1 MEDEELELFHVVQE
15 DLRQKS
21 TVGWQNAVKVLNSAF
36 QHMDRPESQAFL
48 DDSFQKIVSIMLDQ
62 HASKIG
68 SFEKS
73 CVTQCLSLAVPLV
86 IAQMKAGKYFQALPV
101 VTMIFSKK
109 RTFYKDLRTSAMIG
123 SYWNKVPGSPEVR
136 AQCIEAFCEMKGFH
150 LLLSTLELLMQNHH
164 EGDELEA
171 AMDSEEI
178 RILLQ
183 ALLEFRTSVPE
194 NICTNIS
201 VLIMTYFTKISD
213 SVLKKESSDAVGAV
227 IGIIRRL
234 VDAGIVSSEA
244 INALWLD
251 ITERYVQSTS
261 LPLRLFGLEQI
272 NQIVNCAR
280 ASRAYPPRYF
290 VRNAGT
296 ASVNGVYT
304 LKANATSAT
313 YVFRQQET
321 GQVFTLFCCTMK
333 SGLKWWFI
341 SEADKMQ
348 PGSDQDIDYY
358 QHQSQYEEYLPPTHN
373 WIPTGKGEGPA
384 PELIAE
390 SVQENGD
397 EDHSRLDY
405 ILSAWVVE
413 KKILEEIFGDRIHR
427 EIVSRS
433 ALLVKFLAESNKLDA
448 HSIDVIWQSCIQK
461 DQTLVH
467 EIHNLLIATVPFL
480 SNELLLHLVE
490 SIHASLL
497 RSLEKDESFPELI
510 SFLQRL
516 ATNSPSFLME
526 RNVNVTTAILQ
537 LLWSIQM
544 HCSIVNIRLS
554 RSLRDFFQ
562 EGLRSEYGEPL
573 RKAFLNEC
581 IEGIKKSCS
590 LSSSAPDSGTS
601 PTSTLIPPAP
611 GSSSSVTSVTS
622 AELSNKDSTASKSLE
637 LLKFLIDSYRMDQ
650 ALVVESLN
658 SEHGLVSLLFDELA
672 TFVARSTDKQSPNYR
687 TAIGH
692 RLELIHYIHVKS
704 PKLELSIPQIER
716 LWQVLSSS
724 PTEREFCLIFFNQ
737 TSMRS
742 HQQGGAAPGTSTVGG
757 SISSAFNL
765 DVCFYVFNELLCKQ
779 TDFRTLGCMGY
790 KCFNTYFVGLN
801 ARQKLMQRT
810 EESSESSTLNLL
822 GMDALWRIAF
832 EAPLEV
838 AEMATRELLRVYE
851 RSSDQLTHDGDSES
865 DKGVKDFLAR
875 VFKQLSTVDDSS
887 PDSLKLVQQ
896 CSSLLAG
903 LVSSARKKQTFVP
916 HGLSGRGAYFTI
928 KVTAQRIPSSNT
940 SGASASATAGSSHDN
955 VRTMQASAYSNQTL
969 LQFRK
974 QIEKLVGHPMQQTK
988 ILSSGSPITGDQ
1000 KTLAD
1005 LQIAES
1011 SELRVLMFNSVVQRS
1026 SSSVVDQ
1033 DQSMASA
1040 GKESPSSTSP
1050 SSFKHHPGLVISRD
1064 ASYFGILFRVL
1075 DIVEGHSV
1083 HELLWAFLKQIPTSE
1098 ELLNRVSNI
1107 GTAET
1112 SGGDVNMSSLSDGP
1126 ANGGS
1131 KPDWSSLM
1139 KGISSHQAI
1148 YTLQIMDAL
1157 LLPSDAAKISF
1168 AQTYLQR
1175 FISGGG
1181 FHEVLSYFINAN
1193 FHESSFNEGAA
1204 VALRIL
1210 KFCLFDSG
1218 HDNGLYSATANGEVP
1233 AEVLSGSDSQ
1243 TGSGEDAE
1251 PPRAKIIVEQNR
1263 YDQLVLK
1270 IAELVVSEYTRVE
1283 EKTPAKKA
1291 AYRILM
1297 DAVKTVESIV
1307 SIAHDAAAK
1316 YIKALEPHA
1325 IIVNIFTKFESEQVR
1340 DQWLSSLESVCKA
1353 SDAAAEVVF
1362 EECIQSIDRIESV
1375 TAPCDQYTRMLCS
1388 LARLE
1393 GGSSSSHCQ
1402 KLAQAIV
1409 AKLRRGFSSKFLA
1422 CNERSGEV
1430 LIGFLE
1436 FLREVL
1442 AVHADVRAGIARE
1455 IVDVVYE
1462 ECLFTLPSED
1472 RRRCPLCVSL
1482 ETRRPAF
1489 KLLASAIS
1497 SDASILHDLH
1507 GRLTK
1512 LFTRS
1517 DALRFKW
1524 GQENNIETRGNGEH
1538 VGLKNQ
1544 GCSCYMNSFLQQLFM
1559 HPTLCQGLLGAK
1571 VAPRPTTQEPTK
1583 AEAEKFPERLVGCR
1597 VALECLGGR
1606 VYEAN
1611 VVGYDELAR
1620 QHTMRYDNGGE
1631 ATFVLAEGRPGN
1643 ENGRY
1648 VILQPELTGTDATLE
1663 VLRQLQR
1670 TFCYLR
1676 DSEMRYF
1683 NPKAFVDSCTCLNL
1697 EFSVYQQNDATEF
1710 CDKLLDRLE
1719 TGLKT
1724 TPQGTRCLQD
1734 VLGGKL
1740 ISQKLPKDCG
1750 HRYERE
1756 EPFIRL
1762 ELQIRGKE
1770 SIEESL
1776 SAFVEGE
1783 LMDGDNKVECELCAT
1798 KKAAVRRT
1806 CFGSLPNLLIL
1817 HLKRFDLDYTTFE
1830 TVKLNNRCSFPMR
1843 LSMKPYTK
1851 AGIEEQEARSNLQQE
1866 REETSTDEDMA
1877 SDDSSD
1883 SDEFMA
1889 DVNGDTP
1896 AIPTASS
1903 STSPRSSIKLATSL
1917 RSVTGEKRSG
1927 FDEKSSTKS
1936 DPNYEYRL
1944 KGILVHSGVA
1954 QGGHYYS
1961 FIYDHMS
1968 EKWFKYDDEDVTP
1981 FDPANIEAECFG
1993 GVQRRSWHGS
2003 NNAMEMEVFSNAL
2016 MLFYEKV
2023 VPVEPE
2029 TTPATK
2035 TEAGSEASTDVV
2047 VASPDEERCEY
2058 EAEVWKSNEVFLQNS
2073 YLFDVEFHEFLREMV
2088 QSQYIKDTPVP
2099 ATEDDVPMALSP
2111 SPQSSDPS
2119 APPAAPVALVVPA
2132 VRADEEIQM
2141 TLTEIGVEFVLSVL
2155 LHSREKHGI
2164 ARWITV
2170 LASKF
2175 TRSKSICAR
2184 FFSALSTS
2192 KRILWLRG
2200 LLFECPD
2207 SIARQSFV
2215 HLVSRALTAYET
2227 HRKEEQGTL
2236 DEARAE
2242 AAAAAD
2248 TTVIRA
2254 FLEAIASFLDQ
2265 TSIMQQSHLEEC
2277 FMLLRNCAE
2286 ISATARTQL
2295 QQLEMIARLIN
2306 FFLCDRGPSALKDA
2320 FPSSTLQPTA
2330 SRYASPD
2337 YQYLLEAV
2345 IAILGLPRRTTEPL
2359 LTESSTQYPH
2369 RTVLSEKAE
2378 QALTEIFEDYQTPVD
2393 ADGNPGLNLE
2403 ELKKFFSVSLS
2414 SAMNS
2419 PAVEQQARSMLT
2431 KYGTPTDH
2439 TAKDESEG
2447 TASRVELDGFML
2459 YYTDMAASSTKS
2471 VLQDLRVFGFSED
2484 LQRHSLASGDLPTG
2498 AQVLAGLSSVSRGA
2512 LLNDV
2517 FFDSALEE
2525 EAETTCE
2532 LLLRLSLGDHKTSM
2546 RLLRA
2551 LLHCLQ
2557 STETGWKGQPVVD
2570 SCAHA
2575 VQRVLGYEC
2584 DYQKELVEL
2593 ALAHSDYGLLSSARS
2608 RENLRSRYVNTT
2620 HVPLFVY
2627 RQLVLVLE
2635 LRARVPAVSAWL
2647 AEHRMEWEWLYEWLR
2662 LESLQ
2667 PSLGGRLS
2675 LLKREPAKLEMLWRL
2690 GEALSIPYQEEQ
2702 RRYVVEGAGY
2712 APVNGVYVST
2722 SHVHDNCLTYAC
2734 AKSDI
2739 EYTLF
2744 RCCMPSKARRWYI
2757 SYSPNKSLLGTMSD
2771 EDFYFVQSHV
2781 DDESPPVEGWK
2792 VWVKNEKAKPPVP
2805 TVRLYS
2811 STVAALDGEGDLAD
2825 AADSVDGYMAGGGF
2839 GDHEDGSSAPTAPSS
2854 DMVVETVDV
2863 DADAETVE
2871 YDDSED
2877 EIRDSNE
2884 RFRAVHLDT
2893 QEDGSGT
2900 DDFIRVVVDGPNT
2913 ERGSMLKL
2921 LVQFEARRTGAG
2933 NPAGPTGQAR
2943 GRPSPLRSPSEA
2955 AAGDTEEAAR
2965 AEGDAVA
2972 RRKELESPVWV
2983 DVCPRASNARD
2994 AAAAGQALSILYQEE
3009 QR

>member
-1 MEDEELELFHVVQE
+1 MERAPAQDKDGQKRRKKSQESSLAGDMEDDELELFHVVQE
-15 DLRQKS
+15 DLRLKS
-21 TVGWQNAVKVLNSAF
+21 TVGWQNAVKVLNSAY
-36 QHMDRPESQAFL
+36 QHLERPESQAFL
-48 DDSFQKIVSIMLDQ
+48 DDAFFKIISIMLDQ
-62 HASKIG
+62 HKIG

-73 CVTQCLSLAVPLV
+73 CVTQCLALAVPLL
-86 IAQMKAGKYFQALPV
+86 IAQLKAGKYFQALPV
-101 VTMIFSKK
+101 LTLIFSKK
-109 RTFYKDLRTSAMIG
+109 KTFYKDLRTSAMIG

-136 AQCIEAFCEMKGFH
+136 AQCIEAFCELKGFH
-150 LLLSTLELLMQNHH
+150 LLLSTLELLMQNHK
-164 EGDELEA
+164 EGVDLDA
-171 AMDSEEI
+171 AMDSEDI

-194 NICTNIS
+194 NISTNIS

-213 SVLKKESSDAVGAV
+213 TVLKKESSDSVGAV
-227 IGIIRRL
+227 IAIIRRL
-234 VDAGIVSSEA
+234 VDAGIVPSQA
-244 INALWLD
+244 INSLWLD
-251 ITERYVQSTS
+251 ITERYVESTS

-280 ASRAYPPRYF
+280 ASRAFPPRYF
-290 VRNAGT
+290 VQKAGT
-296 ASVNGVYT
+296 AAVNGVYT
-304 LKANATSAT
+304 LKANSTSAT

-373 WIPTGKGEGPA
+373 WIPTGKGEAPA

-390 SVQENGD
+390 SVQENGE
-397 EDHSRLDY
+397 EDKARLDY

-433 ALLVKFLAESNKLDA
+433 ALLVKFLAESNKLDT

-497 RSLEKDESFPELI
+497 RSLEKNESFPELI

-544 HCSIVNIRLS
+544 HCSIANIRLS

-562 EGLRSEYGEPL
+562 EGLRSEFGEPL

-590 LSSSAPDSGTS
+590 LSNSVPEYVTS
-601 PTSTLIPPAP
+601 PISSSIPPAP
-611 GSSSSVTSVTS
+611 GSTSSVISSSSITSPELTS
-622 AELSNKDSTASKSLE
+622 SDSTASKSLE

-692 RLELIHYIHVKS
+692 RLELIHYVHVKS

-724 PTEREFCLIFFNQ
+724 PAEREFCLIFFNQ
-737 TSMRS
+737 TSMRN
-742 HQQGGAAPGTSTVGG
+742 HQQGVAAPGLSSIGG

-801 ARQKLMQRT
+801 AQHKLMHRSD
-810 EESSESSTLNLL
+810 ESGEANTLHLL

-851 RSSDQLTHDGDSES
+851 RSFDELSNEGESKSDE
-865 DKGVKDFLAR
+865 GVKDFLAR
-875 VFKQLSTVDDSS
+875 VFKQLSTVEDSS

-896 CSSLLAG
+896 CSSLLTG
-903 LVSSARKKQTFVP
+903 LVSSASKKQTFVP

-928 KVTAQRIPSSNT
+928 KVIAQRIPSSNA
-940 SGASASATAGSSHDN
+940 SGAAGTSATAVSAHDN
-955 VRTMQASAYSNQTL
+955 AVRTLQASAYSNQTL
-969 LQFRK
+969 WLFRK

-988 ILSSGSPITGDQ
+988 ILSSGSAIAGDK

-1005 LQIAES
+1005 LQITES
-1011 SELRVLMFNSVVQRS
+1011 SELRILMFNSVVQRS
-1026 SSSVVDQ
+1026 SASLMDQ
-1033 DQSMASA
+1033 DQVMTSTD
-1040 GKESPSSTSP
+1040 KESPSSPASH
-1050 SSFKHHPGLVISRD
+1050 SSHHHPGLVIARD
-1064 ASYFGILFRVL
+1064 ASYFGVLFRVL

-1083 HELLWAFLKQIPTSE
+1083 HELLWAFLKQIPTSV
-1098 ELLNRVSNI
+1098 ELLNRVSSI
-1107 GTAET
+1107 GAAET
-1112 SGGDVNMSSLSDGP
+1112 GDGDVNMSSPSDEP
-1126 ANGGS
+1126 VNAGS
-1131 KPDWSSLM
+1131 KPDWSSLL

-1157 LLPSDAAKISF
+1157 LLPSDIAKIQF

-1218 HDNGLYSATANGEVP
+1218 HENGLYSATGNGDNP
-1233 AEVLSGSDSQ
+1233 ATVLSGNESLATDH
-1243 TGSGEDAE
+1243 TKTEGTEA
-1251 PPRAKIIVEQNR
+1251 PRAKIIVEQSR

-1291 AYRILM
+1291 AYRILI

-1316 YIKALEPHA
+1316 YIKALEPRA

-1362 EECIQSIDRIESV
+1362 EECVQSIDRIESV

-1393 GGSSSSHCQ
+1393 GGKTSSYCQ
-1402 KLAQAIV
+1402 KLAQAV
-1409 AKLRRGFSSKFLA
+1409 VSKLRRGFSNKFLA

-1442 AVHADVRAGIARE
+1442 VVHTDVRAEIARD

-1462 ECLFTLPSED
+1462 ECLFTLPSAD
-1472 RRRCPLCVSL
+1472 RHRCPLCVSL

-1497 SDASILHDLH
+1497 SDSTILHALH
-1507 GRLTK
+1507 GRLTR

-1559 HPTLCQGLLGAK
+1559 HPTLRQGLLGAK
-1571 VAPRPTTQEPTK
+1571 VAPRPTPQEPTK

-1611 VVGYDELAR
+1611 VVGYDELTG
-1620 QHTMRYDNGGE
+1620 QHTMRYDSGGE
-1631 ATFVLAEGRPGN
+1631 ASFVLAEGRPGN

-1783 LMDGDNKVECELCAT
+1783 LMDGDNKVECELCST

-1851 AGIEEQEARSNLQQE
+1851 AGIEEQEARSNMQQE
-1866 REETSTDEDMA
+1866 REEMSTDEDMA
-1877 SDDSSD
+1877 FDDSSD

-1889 DVNGDTP
+1889 DVKGDVP
-1896 AIPTASS
+1896 AIRTSSS
-1903 STSPRSSIKLATSL
+1903 STSPRSSIKLAASP
-1917 RSVTGEKRSG
+1917 RSATGDATGES
-1927 FDEKSSTKS
+1927 DEKNIIKS

-1961 FIYDHMS
+1961 FIYDHVS

-2003 NNAMEMEVFSNAL
+2003 NNSMEMEVFSNAL

-2023 VPVEPE
+2023 VPNEPDKTRAE
-2029 TTPATK
+2029 K
-2035 TEAGSEASTDVV
+2035 TEAGSEASTAAI
-2047 VASPDEERCEY
+2047 VAAPDEERCEY
-2058 EAEVWKSNEVFLQNS
+2058 EAEVWKSNEAFLQNS

-2088 QSQYIKDTPVP
+2088 QSQYIKDNPLDSAGDAVPV
-2099 ATEDDVPMALSP
+2099 ALSP
-2111 SPQSSDPS
+2111 PS
-2119 APPAAPVALVVPA
+2119 VPSEMTAPPAAPVAIAVPA
-2132 VRADEEIQM
+2132 IRPDEEIQM

-2175 TRSKSICAR
+2175 TRSKAICAR

-2192 KRILWLRG
+2192 KRVLWLRG

-2215 HLVSRALTAYET
+2215 HLVSRALTAYEA
-2227 HRKEEQGTL
+2227 HRKEEQTTL
-2236 DEARAE
+2236 DATSAE

-2248 TTVIRA
+2248 TTVIRT

-2286 ISATARTQL
+2286 ISATARSQL
-2295 QQLEMIARLIN
+2295 QQLEMIARLVN
-2306 FFLCDRGPSALKDA
+2306 FFLCDRGPSALRDA

-2337 YQYLLEAV
+2337 YQYLLEAI

-2378 QALTEIFEDYQTPVD
+2378 HALTEIFEDHQAQGGPD
-2393 ADGNPGLNLE
+2393 DNPGLGLE
-2403 ELKKFFSVSLS
+2403 ELMKFFSVSLS
-2414 SAMNS
+2414 SATHS
-2419 PAVEQQARSMLT
+2419 PAVEQQARSMLI
-2431 KYGTPTDH
+2431 KYGTPSADSV
-2439 TAKDESEG
+2439 KDESATES
-2447 TASRVELDGFML
+2447 TRVELNGFML
-2459 YYTDMAASSTKS
+2459 YYTDLAASSTKS
-2471 VLQDLRVFGFSED
+2471 VLQDLRAFGFSED
-2484 LQRHSLASGDLPTG
+2484 LQRHTMTNGDVPTG
-2498 AQVLAGLSSVSRGA
+2498 AQVLKELSPLSRGA

-2532 LLLRLSLGDHKTSM
+2532 LLLRLSLGDHETST

-2570 SCAHA
+2570 ACALA
-2575 VQRVLGYEC
+2575 VQRVLGYDC

-2593 ALAHSDYGLLSSARS
+2593 ALVHSEFGLLSSARS
-2608 RENLRSRYVNTT
+2608 RESLRSRYVNTA

-2635 LRARVPAVSAWL
+2635 LRARVPAVSTWL
-2647 AEHRMEWEWLYEWLR
+2647 AEHRSEWEWLYEWLR

-2675 LLKREPAKLEMLWRL
+2675 VLRRETAKLEMLWRL
-2690 GEALSIPYQEEQ
+2690 GEALGIPYQEEQ
-2702 RRYVVEGAGY
+2702 RRYMVEGAGY
-2712 APVNGVYVST
+2712 AVNGVYVST
-2722 SHVHDNCLTYAC
+2722 SHIHDNCLTYAC
-2734 AKSDI
+2734 VKSDI

-2771 EDFYFVQSHV
+2771 EDYYFVQSHI
-2781 DDESPPVEGWK
+2781 DDESPPVDGWK

-2811 STVAALDGEGDLAD
+2811 STVAALDGEGDAP
-2825 AADSVDGYMAGGGF
+2825 DSVDGYMTGGGF
-2839 GDHEDGSSAPTAPSS
+2839 ADHEESSSAPTAPSS

-2900 DDFIRVVVDGPNT
+2900 DDF
-2913 ERGSMLKL
+2913 M
-2921 LVQFEARRTGAG
+2921 
-2933 NPAGPTGQAR
+2933 
-2943 GRPSPLRSPSEA
+2943 
-2955 AAGDTEEAAR
+2955 
-2965 AEGDAVA
+2965 
-2972 RRKELESPVWV
+2972 
-2983 DVCPRASNARD
+2983 
-2994 AAAAGQALSILYQEE
+2994 
-3009 QR
+3009 

>member
-1 MEDEELELFHVVQE
+1 MDRAPAQDKDSQKRRKKSQESTSGLATDMEEEELELFHVVQE
-15 DLRQKS
+15 DLRHKS
-21 TVGWQNAVKVLNSAF
+21 TVGWQNAVKVLNSAY
-36 QHMDRPESQAFL
+36 QHIDRPESQAFL
-48 DDSFQKIVSIMLDQ
+48 DDAFQKIVSIMLDQ

-86 IAQMKAGKYFQALPV
+86 IAQMKAGKYFQTLPV
-101 VTMIFSKK
+101 LTMIFSKK
-109 RTFYKDLRTSAMIG
+109 KTFYKDLRTSAMIG

-150 LLLSTLELLMQNHH
+150 LLLSTLELLMQNHR

-171 AMDSEEI
+171 AMDSEDI

-194 NICTNIS
+194 TICTKIS

-213 SVLKKESSDAVGAV
+213 FVLKKESSDAVGAV

-244 INALWLD
+244 TNALWLD
-251 ITERYVQSTS
+251 ITERYVESTS

-280 ASRAYPPRYF
+280 ASRAFPPRYF

-296 ASVNGVYT
+296 AAVNGVYT
-304 LKANATSAT
+304 LKANSTSAT

-373 WIPTGKGEGPA
+373 WIPTGKGEAPA
-384 PELIAE
+384 PELVAE
-390 SVQENGD
+390 SVQENDD
-397 EDHSRLDY
+397 EDRSRLDY
-405 ILSAWVVE
+405 KLSAWVVE

-433 ALLVKFLAESNKLDA
+433 ALLVKFLADSNKLDT

-480 SNELLLHLVE
+480 TNELLLHLVE

-497 RSLEKDESFPELI
+497 RSLEKNEPFPELI

-516 ATNSPSFLME
+516 ATNSPSFLMD

-544 HCSIVNIRLS
+544 HCSIANIRLS

-581 IEGIKKSCS
+581 LEGIKKSCS
-590 LSSSAPDSGTS
+590 LTSSAPDAATS
-601 PTSTLIPPAP
+601 PSSTLIPPALSSS
-611 GSSSSVTSVTS
+611 SSSSVALTNS
-622 AELSNKDSTASKSLE
+622 AELSAKDATASKSLE
-637 LLKFLIDSYRMDQ
+637 LLKFLIDSYRADQ
-650 ALVVESLN
+650 ALVVETLN

-672 TFVARSTDKQSPNYR
+672 TFVARSTDKQSPSYR

-716 LWQVLSSS
+716 LWHVLSSS
-724 PTEREFCLIFFNQ
+724 PAEREYCLIFFNQ
-737 TSMRS
+737 TSMKS
-742 HQQGGAAPGTSTVGG
+742 GTAPGTSTVGG

-779 TDFRTLGCMGY
+779 TNFRTLGCMGY

-801 ARQKLMQRT
+801 AQRKLMQHA
-810 EESSESSTLNLL
+810 EEASECGSLNLL

-851 RSSDQLTHDGDSES
+851 RSSDEPTHNDDSES
-865 DKGVKDFLAR
+865 DEAVKDFLAR
-875 VFKQLSTVDDSS
+875 VFKQLSTVEDST
-887 PDSLKLVQQ
+887 PDSLKQVQQ

-903 LVSSARKKQTFVP
+903 LVSSARKKQNFVS

-928 KVTAQRIPSSNT
+928 KIIAQRIPSSNT
-940 SGASASATAGSSHDN
+940 SGTGMTTAASSHDN
-955 VRTMQASAYSNQTL
+955 AVRTMQAAAYSNQTL
-969 LQFRK
+969 LHFRK
-974 QIEKLVGHPMQQTK
+974 RIEKLVGHPMLQTK
-988 ILSSGSPITGDQ
+988 ILSSGSAITGDQ

-1005 LQIAES
+1005 LQITES

-1026 SSSVVDQ
+1026 SSSVMDQ
-1033 DQSMASA
+1033 DQVMTS
-1040 GKESPSSTSP
+1040 GKESSSSS
-1050 SSFKHHPGLVISRD
+1050 SSFSPKRHPGLVIARD
-1064 ASYFGILFRVL
+1064 ASYFGIMFRVL
-1075 DIVEGHSV
+1075 DIVEGHAV

-1107 GTAET
+1107 GATET
-1112 SGGDVNMSSLSDGP
+1112 SDGDVNMSPLDDT
-1126 ANGGS
+1126 ANGAS
-1131 KPDWSSLM
+1131 KPDWSSLV

-1157 LLPSDAAKISF
+1157 LLPSDAAKIPF
-1168 AQTYLQR
+1168 AHTYLQR

-1218 HDNGLYSATANGEVP
+1218 HDNGLYSATANG
-1233 AEVLSGSDSQ
+1233 
-1243 TGSGEDAE
+1243 DAPVE
-1251 PPRAKIIVEQNR
+1251 TPRSKIIVEQSR

-1283 EKTPAKKA
+1283 EKIPAKKT
-1291 AYRILM
+1291 AYRILI

-1307 SIAHDAAAK
+1307 SIANDAAAK
-1316 YIKALEPHA
+1316 YIKALEPRA

-1362 EECIQSIDRIESV
+1362 EECIQSVGRIESV
-1375 TAPCDQYTRMLCS
+1375 TAPCDQYTRMLCL

-1393 GGSSSSHCQ
+1393 GGKSSSYCQ
-1402 KLAQAIV
+1402 KLALAV
-1409 AKLRRGFSSKFLA
+1409 VTKLRRGFSSKFLA

-1442 AVHADVRAGIARE
+1442 VVHADVRAGIARD

-1497 SDASILHDLH
+1497 SDARILHDLH

-1512 LFTRS
+1512 LFTQS

-1559 HPTLCQGLLGAK
+1559 HPTLRQGLLGAK
-1571 VAPRPTTQEPTK
+1571 VAPRPTPQEPTK
-1583 AEAEKFPERLVGCR
+1583 AEAEKYPERLIGCR

-1611 VVGYDELAR
+1611 VVGYDDLSG
-1620 QHTMRYDNGGE
+1620 QHTMRYENGGE

-1734 VLGGKL
+1734 VMGGKL

-1851 AGIEEQEARSNLQQE
+1851 AGIEEQEARSNLQQD
-1866 REETSTDEDMA
+1866 RGETSADEDMA

-1896 AIPTASS
+1896 AIPASS
-1903 STSPRSSIKLATSL
+1903 SA
-1917 RSVTGEKRSG
+1917 
-1927 FDEKSSTKS
+1927 STKS

-2003 NNAMEMEVFSNAL
+2003 NNSMEMEVFSNAL

-2023 VPVEPE
+2023 IPVEPE
-2029 TTPATK
+2029 VAPAT
-2035 TEAGSEASTDVV
+2035 ESEASVQVV
-2047 VASPDEERCEY
+2047 TAAPDEERCEY

-2088 QSQYIKDTPVP
+2088 QSQYIKDSLV
-2099 ATEDDVPMALSP
+2099 AAAEDDIPMAISP
-2111 SPQSSDPS
+2111 SPGTNVVT
-2119 APPAAPVALVVPA
+2119 APPAAPVALAVPA
-2132 VRADEEIQM
+2132 LAADEEIQV
-2141 TLTEIGVEFVLSVL
+2141 TLTDIGVEFVLSVL

-2164 ARWITV
+2164 ARWITL

-2175 TRSKSICAR
+2175 TRSKTICVR

-2192 KRILWLRG
+2192 KRVFWLRG

-2215 HLVSRALTAYET
+2215 HLVSRALTAYEV
-2227 HRKEEQGTL
+2227 HRKEEQATVN
-2236 DEARAE
+2236 EARSE

-2254 FLEAIASFLDQ
+2254 FLETIASFLDQ

-2345 IAILGLPRRTTEPL
+2345 TAILGLPRRTTEPL
-2359 LTESSTQYPH
+2359 LTENSTQYPH

-2378 QALTEIFEDYQTPVD
+2378 QALTEIFEDYQTPGG
-2393 ADGNPGLNLE
+2393 ASGNLGLGLE

-2414 SAMNS
+2414 SATTS
-2419 PAVEQQARSMLT
+2419 PAVEQQARHMLT
-2431 KYGTPTDH
+2431 KYGTP
-2439 TAKDESEG
+2439 
-2447 TASRVELDGFML
+2447 LDGFML

-2471 VLQDLRVFGFSED
+2471 VLQDLRAFGFSED
-2484 LQRHSLASGDLPTG
+2484 LQRHSLSSGDVPTG
-2498 AQVLAGLSSVSRGA
+2498 AQILEGLSPLSRGA

-2532 LLLRLSLGDHKTSM
+2532 LLLRLSLGDHETST

-2570 SCAHA
+2570 ACALA

-2593 ALAHSDYGLLSSARS
+2593 ALVHSDYGLLSSARS
-2608 RENLRSRYVNTT
+2608 RENLRSRYVNTA

-2635 LRARVPAVSAWL
+2635 LRARVPAVNSWL
-2647 AEHRMEWEWLYEWLR
+2647 ADHRNKWEWLYEWLR
-2662 LESLQ
+2662 IESLQ

-2675 LLKREPAKLEMLWRL
+2675 QLRREPAKLEMLWRL
-2690 GEALSIPYQEEQ
+2690 GEALGISYQEEQ

-2712 APVNGVYVST
+2712 AAVNGVYVST

-2734 AKSDI
+2734 VKSDI

-2757 SYSPNKSLLGTMSD
+2757 SYSPNKNLLGTMSD
-2771 EDFYFVQSHV
+2771 EDFYFVQSHI
-2781 DDESPPVEGWK
+2781 DDESPPVDGWK
-2792 VWVKNEKAKPPVP
+2792 VWVKNEKAKAPVP
-2805 TVRLYS
+2805 TVRLHS
-2811 STVAALDGEGDLAD
+2811 STVAALDGEGDAAD
-2825 AADSVDGYMAGGGF
+2825 ATDSVDGFMARGGF
-2839 GDHEDGSSAPTAPSS
+2839 DDGSSAPTAPSPE
-2854 DMVVETVDV
+2854 MVVETVDV

-2893 QEDGSGT
+2893 QEDGSST
-2900 DDFIRVVVDGPNT
+2900 DDF
-2913 ERGSMLKL
+2913 M
-2921 LVQFEARRTGAG
+2921 
-2933 NPAGPTGQAR
+2933 
-2943 GRPSPLRSPSEA
+2943 
-2955 AAGDTEEAAR
+2955 
-2965 AEGDAVA
+2965 
-2972 RRKELESPVWV
+2972 
-2983 DVCPRASNARD
+2983 
-2994 AAAAGQALSILYQEE
+2994 
-3009 QR
+3009 

>member
-1 MEDEELELFHVVQE
+1 MEDDELELFHVVQE
-15 DLRQKS
+15 DLRLKS
-21 TVGWQNAVKVLNSAF
+21 TVGWQNAVKVLNSAY
-36 QHMDRPESQAFL
+36 QHLERPESQAFL
-48 DDSFQKIVSIMLDQ
+48 DDAFQKIISIMLDQ
-62 HASKIG
+62 HGSKIG

-73 CVTQCLSLAVPLV
+73 CVTQCLSLAVPLA

-101 VTMIFSKK
+101 LTMVFSKK

-150 LLLSTLELLMQNHH
+150 LLLSTLEMLMQNHR
-164 EGDELEA
+164 EGDDLES
-171 AMDSEEI
+171 AMDSEDI

-194 NICTNIS
+194 TICTKIS

-244 INALWLD
+244 VNSLWLD

-280 ASRAYPPRYF
+280 ASRAFPPRYF

-296 ASVNGVYT
+296 AAVNGVYT
-304 LKANATSAT
+304 LKDNSTSAT

-358 QHQSQYEEYLPPTHN
+358 QHQSQYEESLPPTHN
-373 WIPTGKGEGPA
+373 WIPTGKGEAPA

-397 EDHSRLDY
+397 EDRTRLDY
-405 ILSAWVVE
+405 ILSTWVVE

-433 ALLVKFLAESNKLDA
+433 ALLVKFLAESNKLDTRA
-448 HSIDVIWQSCIQK
+448 IDVIWQSCIQK

-497 RSLEKDESFPELI
+497 RNLEKNEPFPELI

-516 ATNSPSFLME
+516 ATSSPSFLME

-544 HCSIVNIRLS
+544 HCSIANIRLS

-590 LSSSAPDSGTS
+590 LSSSPSDATS
-601 PTSTLIPPAP
+601 PSSTIPPAP
-611 GSSSSVTSVTS
+611 GSTSSVTSVTS
-622 AELSNKDSTASKSLE
+622 AELSSKDSTASKSLE

-672 TFVARSTDKQSPNYR
+672 TFVARSTDKHSPSYR

-692 RLELIHYIHVKS
+692 RLELIHYVHVKS
-704 PKLELSIPQIER
+704 PNLELSIPQIER
-716 LWQVLSSS
+716 LWEVLSSS
-724 PTEREFCLIFFNQ
+724 PAEREFCLIFFNQ
-737 TSMRS
+737 TSLRN
-742 HQQGGAAPGTSTVGG
+742 HQQGGTTGTSTVGG

-801 ARQKLMQRT
+801 AQQKLLQRVEDT
-810 EESSESSTLNLL
+810 SETSMLNLL

-851 RSSDQLTHDGDSES
+851 RSSDEVSHKS
-865 DKGVKDFLAR
+865 DEGVKDFLAR
-875 VFKQLSTVDDSS
+875 VFKQLSTVEDSS
-887 PDSLKLVQQ
+887 PDSLNVVQQ
-896 CSSLLAG
+896 CSSLLTG
-903 LVSSARKKQTFVP
+903 LVSSAHKKQAFVP

-928 KVTAQRIPSSNT
+928 KVIAQRIPSSNASGAGA
-940 SGASASATAGSSHDN
+940 SGASAGTHDN
-955 VRTMQASAYSNQTL
+955 VRTMQAPAYSNQTL
-969 LQFRK
+969 WQFRK

-988 ILSSGSPITGDQ
+988 ILSSGSAITGDQ

-1005 LQIAES
+1005 LDITES

-1026 SSSVVDQ
+1026 SSSVMDHEQ
-1033 DQSMASA
+1033 PA
-1040 GKESPSSTSP
+1040 GKDSSPP
-1050 SSFKHHPGLVISRD
+1050 LAEHHPGLVIARD
-1064 ASYFGILFRVL
+1064 ASYFRVLFRVL

-1107 GTAET
+1107 GATEAG
-1112 SGGDVNMSSLSDGP
+1112 GGDVNMSSPSNDP

-1131 KPDWSSLM
+1131 KPDWSSLV

-1157 LLPSDAAKISF
+1157 LLPSDVAKVSF

-1218 HDNGLYSATANGEVP
+1218 HDNGLYSASEEVP
-1233 AEVLSGSDSQ
+1233 AKVLFGGDSQ
-1243 TGSGEDAE
+1243 TKPGDGADI
-1251 PPRAKIIVEQNR
+1251 PRAKIIVEQSR

-1283 EKTPAKKA
+1283 EKTPAKKT
-1291 AYRILM
+1291 AYRILL

-1316 YIKALEPHA
+1316 YVKALEPRA
-1325 IIVNIFTKFESEQVR
+1325 IIMNIFTKFESDQVR

-1353 SDAAAEVVF
+1353 SGAAAEVVY
-1362 EECIQSIDRIESV
+1362 EECIQSIDRIETV
-1375 TAPCDQYTRMLCS
+1375 TAPCDQYTKMLCS

-1393 GGSSSSHCQ
+1393 NGNTSSSCQ
-1402 KLAQAIV
+1402 KLAEAVV

-1442 AVHADVRAGIARE
+1442 VVHADVRAGIARD

-1472 RRRCPLCVSL
+1472 RHRCPLCVSL

-1489 KLLASAIS
+1489 KLLASAIF
-1497 SDASILHDLH
+1497 SDSSILHDLH

-1512 LFTRS
+1512 LFTRR

-1559 HPTLCQGLLGAK
+1559 HPTLRQGLLGAK
-1571 VAPRPTTQEPTK
+1571 VAPRPSSQEPTK

-1611 VVGYDELAR
+1611 VVGYDDLSG
-1620 QHTMRYDNGGE
+1620 QHTMRYENGGE

-1683 NPKAFVDSCTCLNL
+1683 NPKAFVDSCSCLNL

-1851 AGIEEQEARSNLQQE
+1851 SGIEEQEARSNLQQE
-1866 REETSTDEDMA
+1866 RDETSTDEDMA

-1883 SDEFMA
+1883 SDEFMT

-1896 AIPTASS
+1896 AISTA
-1903 STSPRSSIKLATSL
+1903 SPRSSIKLAASL
-1917 RSVTGEKRSG
+1917 RSVAGDNSEGTDRNSIR
-1927 FDEKSSTKS
+1927 S

-1961 FIYDHMS
+1961 FIYDHVS

-2003 NNAMEMEVFSNAL
+2003 SNSMEMEVFSNAL

-2023 VPVEPE
+2023 IPVEPDAV
-2029 TTPATK
+2029 PTK
-2035 TEAGSEASTDVV
+2035 TETGGEISTNA
-2047 VASPDEERCEY
+2047 VAAPDEERCEY

-2088 QSQYIKDTPVP
+2088 QSQYIKDGT
-2099 ATEDDVPMALSP
+2099 AADDDVPMAL
-2111 SPQSSDPS
+2111 
-2119 APPAAPVALVVPA
+2119 PPATQSDDSSVPPAPVALVVPA
-2132 VRADEEIQM
+2132 VRSDEEIQM

-2175 TRSKSICAR
+2175 TRSKAICVR

-2215 HLVSRALTAYET
+2215 HLVSRALTAYEA
-2227 HRKEEQGTL
+2227 HRREEQVAL
-2236 DEARAE
+2236 DKTSAQAAE
-2242 AAAAAD
+2242 EAD

-2254 FLEAIASFLDQ
+2254 FLETIASFLDQ

-2286 ISATARTQL
+2286 ISLVARIQL

-2306 FFLCDRGPSALKDA
+2306 FFLCDRAPSALKDA

-2359 LTESSTQYPH
+2359 LTEASTQYPH
-2369 RTVLSEKAE
+2369 RTVLSDKAE
-2378 QALTEIFEDYQTPVD
+2378 HALTEIFQDYQTPGG
-2393 ADGNPGLNLE
+2393 ADSNPGLGLE

-2414 SAMNS
+2414 SATSS
-2419 PAVEQQARSMLT
+2419 PVVEQQAQGMLM
-2431 KYGTPTDH
+2431 KYGTPVDDST
-2439 TAKDESEG
+2439 KDEPAS
-2447 TASRVELDGFML
+2447 TSRVELDGFML
-2459 YYTDMAASSTKS
+2459 YYTDMAATSTKS
-2471 VLQDLRVFGFSED
+2471 VLQDLRQFGFSED
-2484 LQRHSLASGDLPTG
+2484 LQRHSLSSGDIPTG
-2498 AQVLAGLSSVSRGA
+2498 AQVLEGLSALSRGA

-2525 EAETTCE
+2525 EAETTCD
-2532 LLLRLSLGDHKTSM
+2532 LLLRLSLGDHATST

-2570 SCAHA
+2570 ACALA

-2593 ALAHSDYGLLSSARS
+2593 ALIHSDYGLLSSARS
-2608 RENLRSRYVNTT
+2608 RENLRSRYVNTG

-2635 LRARVPAVSAWL
+2635 LRARIPAVSEWL
-2647 AEHRMEWEWLYEWLR
+2647 GDHRSEWDWLYEWLR

-2667 PSLGGRLS
+2667 PSLGGRLA
-2675 LLKREPAKLEMLWRL
+2675 LLRREPAKLEMLWRL
-2690 GEALSIPYQEEQ
+2690 GEALGIPYQEEQ

-2712 APVNGVYVST
+2712 ASVNGVYVST
-2722 SHVHDNCLTYAC
+2722 THVHDNCLTYSC
-2734 AKSDI
+2734 AKTDI

-2757 SYSPNKSLLGTMSD
+2757 SYSPNKKLLGTMSD
-2771 EDFYFVQSHV
+2771 EDFYFVQSHI
-2781 DDESPPVEGWK
+2781 DDEAPPVDGWK

-2805 TVRLYS
+2805 TVRLLS
-2811 STVAALDGEGDLAD
+2811 STVAALDGEGDAAD
-2825 AADSVDGYMAGGGF
+2825 ASDSVEGYMTGGGY
-2839 GDHEDGSSAPTAPSS
+2839 GDPEDNSSAPTAPSS

-2900 DDFIRVVVDGPNT
+2900 DDF
-2913 ERGSMLKL
+2913 M
-2921 LVQFEARRTGAG
+2921 
-2933 NPAGPTGQAR
+2933 
-2943 GRPSPLRSPSEA
+2943 
-2955 AAGDTEEAAR
+2955 
-2965 AEGDAVA
+2965 
-2972 RRKELESPVWV
+2972 
-2983 DVCPRASNARD
+2983 
-2994 AAAAGQALSILYQEE
+2994 
-3009 QR
+3009 

>member
-1 MEDEELELFHVVQE
+1 MDRAPAQDKDSQKRRKKSQESTSGLATDMEEEELELFHVVQE
-15 DLRQKS
+15 DLRHKS
-21 TVGWQNAVKVLNSAF
+21 TVGWQNAVKVLNSAY
-36 QHMDRPESQAFL
+36 QHIDRPESQAFL
-48 DDSFQKIVSIMLDQ
+48 DDAFQKIVSIMLDQ

-86 IAQMKAGKYFQALPV
+86 IAQMKAGKYFQTLPV
-101 VTMIFSKK
+101 LTMIFSKK
-109 RTFYKDLRTSAMIG
+109 KTFYKDLRTSAMIG

-150 LLLSTLELLMQNHH
+150 LLLSTLELLMQNHR

-171 AMDSEEI
+171 AMDSEDI

-194 NICTNIS
+194 TICTKIS

-213 SVLKKESSDAVGAV
+213 FVLKKESSDAVGAV

-244 INALWLD
+244 TNALWLD
-251 ITERYVQSTS
+251 ITERYVESTS

-280 ASRAYPPRYF
+280 ASRAFPPRYF

-296 ASVNGVYT
+296 AAVNGVYT
-304 LKANATSAT
+304 LKANSTSAT

-373 WIPTGKGEGPA
+373 WIPTGKGEAPA
-384 PELIAE
+384 PELVAE
-390 SVQENGD
+390 SVQENDD
-397 EDHSRLDY
+397 EDRSRLDY
-405 ILSAWVVE
+405 KLSAWVVE

-433 ALLVKFLAESNKLDA
+433 ALLVKFLADSNKLDT

-480 SNELLLHLVE
+480 TNELLLHLVE

-497 RSLEKDESFPELI
+497 RSLEKNEPFPELI

-516 ATNSPSFLME
+516 ATNSPSFLMD

-544 HCSIVNIRLS
+544 HCSIANIRLS

-581 IEGIKKSCS
+581 LEGIKKSCS
-590 LSSSAPDSGTS
+590 LTSSAPDAATS
-601 PTSTLIPPAP
+601 PSSTLIPPALSSS
-611 GSSSSVTSVTS
+611 SSSSVALTNS
-622 AELSNKDSTASKSLE
+622 AELSAKDATASKSLE
-637 LLKFLIDSYRMDQ
+637 LLKFLIDSYRADQ
-650 ALVVESLN
+650 ALVVETLN

-672 TFVARSTDKQSPNYR
+672 TFVARSTDKQSPSYR

-716 LWQVLSSS
+716 LWHVLSSS
-724 PTEREFCLIFFNQ
+724 PAEREYCLIFFNQ
-737 TSMRS
+737 TSMKS
-742 HQQGGAAPGTSTVGG
+742 GTAPGTSTVGG

-779 TDFRTLGCMGY
+779 TNFRTLGCMGY

-801 ARQKLMQRT
+801 AQRKLMQHA
-810 EESSESSTLNLL
+810 EEASECGSLNLL

-851 RSSDQLTHDGDSES
+851 RSSDEPTHNDDSES
-865 DKGVKDFLAR
+865 DEAVKDFLAR
-875 VFKQLSTVDDSS
+875 VFKQLSTVEDST
-887 PDSLKLVQQ
+887 PDSLKQVQQ

-903 LVSSARKKQTFVP
+903 LVSSARKKQNFVS

-928 KVTAQRIPSSNT
+928 KIIAQRIPSSNT
-940 SGASASATAGSSHDN
+940 SGTGMTTAASSHDN
-955 VRTMQASAYSNQTL
+955 AVRTMQAAAYSNQTL
-969 LQFRK
+969 LHFRK
-974 QIEKLVGHPMQQTK
+974 RIEKLVGHPMLQTK
-988 ILSSGSPITGDQ
+988 ILSSGSAITGDQ

-1005 LQIAES
+1005 LQITES

-1026 SSSVVDQ
+1026 SSSVMDQ
-1033 DQSMASA
+1033 DQVMTS
-1040 GKESPSSTSP
+1040 GKESSSSS
-1050 SSFKHHPGLVISRD
+1050 SSFSPKRHPGLVIARD
-1064 ASYFGILFRVL
+1064 ASYFGIMFRVL
-1075 DIVEGHSV
+1075 DIVEGHAV

-1107 GTAET
+1107 GATET
-1112 SGGDVNMSSLSDGP
+1112 SDGDVNMSPLDDT
-1126 ANGGS
+1126 ANGAS
-1131 KPDWSSLM
+1131 KPDWSSLV

-1157 LLPSDAAKISF
+1157 LLPSDAAKIPF
-1168 AQTYLQR
+1168 AHTYLQR

-1218 HDNGLYSATANGEVP
+1218 HDNGLYSATANGDAPV
-1233 AEVLSGSDSQ
+1233 EVLAGSDPQ
-1243 TGSGEDAE
+1243 TGSGENVE
-1251 PPRAKIIVEQNR
+1251 TPRSKIIVEQSR

-1283 EKTPAKKA
+1283 EKIPAKKT
-1291 AYRILM
+1291 AYRILI

-1307 SIAHDAAAK
+1307 SIANDAAAK
-1316 YIKALEPHA
+1316 YIKALEPRA

-1362 EECIQSIDRIESV
+1362 EECIQSVGRIESV
-1375 TAPCDQYTRMLCS
+1375 TAPCDQYTRMLCL

-1393 GGSSSSHCQ
+1393 GGKSSSYCQ
-1402 KLAQAIV
+1402 KLALAV
-1409 AKLRRGFSSKFLA
+1409 VTKLRRGFSSKFLA

-1442 AVHADVRAGIARE
+1442 VVHADVRAGIARD

-1512 LFTRS
+1512 LFTQS

-1559 HPTLCQGLLGAK
+1559 HPTLRQGLLGAK
-1571 VAPRPTTQEPTK
+1571 VAPRPTPQEPTK
-1583 AEAEKFPERLVGCR
+1583 AEAEKYPERLIGCR

-1611 VVGYDELAR
+1611 VVGYDDLSG
-1620 QHTMRYDNGGE
+1620 QHTMRYENGGE

-1734 VLGGKL
+1734 VMGGKL

-1851 AGIEEQEARSNLQQE
+1851 AGIEEQEARSNLQQD
-1866 REETSTDEDMA
+1866 RGETSADEDMA

-1896 AIPTASS
+1896 AIPASS
-1903 STSPRSSIKLATSL
+1903 SASSPISSIKLASP
-1917 RSVTGEKRSG
+1917 RSG
-1927 FDEKSSTKS
+1927 GKSEGDDRSSTKS

-2003 NNAMEMEVFSNAL
+2003 NNSMEMEVFSNAL

-2023 VPVEPE
+2023 IPVEPE
-2029 TTPATK
+2029 VAPAT
-2035 TEAGSEASTDVV
+2035 ESEASVQVV
-2047 VASPDEERCEY
+2047 TAAPDEERCEY

-2088 QSQYIKDTPVP
+2088 QSQYIKDSLV
-2099 ATEDDVPMALSP
+2099 AAAEDDIPMAISP
-2111 SPQSSDPS
+2111 SPGTNVVT
-2119 APPAAPVALVVPA
+2119 APPAAPVALAVPA
-2132 VRADEEIQM
+2132 LAADEEIQV
-2141 TLTEIGVEFVLSVL
+2141 TLTDIGVEFVLSVL

-2164 ARWITV
+2164 ARWITL

-2175 TRSKSICAR
+2175 TRSKTICVR

-2192 KRILWLRG
+2192 KRVFWLRG

-2215 HLVSRALTAYET
+2215 HLVSRALTAYEV
-2227 HRKEEQGTL
+2227 HRKEEQATVN
-2236 DEARAE
+2236 EARSE

-2254 FLEAIASFLDQ
+2254 FLETIASFLDQ

-2345 IAILGLPRRTTEPL
+2345 TAILGLPRRTTEPL
-2359 LTESSTQYPH
+2359 LTENSTQYPH

-2378 QALTEIFEDYQTPVD
+2378 QALTEIFEDYQTPGG
-2393 ADGNPGLNLE
+2393 ASGNLGLGLE

-2414 SAMNS
+2414 SATTS
-2419 PAVEQQARSMLT
+2419 PAVEQQARHMLT
-2431 KYGTPTDH
+2431 KYGTPVDDTPVDD
-2439 TAKDESEG
+2439 TAKDESEV

-2471 VLQDLRVFGFSED
+2471 VLQDLRAFGFSED
-2484 LQRHSLASGDLPTG
+2484 LQRHSLSSGDVPTG
-2498 AQVLAGLSSVSRGA
+2498 AQILEGLSPLSRGA

-2532 LLLRLSLGDHKTSM
+2532 LLLRLSLGDHETST

-2570 SCAHA
+2570 ACALA

-2593 ALAHSDYGLLSSARS
+2593 ALVHSDYGLLSSARS
-2608 RENLRSRYVNTT
+2608 RENLRSRYVNTA

-2635 LRARVPAVSAWL
+2635 LRARVPAVNSWL
-2647 AEHRMEWEWLYEWLR
+2647 ADHRNKWEWLYEWLR
-2662 LESLQ
+2662 IESLQ

-2675 LLKREPAKLEMLWRL
+2675 QLRREPAKLEMLWRL
-2690 GEALSIPYQEEQ
+2690 GEALGISYQEEQ

-2712 APVNGVYVST
+2712 AAVNGVYVST

-2734 AKSDI
+2734 VKSDI

-2757 SYSPNKSLLGTMSD
+2757 SYSPNKNLLGTMSD
-2771 EDFYFVQSHV
+2771 EDFYFVQSHI
-2781 DDESPPVEGWK
+2781 DDESPPVDGWK
-2792 VWVKNEKAKPPVP
+2792 VWVKNEKAKAPVP
-2805 TVRLYS
+2805 TVRLHS
-2811 STVAALDGEGDLAD
+2811 STVAALDGEGDAAD
-2825 AADSVDGYMAGGGF
+2825 ATDSVDGFMARGGF
-2839 GDHEDGSSAPTAPSS
+2839 DDGSSAPTAPSPE
-2854 DMVVETVDV
+2854 MVVETVDV

-2893 QEDGSGT
+2893 QEDGSST
-2900 DDFIRVVVDGPNT
+2900 DDF
-2913 ERGSMLKL
+2913 M
-2921 LVQFEARRTGAG
+2921 
-2933 NPAGPTGQAR
+2933 
-2943 GRPSPLRSPSEA
+2943 
-2955 AAGDTEEAAR
+2955 
-2965 AEGDAVA
+2965 
-2972 RRKELESPVWV
+2972 
-2983 DVCPRASNARD
+2983 
-2994 AAAAGQALSILYQEE
+2994 
-3009 QR
+3009 

>member
-1 MEDEELELFHVVQE
+1 MERAPGLVKDNQKRRKKSQESTTGHSGDMEEEELELFHVVQE
-15 DLRQKS
+15 DLRLKS
-21 TVGWQNAVKVLNSAF
+21 TVGWQNAVKVLNLAY
-36 QHMDRPESQAFL
+36 QHIERHESQSFL
-48 DDSFQKIVSIMLDQ
+48 DDAFQKVISIMLDQ

-73 CVTQCLSLAVPLV
+73 CVVQCLSLAVPLV
-86 IAQMKAGKYFQALPV
+86 IAQMKAGKYFQTLPILI
-101 VTMIFSKK
+101 MIFSKK
-109 RTFYKDLRTSAMIG
+109 KTFYKDLRTSAMIG

-136 AQCIEAFCEMKGFH
+136 AQCIEAFCELKGFH
-150 LLLSTLELLMQNHH
+150 LLLSTLELLMQNHT

-171 AMDSEEI
+171 TMDSEDI

-194 NICTNIS
+194 SICTKIS
-201 VLIMTYFTKISD
+201 VLIMTYYTRIPD

-227 IGIIRRL
+227 VDIVRRL
-234 VDAGIVSSEA
+234 VDAGVVPSEA
-244 INALWLD
+244 INALWLG

-272 NQIVNCAR
+272 NQIVNCVR
-280 ASRAYPPRYF
+280 ASRALPPRYF

-296 ASVNGVYT
+296 AAVNGVYV
-304 LKANATSAT
+304 LKTNSTSAT
-313 YVFRQQET
+313 YVLRQHET

-373 WIPTGKGEGPA
+373 WIPTGKGEVPP

-390 SVQENGD
+390 SVQEEGA
-397 EDHSRLDY
+397 EDCTQLDY

-413 KKILEEIFGDRIHR
+413 KKILEAIFGDRIHR

-433 ALLVKFLAESNKLDA
+433 ALLVKYLAEANKLDT
-448 HSIDVIWQSCIQK
+448 HSVDVIWHSCIQK

-480 SNELLLHLVE
+480 SNELLLHLMK

-497 RSLEKDESFPELI
+497 RNLDKNETFPELI

-526 RNVNVTTAILQ
+526 RNVDVTKAILQ

-544 HCSIVNIRLS
+544 HCSIANIRLS

-562 EGLRSEYGEPL
+562 EGLRSEFGDPL
-573 RKAFLNEC
+573 RKAFLDEC

-590 LSSSAPDSGTS
+590 LSSPAPDSVAS
-601 PTSTLIPPAP
+601 QSSTINPAAP
-611 GSSSSVTSVTS
+611 CSSSLSTSLTS
-622 AELSNKDSTASKSLE
+622 AALSKKASTASKSLE
-637 LLKFLIDSYRMDQ
+637 LLKFLIDSYRIDQ
-650 ALVVESLN
+650 GVVVESLN
-658 SEHGLVSLLFDELA
+658 LEHGLVSLLFDELA
-672 TFVARSTDKQSPNYR
+672 TFVGRSNDKQSPSYR

-692 RLELIHYIHVKS
+692 RLELIHYVHVKS
-704 PKLELSIPQIER
+704 LKLELSIPQIER
-716 LWQVLSSS
+716 LWSVLSSS
-724 PTEREFCLIFFNQ
+724 PAEREFCLIFFNQ
-737 TSMRS
+737 ASMR
-742 HQQGGAAPGTSTVGG
+742 QGGISPGVSTVGG

-790 KCFNTYFVGLN
+790 KCFNTFFVGLN
-801 ARQKLMQRT
+801 TQHKMMRGDSDL
-810 EESSESSTLNLL
+810 SSSSFSQLL
-822 GMDALWRIAF
+822 GVDALWRIAF

-838 AEMATRELLRVYE
+838 AEMATGELLRVYE
-851 RSSDQLTHDGDSES
+851 QLSNEQVINNSNSDE
-865 DKGVKDFLAR
+865 GVKDFLAR
-875 VFKQLSTVDDSS
+875 VFKQLSTVEESTQ
-887 PDSLKLVQQ
+887 DSLKLVQQ
-896 CSSLLAG
+896 CSSLLTG
-903 LVSSARKKQTFVP
+903 LVSSSRKKQDFVS

-928 KVTAQRIPSSNT
+928 RIVAQKIPLSNA
-940 SGASASATAGSSHDN
+940 SGAGVSATVTSSHEN
-955 VRTMQASAYSNQTL
+955 AVRTMQASAYSNQTL
-969 LQFRK
+969 WHFRK
-974 QIEKLVGHPMQQTK
+974 QIESLVGHPMQQTK
-988 ILSSGSPITGDQ
+988 ILSLGSAITGDH
-1000 KTLAD
+1000 KTLAE
-1005 LQIAES
+1005 LQITEA
-1011 SELRVLMFNSVVQRS
+1011 SELRVLLFKTVVQRCRS
-1026 SSSVVDQ
+1026 SGMDQ
-1033 DQSMASA
+1033 DQVFIS
-1040 GKESPSSTSP
+1040 GKESLSTN
-1050 SSFKHHPGLVISRD
+1050 SSFSTVYHPGPLIARN
-1064 ASYFGILFRVL
+1064 ASYFEILFRVL

-1083 HELLWAFLKQIPTSE
+1083 HEMLWAFLKQIPTSE
-1098 ELLNRVSNI
+1098 NLLKHVSNI
-1107 GTAET
+1107 GAIGMTD
-1112 SGGDVNMSSLSDGP
+1112 GDSSMKSVSECS
-1126 ANGGS
+1126 NGES
-1131 KPDWSSLM
+1131 STLDWSSLM
-1139 KGISSHQAI
+1139 KDISSHQAV

-1157 LLPSDAAKISF
+1157 LLPSDVTKIPF
-1168 AQTYLQR
+1168 AQTYHER
-1175 FISGGG
+1175 FVYGGG
-1181 FHEVLSYFINAN
+1181 FHEVLSYFINTN
-1193 FHESSFNEGAA
+1193 FHASSFNEGAA

-1218 HDNGLYSATANGEVP
+1218 HDSKHNLHSTNIQAPADIYYQSVSEFKFGENVKTIK
-1233 AEVLSGSDSQ
+1233 S
-1243 TGSGEDAE
+1243 
-1251 PPRAKIIVEQNR
+1251 KIIVEQSC

-1270 IAELVVSEYTRVE
+1270 IAELVVSEYARVQA
-1283 EKTPAKKA
+1283 TASA
-1291 AYRILM
+1291 NSSTYRILI

-1307 SIAHDAAAK
+1307 SIANDASTK
-1316 YIKALEPHA
+1316 FIKALEPRS
-1325 IIVNIFTKFESEQVR
+1325 IIVDIFTKFESHQVR
-1340 DQWLSSLESVCKA
+1340 DQWLSSLESVCKS
-1353 SDAAAEVVF
+1353 SDAAAEVVY
-1362 EECIQSIDRIESV
+1362 EECIQSINRIENV
-1375 TAPCDQYTRMLCS
+1375 TTSCDQYTRMICS
-1388 LARLE
+1388 LARLKR
-1393 GGSSSSHCQ
+1393 GNLSFYCQ

-1409 AKLRRGFSSKFLA
+1409 AKLRLGFSSKFLA
-1422 CNERSGEV
+1422 CNERSSEV
-1430 LIGFLE
+1430 LVGFLE
-1436 FLREVL
+1436 FLCEVL
-1442 AVHADVRAGIARE
+1442 AVHADVRAEIASD

-1472 RRRCPLCVSL
+1472 RRRCPLCVSVD
-1482 ETRRPAF
+1482 TRRPAF
-1489 KLLASAIS
+1489 KLLASAIT
-1497 SDASILHDLH
+1497 SDISVLHDLRD
-1507 GRLTK
+1507 RLTK
-1512 LFTRS
+1512 LFTRNDS
-1517 DALRFKW
+1517 LRFKW
-1524 GQENNIETRGNGEH
+1524 GQENNIDTRGNGEH

-1559 HPTLCQGLLGAK
+1559 HPILRQGLLGAK
-1571 VAPRPTTQEPTK
+1571 VAPRPVPQEPSK
-1583 AEAEKFPERLVGCR
+1583 AEAEKFPERLIGCR
-1597 VALECLGGR
+1597 VAVECLGGR

-1611 VVGYDELAR
+1611 VVGYDVLTG
-1620 QHTMRYDNGGE
+1620 QHTMRYENGGE
-1631 ATFVLAEGRPGN
+1631 VTYTLAEGRPGN

-1648 VILQPELTGTDATLE
+1648 VILKPELTGTDATLE

-1676 DSEMRYF
+1676 DTEMRYF

-1806 CFGSLPNLLIL
+1806 CFGSLPSLLIL

-1830 TVKLNNRCSFPMR
+1830 TVKLNNRCSFPMH
-1843 LSMKPYTK
+1843 LSMRPYSK
-1851 AGIEEQEARSNLQQE
+1851 AGIEEHEARSNLQHE
-1866 REETSTDEDMA
+1866 REETPVDEDMA

-1889 DVNGDTP
+1889 DVNGDTQ
-1896 AIPTASS
+1896 AKKSLSS
-1903 STSPRSSIKLATSL
+1903 ALLEPIGKVAAPSQSETDRRGVEGGDNCSNSSDLK
-1917 RSVTGEKRSG
+1917 
-1927 FDEKSSTKS
+1927 
-1936 DPNYEYRL
+1936 YEYRL

-2003 NNAMEMEVFSNAL
+2003 NNSMEMEVFSNAL

-2023 VPVEPE
+2023 IPVEPE
-2029 TTPATK
+2029 MAFDAT
-2035 TEAGSEASTDVV
+2035 TEADSESSMRV
-2047 VASPDEERCEY
+2047 VAVPDEERCEY
-2058 EAEVWKSNEVFLQNS
+2058 EAEVWKSNEAFLQTS

-2088 QSQYIKDTPVP
+2088 QSQDMKEKLASALRDDSPMVP
-2099 ATEDDVPMALSP
+2099 L
-2111 SPQSSDPS
+2111 PS
-2119 APPAAPVALVVPA
+2119 AGSVLVPTAAPTTLRVSTVQN
-2132 VRADEEIQM
+2132 DEEILM
-2141 TLTEIGVEFVLSVL
+2141 TLTEIGIEFVLSVL

-2170 LASKF
+2170 LAAKF
-2175 TRSKSICAR
+2175 TRSKTICVR

-2192 KRILWLRG
+2192 KRLLWLRG

-2215 HLVSRALTAYET
+2215 HLISRALTAYEA
-2227 HRKEEQGTL
+2227 HRKIEYSTL
-2236 DEARAE
+2236 NESKVK

-2248 TTVIRA
+2248 TSIIRA
-2254 FLEAIASFLDQ
+2254 FLETIAIFLDQ

-2277 FMLLRNCAE
+2277 FMLVRNCAE
-2286 ISATARTQL
+2286 ASEMARIQL
-2295 QQLEMIARLIN
+2295 QQLDMIARLIN

-2320 FPSSTLQPTA
+2320 FPSSKLQPTA

-2337 YQYLLEAV
+2337 YQYLLEA
-2345 IAILGLPRRTTEPL
+2345 ITAMLGLPRRTSEPL

-2369 RTVLSEKAE
+2369 RTVLSEKADH
-2378 QALTEIFEDYQTPVD
+2378 ALTEIFKDYEKPNVT
-2393 ADGNPGLNLE
+2393 DGNSGLGLE
-2403 ELKKFFSVSLS
+2403 DLKRFFSVTLS
-2414 SAMNS
+2414 SATNS
-2419 PAVEQQARSMLT
+2419 PAVEQQAQHMLI
-2431 KYGTPTDH
+2431 KYGLPADVA
-2439 TAKDESEG
+2439 AKDD
-2447 TASRVELDGFML
+2447 TKPIASRVELDGFLL
-2459 YYTDMAASSTKS
+2459 YYTDMAATSPKS
-2471 VLQDLRVFGFSED
+2471 VLQNLRAFCFSED
-2484 LQRHSLASGDLPTG
+2484 LQRHSVSTGTLLTG
-2498 AQVLAGLSSVSRGA
+2498 AQILENLSPLSRDA
-2512 LLNDV
+2512 LLSDI

-2532 LLLRLSLGDHKTSM
+2532 LLLRLSLGDNSTSS

-2570 SCAHA
+2570 ACALA
-2575 VQRVLGYEC
+2575 LQRLLSYES
-2584 DYQKELVEL
+2584 DYQMKLVEL
-2593 ALAHSDYGLLSSARS
+2593 ALIHSDYGLLSTSRN
-2608 RENLRSRYVNTT
+2608 RENLRSRYVNTA
-2620 HVPLFVY
+2620 HVPLFIY

-2635 LRARVPAVSAWL
+2635 LRARVSAVSAWL
-2647 AEHRMEWEWLYEWLR
+2647 AEHRNKWEWLYEWLR
-2662 LESLQ
+2662 IESLQ
-2667 PSLGGRLS
+2667 PSLGGRLP
-2675 LLKREPAKLEMLWRL
+2675 LLRREPAKFEMLWRL
-2690 GEALSIPYQEEQ
+2690 GEALGIPYQEEQ

-2712 APVNGVYVST
+2712 NAVNGVYAST
-2722 SHVHDNCLTYAC
+2722 SHVHDNCLTYASV
-2734 AKSDI
+2734 KSKI

-2757 SYSPNKSLLGTMSD
+2757 SYSPNKNLLGTMSD
-2771 EDFYFVQSHV
+2771 EDFYFVQSHTE
-2781 DDESPPVEGWK
+2781 DEAPPVDGWK
-2792 VWVKNEKAKPPVP
+2792 VWVKNDKAKAPVP
-2805 TVRLYS
+2805 TVRLFS
-2811 STVAALDGEGDLAD
+2811 STVAALDGEGDSVD
-2825 AADSVDGYMAGGGF
+2825 VPDSVGGLMT
-2839 GDHEDGSSAPTAPSS
+2839 EDGFSAQDDGSIIPGAPSS
-2854 DMVVETVDV
+2854 VMVEETVDV

-2877 EIRDSNE
+2877 ELRDSNE
-2884 RFRAVHLDT
+2884 RFQAVHLDT
-2893 QEDGSGT
+2893 QEDGSST
-2900 DDFIRVVVDGPNT
+2900 DGF
-2913 ERGSMLKL
+2913 M
-2921 LVQFEARRTGAG
+2921 
-2933 NPAGPTGQAR
+2933 
-2943 GRPSPLRSPSEA
+2943 
-2955 AAGDTEEAAR
+2955 
-2965 AEGDAVA
+2965 
-2972 RRKELESPVWV
+2972 
-2983 DVCPRASNARD
+2983 
-2994 AAAAGQALSILYQEE
+2994 
-3009 QR
+3009 

>member
-1 MEDEELELFHVVQE
+1 MERTPAQDKDSQKRRKKSQEGSSNTMEDDELELFHVVQE
-15 DLRQKS
+15 DLRLKS
-21 TVGWQNAVKVLNSAF
+21 TVGWQNAVKVLNSAY
-36 QHMDRPESQAFL
+36 QHLERPESQAFL
-48 DDSFQKIVSIMLDQ
+48 DDAFQKIISIMLDQ

-73 CVTQCLSLAVPLV
+73 CVTQCLSLAVPLA

-101 VTMIFSKK
+101 LTMVFSKK

-150 LLLSTLELLMQNHH
+150 LLLSTLEMLMQNHR
-164 EGDELEA
+164 EGDDLES
-171 AMDSEEI
+171 AMDSEDI

-194 NICTNIS
+194 TICTKIS

-234 VDAGIVSSEA
+234 VDAGVVSSEA
-244 INALWLD
+244 VNSLWLD

-280 ASRAYPPRYF
+280 ASRAFPPKYF

-296 ASVNGVYT
+296 AAVNGTYT
-304 LKANATSAT
+304 LKANSTSAT

-358 QHQSQYEEYLPPTHN
+358 QHQSQYEEFLPPTHN
-373 WIPTGKGEGPA
+373 WIPTGKGEAPA

-390 SVQENGD
+390 NVQENGE
-397 EDHSRLDY
+397 EDRTRLDF
-405 ILSAWVVE
+405 ILSTWVVE

-433 ALLVKFLAESNKLDA
+433 ALLVKFLAESNKLDTHA
-448 HSIDVIWQSCIQK
+448 IDVIWQSCIQK

-490 SIHASLL
+490 SIHTSLL
-497 RSLEKDESFPELI
+497 RSLEKNEPFPELI

-544 HCSIVNIRLS
+544 HCSIANIRLS

-581 IEGIKKSCS
+581 IDGIKKSCS
-590 LSSSAPDSGTS
+590 LSSSASDSATS
-601 PTSTLIPPAP
+601 PSSTIIPPAP
-611 GSSSSVTSVTS
+611 GSSSSVTSGTS
-622 AELSNKDSTASKSLE
+622 AELSSKDSTASKSLE

-672 TFVARSTDKQSPNYR
+672 TFVARSTDKQSPSYR

-692 RLELIHYIHVKS
+692 RLELIHYVHMKS
-704 PKLELSIPQIER
+704 PNLELSIPQIER
-716 LWQVLSSS
+716 LWGVLSSS
-724 PTEREFCLIFFNQ
+724 PAEREFCLIFFNQ
-737 TSMRS
+737 TSLRS
-742 HQQGGAAPGTSTVGG
+742 HQQGGTAPGTSTVGG
-757 SISSAFNL
+757 SISSAFSL

-801 ARQKLMQRT
+801 AQQKLMQRAEDTT
-810 EESSESSTLNLL
+810 ETSTLNLL

-851 RSSDQLTHDGDSES
+851 RSSDELSYKS
-865 DKGVKDFLAR
+865 DEGVKDFLAR
-875 VFKQLSTVDDSS
+875 VFKQLSTVEDSS
-887 PDSLKLVQQ
+887 PDSLELVQQ
-896 CSSLLAG
+896 CSSLLTG

-916 HGLSGRGAYFTI
+916 HGLSGRGAYFKI
-928 KVTAQRIPSSNT
+928 KVIAQRIPSSNA
-940 SGASASATAGSSHDN
+940 SGASASGTSAGTQDN

-969 LQFRK
+969 WHFRK

-988 ILSSGSPITGDQ
+988 ILSSGSAITGDQ

-1005 LQIAES
+1005 LDITES

-1026 SSSVVDQ
+1026 SSNAMDQ
-1033 DQSMASA
+1033 DQGMAPADKDSPA
-1040 GKESPSSTSP
+1040 SPSSLSE
-1050 SSFKHHPGLVISRD
+1050 HHPGVVIAHD
-1064 ASYFGILFRVL
+1064 ASYFRILFRVL

-1083 HELLWAFLKQIPTSE
+1083 HELLWAFLKQIPTSD

-1107 GTAET
+1107 GATEP
-1112 SGGDVNMSSLSDGP
+1112 GDGDVNMNSPSNDP

-1131 KPDWSSLM
+1131 KPDWSSM
-1139 KGISSHQAI
+1139 VKGISSHQAI

-1157 LLPSDAAKISF
+1157 LLPSDGAKVSF

-1218 HDNGLYSATANGEVP
+1218 HDNGLYSANKEIP
-1233 AEVLSGSDSQ
+1233 AEALSDGDSQ
-1243 TGSGEDAE
+1243 TKSGDGAQI
-1251 PPRAKIIVEQNR
+1251 PRAKIIVEQSR

-1283 EKTPAKKA
+1283 EKTPTKKT
-1291 AYRILM
+1291 AYRILL

-1307 SIAHDAAAK
+1307 SIAQDAAAK
-1316 YIKALEPHA
+1316 YVKALEPRA
-1325 IIVNIFTKFESEQVR
+1325 IIMNIFTRFESDQVR

-1353 SDAAAEVVF
+1353 SDAAAEVVY
-1362 EECIQSIDRIESV
+1362 EECIQSIDRIETV
-1375 TAPCDQYTRMLCS
+1375 TAPCDQYTKMLCS
-1388 LARLE
+1388 LARLDS
-1393 GGSSSSHCQ
+1393 GNTSSSCQ
-1402 KLAQAIV
+1402 KLAEAVV

-1442 AVHADVRAGIARE
+1442 VVHADVRAGIARD

-1472 RRRCPLCVSL
+1472 RHRCPLCVSL

-1489 KLLASAIS
+1489 KLLASAIF
-1497 SDASILHDLH
+1497 SDSSILHDLH

-1559 HPTLCQGLLGAK
+1559 HPTLRQGLLGAK
-1571 VAPRPTTQEPTK
+1571 VAPRPSSQEPTK

-1611 VVGYDELAR
+1611 VVGYDDLSG
-1620 QHTMRYDNGGE
+1620 QHTMRYENGGE

-1648 VILQPELTGTDATLE
+1648 VILQPELTGTEATLE

-1851 AGIEEQEARSNLQQE
+1851 SGIEEQEARSNLQQE

-1896 AIPTASS
+1896 AIHNA
-1903 STSPRSSIKLATSL
+1903 SPRSSIKLAASP
-1917 RSVTGEKRSG
+1917 RSATGDNSEGDDRNS
-1927 FDEKSSTKS
+1927 FRS

-2003 NNAMEMEVFSNAL
+2003 SNSMEMEVFSNAL

-2023 VPVEPE
+2023 IPVEPDAV
-2029 TTPATK
+2029 PGKA
-2035 TEAGSEASTDVV
+2035 EAGGEVSSNV
-2047 VASPDEERCEY
+2047 VAAPDEERCEY

-2088 QSQYIKDTPVP
+2088 QSQYIKEASAAD
-2099 ATEDDVPMALSP
+2099 EDVPMALSP
-2111 SPQSSDPS
+2111 LTQANDIS
-2119 APPAAPVALVVPA
+2119 APPAPVALAVPA

-2175 TRSKSICAR
+2175 TRSKAICVR

-2227 HRKEEQGTL
+2227 HRKEEQTAL
-2236 DEARAE
+2236 DKTSAE
-2242 AAAAAD
+2242 AAEEAD

-2254 FLEAIASFLDQ
+2254 FLETIASFLDQ

-2286 ISATARTQL
+2286 ISLVARTQL

-2306 FFLCDRGPSALKDA
+2306 FFLCDRGPSALRDA

-2359 LTESSTQYPH
+2359 LTEASTQYPH
-2369 RTVLSEKAE
+2369 RTVLSDKAE
-2378 QALTEIFEDYQTPVD
+2378 HALTDIFQDYQTSGG
-2393 ADGNPGLNLE
+2393 ADSNPGMGLE

-2414 SAMNS
+2414 SATSS
-2419 PAVEQQARSMLT
+2419 PAVEQQAQGMLI
-2431 KYGTPTDH
+2431 KYGTPVVDST
-2439 TAKDESEG
+2439 KDEPAS
-2447 TASRVELDGFML
+2447 TSRVELDGFML
-2459 YYTDMAASSTKS
+2459 YYTDMAATSTKS
-2471 VLQDLRVFGFSED
+2471 VLQDLRQFGFSED
-2484 LQRHSLASGDLPTG
+2484 LQRHSLSNGDIPTG
-2498 AQVLAGLSSVSRGA
+2498 AQVLEGLSALSRGA

-2532 LLLRLSLGDHKTSM
+2532 LLLRLSLGDHGTST

-2570 SCAHA
+2570 ACALA

-2593 ALAHSDYGLLSSARS
+2593 ALIHSDYGILSSARS
-2608 RENLRSRYVNTT
+2608 RENLRSRYVNTG

-2635 LRARVPAVSAWL
+2635 LRARVPAVSEWL
-2647 AEHRMEWEWLYEWLR
+2647 DGHRSEWEWLYEWLR

-2667 PSLGGRLS
+2667 PSLGGRLA
-2675 LLKREPAKLEMLWRL
+2675 LLRREPAKLEMLWRL
-2690 GEALSIPYQEEQ
+2690 GEALGIPYQEEQ
-2702 RRYVVEGAGY
+2702 RRYMVESAGY
-2712 APVNGVYVST
+2712 AAVNGVYVST
-2722 SHVHDNCLTYAC
+2722 THVHDNCLTYAC
-2734 AKSDI
+2734 TKTDI

-2757 SYSPNKSLLGTMSD
+2757 SYSPNKKLLGTMSD
-2771 EDFYFVQSHV
+2771 EDFYFVQSHI
-2781 DDESPPVEGWK
+2781 DDEAPPVDGWK

-2811 STVAALDGEGDLAD
+2811 STVAALDGEGDAAD
-2825 AADSVDGYMAGGGF
+2825 ASDSVEGYMASGGF
-2839 GDHEDGSSAPTAPSS
+2839 GDHEDNSSAPTAPAS

-2900 DDFIRVVVDGPNT
+2900 DDF
-2913 ERGSMLKL
+2913 M
-2921 LVQFEARRTGAG
+2921 
-2933 NPAGPTGQAR
+2933 
-2943 GRPSPLRSPSEA
+2943 
-2955 AAGDTEEAAR
+2955 
-2965 AEGDAVA
+2965 
-2972 RRKELESPVWV
+2972 
-2983 DVCPRASNARD
+2983 
-2994 AAAAGQALSILYQEE
+2994 
-3009 QR
+3009 

>member
-1 MEDEELELFHVVQE
+1 MDRAPVHDKDSQKRRKKSQESSSTGHVDAMDDEQLELFQVVQE
-15 DLRQKS
+15 DLCQKS
-21 TVGWQNAVKVLNSAF
+21 TVGWQNAVKVLNSAY
-36 QHMDRPESQAFL
+36 QHLERPESQAFL
-48 DDSFQKIVSIMLDQ
+48 DDAFSKIISIMLDQ

-86 IAQMKAGKYFQALPV
+86 VAQLKAGKYFQALPV
-101 VTMIFSKK
+101 LTMLFSKK
-109 RTFYKDLRTSAMIG
+109 KTFYKDLRTSAMIG

-136 AQCIEAFCEMKGFH
+136 AQCIEAFCELKGFH
-150 LLLSTLELLMQNHH
+150 LLLSTLELLMNNRQ
-164 EGDELEA
+164 ESDDLEA
-171 AMDSEEI
+171 VMDGEDI

-183 ALLEFRTSVPE
+183 ALLEFRTFVPE
-194 NICTNIS
+194 SLCTKIS

-227 IGIIRRL
+227 ISTIRRF
-234 VDAGIVSSEA
+234 VDAGIVSPEA

-251 ITERYVQSTS
+251 ITERYVESTS

-280 ASRAYPPRYF
+280 ASRALPPRYF

-296 ASVNGVYT
+296 AAVNGVYT
-304 LKANATSAT
+304 LKANTSLAT

-333 SGLKWWFI
+333 SGMKWWFI

-373 WIPTGKGEGPA
+373 WIPTGKGEAPA

-390 SVQENGD
+390 SVQENG
-397 EDHSRLDY
+397 EEHVTRLDN
-405 ILSAWVVE
+405 ILSTWVVE
-413 KKILEEIFGDRIHR
+413 EKILEGIFGDRIHR

-433 ALLVKFLAESNKLDA
+433 ALLVKFLAESNRLDT

-461 DQTLVH
+461 DQTLVN
-467 EIHNLLIATVPFL
+467 EIHNLLITTVPFL

-497 RSLEKDESFPELI
+497 RSLEKNESFPELVT
-510 SFLQRL
+510 FLQRL
-516 ATNSPSFLME
+516 ATNSPSFLMD

-544 HCSIVNIRLS
+544 HCSIANIRLS

-581 IEGIKKSCS
+581 IDGIKKSCS
-590 LSSSAPDSGTS
+590 LSSPTRDSVSSPSSTMILPAFGT
-601 PTSTLIPPAP
+601 A
-611 GSSSSVTSVTS
+611 TS
-622 AELSNKDSTASKSLE
+622 AEMTSKCSTASKSLE

-650 ALVVESLN
+650 ALVVESLD

-672 TFVARSTDKQSPNYR
+672 AFVARRTDKQSPSYR
-687 TAIGH
+687 TAVGH
-692 RLELIHYIHVKS
+692 RLELIHYVHVKS
-704 PKLELSIPQIER
+704 PKLELLIPQIER
-716 LWQVLSSS
+716 LWTVLSSS
-724 PTEREFCLIFFNQ
+724 PAERELCLIFLNQ
-737 TSMRS
+737 TSMRRN
-742 HQQGGAAPGTSTVGG
+742 QQGGATPSINTRGG

-801 ARQKLMQRT
+801 ALPKPMQRFET
-810 EESSESSTLNLL
+810 SSESSTSNLL

-838 AEMATRELLRVYE
+838 AEMATRELLRVYGRPMTE
-851 RSSDQLTHDGDSES
+851 LVYDGESNSDD
-865 DKGVKDFLAR
+865 GVKDFLSR
-875 VFKQLSTVDDSS
+875 VFKQLSTVKDSS
-887 PDSLKLVQQ
+887 LDSLKMVQQ
-896 CSSLLAG
+896 CASLLTG

-916 HGLSGRGAYFTI
+916 HGLSGRGAYFTV
-928 KVTAQRIPSSNT
+928 KVIAQRIPSSNT
-940 SGASASATAGSSHDN
+940 SGPGSSATAVSNHDN
-955 VRTMQASAYSNQTL
+955 AVRTMQVSVYSNQTL
-969 LQFRK
+969 SLFRK
-974 QIEKLVGHPMQQTK
+974 QIEKLVSHPTERAK
-988 ILSSGSPITGDQ
+988 ILSSGSAISGDH

-1005 LQIAES
+1005 LQITES
-1011 SELRVLMFNSVVQRS
+1011 SEVRVLMFNSVVQRS
-1026 SSSVVDQ
+1026 GSNAMDQ
-1033 DQSMASA
+1033 DHLMASS
-1040 GKESPSSTSP
+1040 GNGSPTYPPS
-1050 SSFKHHPGLVISRD
+1050 SSFKQHPGLVVARD
-1064 ASYFGILFRVL
+1064 ASYFETLFRVL
-1075 DIVEGHSV
+1075 DVVEGHSV
-1083 HELLWAFLKQIPTSE
+1083 HELLWAFLKQIPTSD
-1098 ELLNRVSNI
+1098 ELLNRVSDI
-1107 GTAET
+1107 GAAEMSDEHVNT
-1112 SGGDVNMSSLSDGP
+1112 SLPLSDRP
-1126 ANGGS
+1126 AKKGS
-1131 KPDWSSLM
+1131 ESNWSSLL
-1139 KGISSHQAI
+1139 KSISSHQAI

-1157 LLPSDAAKISF
+1157 LLPSEIAKIPF

-1181 FHEVLSYFINAN
+1181 FHEVLSYFIGAN

-1218 HDNGLYSATANGEVP
+1218 HDKGLYSVTAAAESPSEELDDKALVATDHVVGGG
-1233 AEVLSGSDSQ
+1233 AE
-1243 TGSGEDAE
+1243 T
-1251 PPRAKIIVEQNR
+1251 PRTKIVMEQDR
-1263 YDQLVLK
+1263 YEQLVLK

-1283 EKTPAKKA
+1283 EKTSEKNTAH
-1291 AYRILM
+1291 RILI

-1307 SIAHDAAAK
+1307 SISQDAAAK
-1316 YIKALEPHA
+1316 YIKAVEPRA
-1325 IIVNIFTKFESEQVR
+1325 IIITIFTNCESEQVR
-1340 DQWLSSLESVCKA
+1340 QQWLSSVESICRA

-1362 EECIQSIDRIESV
+1362 DESIQSVDRIESV
-1375 TAPCDQYTRMLCS
+1375 TAPCDQYARMLCF

-1393 GGSSSSHCQ
+1393 GGNSSLYCL
-1402 KLAQAIV
+1402 KLAKAVV
-1409 AKLRRGFSSKFLA
+1409 AKLRRGFASKFLA

-1430 LIGFLE
+1430 LIGFME

-1442 AVHADVRAGIARE
+1442 VVHADVRAGIARD

-1497 SDASILHDLH
+1497 SDATILHDLH
-1507 GRLTK
+1507 GRLTR

-1517 DALRFKW
+1517 NALRFKW

-1559 HPTLCQGLLGAK
+1559 HPTLRRGLLGAK
-1571 VAPRPTTQEPTK
+1571 VAPRPTPQEPTK
-1583 AEAEKFPERLVGCR
+1583 AEAETFPERLMGCR

-1606 VYEAN
+1606 VYEAD
-1611 VVGYDELAR
+1611 VVGYDDASG
-1620 QHTMRYDNGGE
+1620 QHTMRYENGGE
-1631 ATFVLAEGRPGN
+1631 ASFVLTEGRPGN
-1643 ENGRY
+1643 ENGRF
-1648 VILQPELTGTDATLE
+1648 VILQAELTGTHATLE

-1724 TPQGTRCLQD
+1724 TPQGTRCLQH

-1851 AGIEEQEARSNLQQE
+1851 AGIEEQEARCNLQQE
-1866 REETSTDEDMA
+1866 SEETSTDEDMA

-1883 SDEFMA
+1883 SDEFMTNA
-1889 DVNGDTP
+1889 NDDTP
-1896 AIPTASS
+1896 ALPAAVSPT
-1903 STSPRSSIKLATSL
+1903 STTRLAAPPLGVAGEDSI
-1917 RSVTGEKRSG
+1917 
-1927 FDEKSSTKS
+1927 KS
-1936 DPNYEYRL
+1936 DPDYEYRL

-1981 FDPANIEAECFG
+1981 FDPANIETECFG

-2003 NNAMEMEVFSNAL
+2003 NNSMEMEVFSNAL

-2023 VPVEPE
+2023 VPVERS
-2029 TTPATK
+2029 A
-2035 TEAGSEASTDVV
+2035 ASVSEAEIESEIATDVV
-2047 VASPDEERCEY
+2047 AATPDEERCEY
-2058 EAEVWKSNEVFLQNS
+2058 EVEVWKSNEIFLQNS
-2073 YLFDVEFHEFLREMV
+2073 YLFDMEFHEFLREMV
-2088 QSQYIKDTPVP
+2088 QSQYMNDAQVPVV
-2099 ATEDDVPMALSP
+2099 EGNG
-2111 SPQSSDPS
+2111 
-2119 APPAAPVALVVPA
+2119 A
-2132 VRADEEIQM
+2132 VREAVAVQDKRADSDIQVA
-2141 TLTEIGVEFVLSVL
+2141 LTEIGVEFVLGVL

-2175 TRSKSICAR
+2175 TLSKAICVR

-2192 KRILWLRG
+2192 KQISWLRG

-2215 HLVSRALTAYET
+2215 HLVSRALTAYEA
-2227 HRKEEQGTL
+2227 HMKEEQAVL
-2236 DEARAE
+2236 DEASAQ
-2242 AAAAAD
+2242 AAIAAD
-2248 TTVIRA
+2248 IAIIRA
-2254 FLEAIASFLDQ
+2254 FVESIASFLDQ

-2286 ISATARTQL
+2286 VSATTRTQL
-2295 QQLEMIARLIN
+2295 QKVEMVARLIN
-2306 FFLCDRGPSALKDA
+2306 FFLCERGPSLLKDA
-2320 FPSSTLQPTA
+2320 FPSSTLRPTA

-2345 IAILGLPRRTTEPL
+2345 IAILGIQKRSTEPL
-2359 LTESSTQYPH
+2359 LAENSTLYPH

-2378 QALTEIFEDYQTPVD
+2378 HALTEVFEDFQK
-2393 ADGNPGLNLE
+2393 PGGVSSRPGMGLE
-2403 ELKKFFSVSLS
+2403 ELKKYFSVLLSGAVSSL
-2414 SAMNS
+2414 
-2419 PAVEQQARSMLT
+2419 AVEQQARSMLA
-2431 KYGTPTDH
+2431 KYGTPSDDV
-2439 TAKDESEG
+2439 AKDGSG
-2447 TASRVELDGFML
+2447 ASALRVELEGFIL
-2459 YYTDMAASSTKS
+2459 YYTDMAGSSTKS
-2471 VLQDLRVFGFSED
+2471 VLQDLRAFGFSED
-2484 LQRHSLASGDLPTG
+2484 LQRRPTSSSDGLTG
-2498 AQVLAGLSSVSRGA
+2498 AQVLEGLSALSRGA

-2525 EAETTCE
+2525 EAETTSE
-2532 LLLRLSLGDHKTSM
+2532 LLLRLSLGDRETST

-2570 SCAHA
+2570 ACALA
-2575 VQRVLGYEC
+2575 LQRVLGYEC
-2584 DYQKELVEL
+2584 EYQKELVEL
-2593 ALAHSDYGLLSSARS
+2593 ALTHCDYGLLSSARS
-2608 RENLRSRYVNTT
+2608 RESLRSRYANTT

-2627 RQLVLVLE
+2627 RQLAILLE
-2635 LRARVPAVSAWL
+2635 LRARVPVVSAWL
-2647 AEHRMEWEWLYEWLR
+2647 DKHRSEWEWLYEWLR
-2662 LESLQ
+2662 IESLQ

-2675 LLKREPAKLEMLWRL
+2675 LLKREPTKEEMLWRL
-2690 GEALSIPYQEEQ
+2690 GEALGIPYRKEQ

-2712 APVNGVYVST
+2712 ASVNGVYVS
-2722 SHVHDNCLTYAC
+2722 SSIHDNCLTYAC
-2734 AKSDI
+2734 VKSNI

-2757 SYSPNKSLLGTMSD
+2757 SYSPNKNLLGTMSD
-2771 EDFYFVQSHV
+2771 EDFYFVQSNI
-2781 DDESPPVEGWK
+2781 DDESPPGDGWK

-2805 TVRLYS
+2805 TVRLHS
-2811 STVAALDGEGDLAD
+2811 STVAVLDGEGDAAD
-2825 AADSVDGYMAGGGF
+2825 ASDSCDGYTEGGGF
-2839 GDHEDGSSAPTAPSS
+2839 PKHEEGSRAPITPSA
-2854 DMVVETVDV
+2854 DVVETLGVDM
-2863 DADAETVE
+2863 DAERVE

-2893 QEDGSGT
+2893 QENGSGT
-2900 DDFIRVVVDGPNT
+2900 DDF
-2913 ERGSMLKL
+2913 M
-2921 LVQFEARRTGAG
+2921 
-2933 NPAGPTGQAR
+2933 
-2943 GRPSPLRSPSEA
+2943 
-2955 AAGDTEEAAR
+2955 
-2965 AEGDAVA
+2965 
-2972 RRKELESPVWV
+2972 
-2983 DVCPRASNARD
+2983 
-2994 AAAAGQALSILYQEE
+2994 
-3009 QR
+3009 

>member
-1 MEDEELELFHVVQE
+1 MERAPAQDQDGQKRRKKSQENTTPMQDDELELFHVVQD
-15 DLRQKS
+15 DLRLKS
-21 TVGWQNAVKVLNSAF
+21 TVGWQNAVKVLNSALA
-36 QHMDRPESQAFL
+36 HADRPESQAFL
-48 DDSFQKIVSIMLDQ
+48 DDAFAKIVSIMLDQ

-86 IAQMKAGKYFQALPV
+86 IAQLKAGKYFQALPV
-101 VTMIFSKK
+101 LTMLLSKK
-109 RTFYKDLRTSAMIG
+109 KTFYKDLRTSAMIG

-136 AQCIEAFCEMKGFH
+136 AQCIEAFCELKGFH
-150 LLLSTLELLMQNHH
+150 LLLSTLELLMQNHR
-164 EGDELEA
+164 EGDDLEA
-171 AMDSEEI
+171 AMDSEDI

-194 NICTNIS
+194 SICTQIS

-227 IGIIRRL
+227 IAIIRRL

-251 ITERYVQSTS
+251 ITERYVESTS

-280 ASRAYPPRYF
+280 ASRAFPPQYL

-296 ASVNGVYT
+296 AAVNGVYH
-304 LKANATSAT
+304 LKANSTSAT

-373 WIPTGKGEGPA
+373 WIPTGKGEAPA

-390 SVQENGD
+390 SVHENGD
-397 EDHSRLDY
+397 EDLTRLDY
-405 ILSAWVVE
+405 ILSTWVVE

-433 ALLVKFLAESNKLDA
+433 ALLVKFLAESNKLDT

-497 RSLEKDESFPELI
+497 RSLESNEPFPELI

-544 HCSIVNIRLS
+544 HCSIANIRLS

-562 EGLRSEYGEPL
+562 EGLRSEFGEPL

-581 IEGIKKSCS
+581 IDGIKKSCS
-590 LSSSAPDSGTS
+590 LSSSAPDSVTTPS
-601 PTSTLIPPAP
+601 SATIAPAP
-611 GSSSSVTSVTS
+611 SSTGLGSSATS
-622 AELSNKDSTASKSLE
+622 AELSSKDSTASKSLE
-637 LLKFLIDSYRMDQ
+637 LLKFLIDSYRLDQ

-672 TFVARSTDKQSPNYR
+672 TFVARSTDKQSSSYR

-724 PTEREFCLIFFNQ
+724 PAEREFCLIFFNQ

-742 HQQGGAAPGTSTVGG
+742 HQPAGAALGISTVGG
-757 SISSAFNL
+757 SISSAFSL
-765 DVCFYVFNELLCKQ
+765 DVCFYVFNELLCNQ

-801 ARQKLMQRT
+801 AQQKLMQRI
-810 EESSESSTLNLL
+810 EDSTKSNSLNLL

-832 EAPLEV
+832 EAPIEV

-851 RSSDQLTHDGDSES
+851 RSCDELSHEGDSES
-865 DKGVKDFLAR
+865 DEGVKDFLAR
-875 VFKQLSTVDDSS
+875 VFKQLSTVKDSS

-896 CSSLLAG
+896 CSSLLTG
-903 LVSSARKKQTFVP
+903 LVSSARKKQAFVP

-928 KVTAQRIPSSNT
+928 KVIAQRIPSSNT
-940 SGASASATAGSSHDN
+940 SGATSGASATTAAANHDN
-955 VRTMQASAYSNQTL
+955 AVRNMQASAYSNQTL
-969 LQFRK
+969 WLFRK

-988 ILSSGSPITGDQ
+988 ILSSGSAITGDK

-1005 LQIAES
+1005 LQITES
-1011 SELRVLMFNSVVQRS
+1011 SELRVLMFNSVVQRTNLMDQEQVMTSAGKDLPS
-1026 SSSVVDQ
+1026 SSS
-1033 DQSMASA
+1033 
-1040 GKESPSSTSP
+1040 SSQ
-1050 SSFKHHPGLVISRD
+1050 HHPGLVIARD
-1064 ASYFGILFRVL
+1064 ASYFEILFRVL

-1083 HELLWAFLKQIPTSE
+1083 HELLWAFLKQIPSSE
-1098 ELLNRVSNI
+1098 ELLSRVYSI
-1107 GTAET
+1107 GATET
-1112 SGGDVNMSSLSDGP
+1112 SGGDVNMSSPSDE
-1126 ANGGS
+1126 AVNGGS
-1131 KPDWSSLM
+1131 KPDWSSLV

-1157 LLPSDAAKISF
+1157 LLPSDVAKISF

-1218 HDNGLYSATANGEVP
+1218 HDNGLYSATSNGDIP
-1233 AEVLSGSDSQ
+1233 AEVLSGSDSMAVDH
-1243 TGSGEDAE
+1243 DAGKSPE
-1251 PPRAKIIVEQNR
+1251 VSRAKIIVEQSR

-1270 IAELVVSEYTRVE
+1270 IAELVVSEYSRIE
-1283 EKTPAKKA
+1283 EKPPAKKT
-1291 AYRILM
+1291 AYRILI

-1316 YIKALEPHA
+1316 YIRALEPRA

-1340 DQWLSSLESVCKA
+1340 EQWLSSLESVCKA

-1362 EECIQSIDRIESV
+1362 EECTQSIDRIENVS
-1375 TAPCDQYTRMLCS
+1375 APCDQYTRVLCA

-1393 GGSSSSHCQ
+1393 GGNSSSYCQ
-1402 KLAQAIV
+1402 RLAQAV
-1409 AKLRRGFSSKFLA
+1409 VVKLRRGFSSKFLA

-1430 LIGFLE
+1430 LIGLLE

-1442 AVHADVRAGIARE
+1442 VVHVDVRSKIARD

-1497 SDASILHDLH
+1497 SDASILHDLQ

-1559 HPTLCQGLLGAK
+1559 HPTLRQGLLGAN
-1571 VAPRPTTQEPTK
+1571 VAPRPTPQEPTK
-1583 AEAEKFPERLVGCR
+1583 GEAENFPERLVGCR
-1597 VALECLGGR
+1597 VALECVGGR

-1611 VVGYDELAR
+1611 VVGYDDLTG
-1620 QHTMRYDNGGE
+1620 QHTMRYENGGE
-1631 ATFVLAEGRPGN
+1631 ASFVLAEGRPGS

-1889 DVNGDTP
+1889 DVNGDSPVIQT
-1896 AIPTASS
+1896 SS
-1903 STSPRSSIKLATSL
+1903 SPRSSSKLTASVSP
-1917 RSVTGEKRSG
+1917 RSASCDNSGED
-1927 FDEKSSTKS
+1927 DEKCSTKL

-1944 KGILVHSGVA
+1944 KGVLVHSGVA

-1981 FDPANIEAECFG
+1981 FDPSNIEAECFG

-2003 NNAMEMEVFSNAL
+2003 NNSMEMEVFSNAL

-2023 VPVEPE
+2023 IPVEPE
-2029 TTPATK
+2029 ATSASK
-2035 TEAGSEASTDVV
+2035 SETGPETSTDVV
-2047 VASPDEERCEY
+2047 VAAPDEDRCEY
-2058 EAEVWKSNEVFLQNS
+2058 EGEVWKSNEAFLQNS

-2099 ATEDDVPMALSP
+2099 TEEVVPMALSP
-2111 SPQSSDPS
+2111 PPYSKDS
-2119 APPAAPVALVVPA
+2119 ASPPAVPVAVAVPTL
-2132 VRADEEIQM
+2132 RADEEIQM

-2164 ARWITV
+2164 ARWITM

-2175 TRSKSICAR
+2175 TRSKAICAR
-2184 FFSALSTS
+2184 FFSELSTS
-2192 KRILWLRG
+2192 KRIMWLRG

-2215 HLVSRALTAYET
+2215 HLVSRALTAYEA
-2227 HRKEEQGTL
+2227 HRKEEQSGL
-2236 DEARAE
+2236 DKECAE
-2242 AAAAAD
+2242 AAAVAD

-2254 FLEAIASFLDQ
+2254 FLETLASFLDQ

-2286 ISATARTQL
+2286 ISATARSQL

-2378 QALTEIFEDYQTPVD
+2378 HALAEIFEDYKTLGG
-2393 ADGNPGLNLE
+2393 ADGNPGLGLD

-2414 SAMNS
+2414 SATSS
-2419 PAVEQQARSMLT
+2419 PAVEQQARSMLV
-2431 KYGTPTDH
+2431 KYGTPSADTV
-2439 TAKDESEG
+2439 KDESAA
-2447 TASRVELDGFML
+2447 TTSHVELDGFML
-2459 YYTDMAASSTKS
+2459 YYTDLAASSSKS
-2471 VLQDLRVFGFSED
+2471 VLQDLRAFGFSED
-2484 LQRHSLASGDLPTG
+2484 LQRHSLTCGELPTA
-2498 AQVLAGLSSVSRGA
+2498 AQVLEGLSPLSRGA

-2532 LLLRLSLGDHKTSM
+2532 LLLRLSLGDRETST

-2570 SCAHA
+2570 ACALA

-2584 DYQKELVEL
+2584 DYQKGLVEL
-2593 ALAHSDYGLLSSARS
+2593 ALVHTDYGLLSSARS
-2608 RENLRSRYVNTT
+2608 RENLRSRYVNTA

-2647 AEHRMEWEWLYEWLR
+2647 SEHRSEWEWFYEWLR

-2667 PSLGGRLS
+2667 PSLGGRLAI
-2675 LLKREPAKLEMLWRL
+2675 LRREPAKLEMLWRL
-2690 GEALSIPYQEEQ
+2690 GEALGIPYQEEQ

-2712 APVNGVYVST
+2712 ANVNGVYVST
-2722 SHVHDNCLTYAC
+2722 SHIHDNCLTYAC
-2734 AKSDI
+2734 VKSDI

-2757 SYSPNKSLLGTMSD
+2757 SYSPNKNLLGTMSD
-2771 EDFYFVQSHV
+2771 EDFYFVQSHI
-2781 DDESPPVEGWK
+2781 DDEAPPVDGWK

-2805 TVRLYS
+2805 TVRLHS
-2811 STVAALDGEGDLAD
+2811 STVAALDGEGDAAD
-2825 AADSVDGYMAGGGF
+2825 ASDSVDGYMPESGF
-2839 GDHEDGSSAPTAPSS
+2839 PEHEEGSSAPTAPSS

-2893 QEDGSGT
+2893 QDDGSGT
-2900 DDFIRVVVDGPNT
+2900 DDF
-2913 ERGSMLKL
+2913 M
-2921 LVQFEARRTGAG
+2921 
-2933 NPAGPTGQAR
+2933 
-2943 GRPSPLRSPSEA
+2943 
-2955 AAGDTEEAAR
+2955 
-2965 AEGDAVA
+2965 
-2972 RRKELESPVWV
+2972 
-2983 DVCPRASNARD
+2983 
-2994 AAAAGQALSILYQEE
+2994 
-3009 QR
+3009 

>member
-1 MEDEELELFHVVQE
+1 MERAPAQDKDSQKRRKKSQDSPHEMEEEELELFHEVQE
-15 DLRQKS
+15 DLRLKS

-36 QHMDRPESQAFL
+36 SHFDRPESQAFL
-48 DDSFQKIVSIMLDQ
+48 DDAFSKIVSIMLDQ

-68 SFEKS
+68 SYEKS
-73 CVTQCLSLAVPLV
+73 CVTQCLSLAIPLV
-86 IAQMKAGKYFQALPV
+86 VAQLKGGKYFQALPV
-101 VTMIFSKK
+101 LVMLFSKK
-109 RTFYKDLRTSAMIG
+109 KTFYKDLRTSAMIG

-136 AQCIEAFCEMKGFH
+136 AQCIEAFCELKGFN
-150 LLLSTLELLMQNHH
+150 LLLSTLELLMQNHRDG
-164 EGDELEA
+164 EELEA
-171 AMDSEEI
+171 AMDSEDI

-183 ALLEFRTSVPE
+183 ALLEFRTLVPE
-194 NICTNIS
+194 SICTKVC

-227 IGIIRRL
+227 IAIIRRL
-234 VDAGIVSSEA
+234 VDAGIVSSES

-272 NQIVNCAR
+272 NHIVNCAR
-280 ASRAYPPRYF
+280 ASRAFPPRYF

-296 ASVNGVYT
+296 DVVNGVYN
-304 LKANATSAT
+304 LKANSTSAT
-313 YVFRQQET
+313 YVLRREET
-321 GQVFTLFCCTMK
+321 DQTFTLFCCTMK

-373 WIPTGKGEGPA
+373 WMPTGKGEAPA
-384 PELIAE
+384 PELIVE
-390 SVQENGD
+390 SVQDNGD
-397 EDHSRLDY
+397 EDQTRLDY
-405 ILSAWVVE
+405 ILSTWVIE
-413 KKILEEIFGDRIHR
+413 KKIIEEIFGDKIHR

-433 ALLVKFLAESNKLDA
+433 ALLVKFLAESNKLDT

-497 RSLEKDESFPELI
+497 RSLEKHESFPELI
-510 SFLQRL
+510 AFLQRL

-526 RNVNVTTAILQ
+526 RSVNATTAILQ

-544 HCSIVNIRLS
+544 HCSIANIRLS

-581 IEGIKKSCS
+581 IDGIKRSC
-590 LSSSAPDSGTS
+590 LMSSSTGDPVTSSSGTDTPFALGSSGSVVGTS
-601 PTSTLIPPAP
+601 PPTSSDVA
-611 GSSSSVTSVTS
+611 G
-622 AELSNKDSTASKSLE
+622 KDSSASKSLE

-658 SEHGLVSLLFDELA
+658 LEHGLVSLLFDELA
-672 TFVARSTDKQSPNYR
+672 TFVARSTDKQSPSYR

-742 HQQGGAAPGTSTVGG
+742 HQSVGAASGMGVVGG

-765 DVCFYVFNELLCKQ
+765 DVCIYVFNELLCKQ

-790 KCFNTYFVGLN
+790 KCFNTYFIGLN
-801 ARQKLMQRT
+801 AQQKLIQRVD
-810 EESSESSTLNLL
+810 ESAGTNPLDLL

-832 EAPLEV
+832 EAPLDV
-838 AEMATRELLRVYE
+838 SEMATRELLRVYE
-851 RSSDQLTHDGDSES
+851 RSSDELIHMKSDES
-865 DKGVKDFLAR
+865 DASVKDFLAR
-875 VFKQLSTVDDSS
+875 VFKQLSEVKDSS
-887 PDSLKLVQQ
+887 PDSLKLVRQ
-896 CSSLLAG
+896 CSSLLTG
-903 LVSSARKKQTFVP
+903 LVASARKKQTFVP

-928 KVTAQRIPSSNT
+928 KIIAQRIPASNT
-940 SGASASATAGSSHDN
+940 GAATGGSSSSAAGYHDN
-955 VRTMQASAYSNQTL
+955 TVRTMQASAYANQTL
-969 LQFRK
+969 WLFRK
-974 QIEKLVGHPMQQTK
+974 HIEKLVGHPMHQTK
-988 ILSSGSPITGDQ
+988 ILSSGSAITGDQ

-1005 LQIAES
+1005 LQITES

-1026 SSSVVDQ
+1026 SNSPMNHDQ
-1033 DQSMASA
+1033 VMTLA
-1040 GKESPSSTSP
+1040 GKDSPSSSAT
-1050 SSFKHHPGLVISRD
+1050 FQHPGLVIARD
-1064 ASYFGILFRVL
+1064 RTYFDILFGVL

-1083 HELLWAFLKQIPTSE
+1083 HELLWAFLKQIPTSVD
-1098 ELLNRVSNI
+1098 LLNRVSNI
-1107 GTAET
+1107 GTTET
-1112 SGGDVNMSSLSDGP
+1112 SDGDAAMSTSSDDSARSGDPSELSK
-1126 ANGGS
+1126 AE
-1131 KPDWSSLM
+1131 WSSLM

-1148 YTLQIMDAL
+1148 YMLQIMDAL
-1157 LLPSDAAKISF
+1157 LLPSDDEKASF

-1181 FHEVLSYFINAN
+1181 FHEVLSYFITAN

-1218 HDNGLYSATANGEVP
+1218 HGNGLYSATTNGTAPSEVLVESTSG
-1233 AEVLSGSDSQ
+1233 AEVDL
-1243 TGSGEDAE
+1243 EK
-1251 PPRAKIIVEQNR
+1251 PKAKIIVEQSR

-1270 IAELVVSEYTRVE
+1270 IAELVVSEYARIE
-1283 EKTPAKKA
+1283 DKLPPKKT
-1291 AYRILM
+1291 AYRILI
-1297 DAVKTVESIV
+1297 DAVKTVESVV
-1307 SIAHDAAAK
+1307 SIAHDAAVK
-1316 YIKALEPHA
+1316 YIKALEPRA
-1325 IIVNIFTKFESEQVR
+1325 IIVDIFMKFESEQVR
-1340 DQWLSSLESVCKA
+1340 EQWLASLKSVCEA
-1353 SDAAAEVVF
+1353 SDTATEAIA
-1362 EECIQSIDRIESV
+1362 EECIKSIDRIENV
-1375 TAPCDQYTRMLCS
+1375 VAPCDQYTRMLCS

-1393 GGSSSSHCQ
+1393 NGKSSEYCRN
-1402 KLAQAIV
+1402 LALAVV
-1409 AKLRRGFSSKFLA
+1409 AKLRQGFSSKFLA
-1422 CNERSGEV
+1422 CNERSGDV
-1430 LIGFLE
+1430 LIGFLD

-1442 AVHADVRAGIARE
+1442 VVHADVRAGIARD

-1497 SDASILHDLH
+1497 SDASILHDLQR
-1507 GRLTK
+1507 RLSR

-1517 DALRFKW
+1517 DALRLKW

-1559 HPTLCQGLLGAK
+1559 HPTLRQGLLGAK
-1571 VAPRPTTQEPTK
+1571 VAPPSTPPEPTK
-1583 AEAEKFPERLVGCR
+1583 LEAEKFPDRLIGCR

-1611 VVGYDELAR
+1611 VVGYDDLTGR
-1620 QHTMRYDNGGE
+1620 HTLRYDDGGD
-1631 ATFVLAEGRPGN
+1631 ASFVLAEGRPGN

-1648 VILQPELTGTDATLE
+1648 VILQPELTGIDATLE

-1740 ISQKLPKDCG
+1740 VSQKLPKDCG

-1776 SAFVEGE
+1776 AAFVEGE
-1783 LMDGDNKVECELCAT
+1783 LMDGDNKVECELCGT

-1830 TVKLNNRCSFPMR
+1830 TVKLNNRCSFPMH

-1851 AGIEEQEARSNLQQE
+1851 VGIEEQEARSNLQQD
-1866 REETSTDEDMA
+1866 REENSADEDMA
-1877 SDDSSD
+1877 SDESSD

-1889 DVNGDTP
+1889 DVNGDTV
-1896 AIPTASS
+1896 AIAASS
-1903 STSPRSSIKLATSL
+1903 SSPVISPQSRIKLTSSASPRSA
-1917 RSVTGEKRSG
+1917 SVEKIGEG
-1927 FDEKSSTKS
+1927 DDKSSAKA
-1936 DPNYEYRL
+1936 DPNYQYRL

-1993 GVQRRSWHGS
+1993 GMQRRSWHGS
-2003 NNAMEMEVFSNAL
+2003 SNSMEMEVFSNAL

-2023 VPVEPE
+2023 VPVDPMSALAAINAGTESAL
-2029 TTPATK
+2029 PA
-2035 TEAGSEASTDVV
+2035 DVLD
-2047 VASPDEERCEY
+2047 VAPDEEHCDY
-2058 EAEVWKSNEVFLQNS
+2058 ESEVWKSNEVFLQNS

-2088 QSQYIKDTPVP
+2088 QSQYIKE
-2099 ATEDDVPMALSP
+2099 ASLELTEDTTPMALPP
-2111 SPQSSDPS
+2111 SQITEAST
-2119 APPAAPVALVVPA
+2119 PPAAPVAIAVPTL
-2132 VRADEEIQM
+2132 RADEDIQM
-2141 TLTEIGVEFVLSVL
+2141 TLTEIGVEFVLEVL

-2175 TRSKSICAR
+2175 TKSKSICVR
-2184 FFSALSTS
+2184 FFTALSTS
-2192 KRILWLRG
+2192 KCISWLRE

-2227 HRKEEQGTL
+2227 HRKEEQDTCDTENG
-2236 DEARAE
+2236 EV
-2242 AAAAAD
+2242 AAAED
-2248 TTVIRA
+2248 TSVIRR
-2254 FLEAIASFLDQ
+2254 FLEAIVSFLDQ

-2306 FFLCDRGPSALKDA
+2306 FFLCDRGPSELKDA
-2320 FPSSTLQPTA
+2320 FPSSTLQPTS

-2345 IAILGLPRRTTEPL
+2345 IAILGIPRRTTEPL
-2359 LTESSTQYPH
+2359 LMESSTQYPH
-2369 RTVLSEKAE
+2369 RVILSDRAE
-2378 QALTEIFEDYQTPVD
+2378 HAITKIFEEYQAP
-2393 ADGNPGLNLE
+2393 GSPNGQPGLGIE
-2403 ELKKFFSVSLS
+2403 ELKKFLCVSLS
-2414 SAMNS
+2414 SATSS
-2419 PAVEQQARSMLT
+2419 PVVEQQARGMLA
-2431 KYGTPTDH
+2431 KYGTPNADAVGDNSGVAT
-2439 TAKDESEG
+2439 
-2447 TASRVELDGFML
+2447 SRVNLDGFLL

-2471 VLQDLRVFGFSED
+2471 VLQDLRVFGFGED
-2484 LQRHSLASGDLPTG
+2484 LQRHLIGHDELPTA
-2498 AQVLAGLSSVSRGA
+2498 AQLLKGLSALSRGS

-2525 EAETTCE
+2525 EAETASE
-2532 LLLRLSLGDHKTSM
+2532 LLLRLSLGDHDISI

-2551 LLHCLQ
+2551 LMHCLQ

-2570 SCAHA
+2570 ACALA
-2575 VQRVLGYEC
+2575 VQRVLSYEC
-2584 DYQKELVEL
+2584 SYQPQLVEL
-2593 ALAHSDYGLLSSARS
+2593 ALVHNDCGLLSSARS
-2608 RENLRSRYVNTT
+2608 RENLRSRYGNTAQ
-2620 HVPLFVY
+2620 VPLFIY

-2635 LRARVPAVSAWL
+2635 LRARVPAVSTWL
-2647 AEHRMEWEWLYEWLR
+2647 TAHRNEWEWLYEWLR
-2662 LESLQ
+2662 LESLL
-2667 PSLGGRLS
+2667 PSLGGRLA
-2675 LLKREPAKLEMLWRL
+2675 LLRREPAKLETLWRL
-2690 GEALSIPYQEEQ
+2690 GEALGVPYQEEQ

-2712 APVNGVYVST
+2712 SSVNGVYVST
-2722 SHVHDNCLTYAC
+2722 SHAHDNCLTYAC
-2734 AKSDI
+2734 MKPDI

-2781 DDESPPVEGWK
+2781 DDESPPADGWK

-2811 STVAALDGEGDLAD
+2811 STVAALDGEGDAAD
-2825 AADSVDGYMAGGGF
+2825 ASDGDIGFIARGNFAENVDDTG
-2839 GDHEDGSSAPTAPSS
+2839 APTAPSA

-2863 DADAETVE
+2863 DADTETVE

-2884 RFRAVHLDT
+2884 RFRAVHLS

-2900 DDFIRVVVDGPNT
+2900 DDF
-2913 ERGSMLKL
+2913 M
-2921 LVQFEARRTGAG
+2921 
-2933 NPAGPTGQAR
+2933 
-2943 GRPSPLRSPSEA
+2943 
-2955 AAGDTEEAAR
+2955 
-2965 AEGDAVA
+2965 
-2972 RRKELESPVWV
+2972 
-2983 DVCPRASNARD
+2983 
-2994 AAAAGQALSILYQEE
+2994 
-3009 QR
+3009 

>member
-1 MEDEELELFHVVQE
+1 MDRAPVNDKDSQKRRKKSSAGHVDAMNDEQLELFHVVQE
-15 DLRQKS
+15 DLCHKS
-21 TVGWQNAVKVLNSAF
+21 TVGWQNAVKVLNSAY
-36 QHMDRPESQAFL
+36 QHLERPESQAFL
-48 DDSFQKIVSIMLDQ
+48 DDAFSKIISIMLDQ

-86 IAQMKAGKYFQALPV
+86 VAQLKAGKYFQALPV
-101 VTMIFSKK
+101 LTMLFSKK
-109 RTFYKDLRTSAMIG
+109 KTFYKDLRTSAMIG

-136 AQCIEAFCEMKGFH
+136 AQCIEAFCELKGFH
-150 LLLSTLELLMQNHH
+150 LLLSTLELLMNNRR
-164 EGDELEA
+164 EGDDLEA
-171 AMDSEEI
+171 VMDSEDI

-183 ALLEFRTSVPE
+183 ALLEFRTFVPE
-194 NICTNIS
+194 SLCTKIS
-201 VLIMTYFTKISD
+201 VLIMTYYTKVSD

-227 IGIIRRL
+227 ISTIRRF
-234 VDAGIVSSEA
+234 VDAGVVSSES

-251 ITERYVQSTS
+251 ITERYVESTS

-280 ASRAYPPRYF
+280 ASRALPPRYF

-296 ASVNGVYT
+296 AAVNGVYS
-304 LKANATSAT
+304 LKANTSSAT

-333 SGLKWWFI
+333 SGMKWWFI

-384 PELIAE
+384 PELVAE
-390 SVQENGD
+390 SIQENG
-397 EDHSRLDY
+397 EASVTRLDN
-405 ILSAWVVE
+405 ILSAWVVN
-413 KKILEEIFGDRIHR
+413 KAILEGIFGDRIHR

-433 ALLVKFLAESNKLDA
+433 ALLVKFLAESNRLDTD
-448 HSIDVIWQSCIQK
+448 SIDVIWQSCIQK

-480 SNELLLHLVE
+480 SNELLLHLVK
-490 SIHASLL
+490 SIHASLS
-497 RSLEKDESFPELI
+497 RSLEKNESFPELVT
-510 SFLQRL
+510 FLQRL
-516 ATNSPSFLME
+516 ATNSPSFLMD

-544 HCSIVNIRLS
+544 HCSIANIRLS

-573 RKAFLNEC
+573 RKAFLYEC
-581 IEGIKKSCS
+581 IDGIKKSCS
-590 LSSSAPDSGTS
+590 LSSPALDSVPSPSSATTLSAPGT
-601 PTSTLIPPAP
+601 
-611 GSSSSVTSVTS
+611 VTS
-622 AELSNKDSTASKSLE
+622 AELTSKCSTASKSLE
-637 LLKFLIDSYRMDQ
+637 LLKFLIDSYRTDQ

-672 TFVARSTDKQSPNYR
+672 TFVARRTDKQSPSYR
-687 TAIGH
+687 TAVGH
-692 RLELIHYIHVKS
+692 RLELIHYVHVKS
-704 PKLELSIPQIER
+704 PKLELLIPQIER
-716 LWQVLSSS
+716 LWNVLSSS
-724 PTEREFCLIFFNQ
+724 PAERELCLIFFNQ
-737 TSMRS
+737 TSMRRN
-742 HQQGGAAPGTSTVGG
+742 QQVGAAPGVNTRGG

-801 ARQKLMQRT
+801 AQPKPLQHF
-810 EESSESSTLNLL
+810 EESSESDTLNLL

-838 AEMATRELLRVYE
+838 AEMATRELLRVYGRPMTDLVYE
-851 RSSDQLTHDGDSES
+851 GESKSDD
-865 DKGVKDFLAR
+865 GVKDFLSR
-875 VFKQLSTVDDSS
+875 VFKQLSTVKDSS
-887 PDSLKLVQQ
+887 LDSLKLVQQ
-896 CSSLLAG
+896 CASLLTG
-903 LVSSARKKQTFVP
+903 LVSSARKQQTFIP
-916 HGLSGRGAYFTI
+916 HGLSGRGAYFT
-928 KVTAQRIPSSNT
+928 VTVIAQRIPSSNS
-940 SGASASATAGSSHDN
+940 SGSGTSATAASNHDN
-955 VRTMQASAYSNQTL
+955 AVRTIQASVYSNQAL
-969 LQFRK
+969 WLFRK
-974 QIEKLVGHPMQQTK
+974 QIEKLVSHPMERTK
-988 ILSSGSPITGDQ
+988 ILSSGSAVSGDH

-1005 LQIAES
+1005 LQITES
-1011 SELRVLMFNSVVQRS
+1011 SEVRVLMFNSVVQRPS
-1026 SSSVVDQ
+1026 SSPMDQ
-1033 DQSMASA
+1033 DHCMATTSN
-1040 GKESPSSTSP
+1040 GPSSYPLS
-1050 SSFKHHPGLVISRD
+1050 SSFTQHPGLVVARD
-1064 ASYFGILFRVL
+1064 ASYFEILFRVL

-1098 ELLNRVSNI
+1098 ELLDRVSNI
-1107 GTAET
+1107 GTADKSDEHVST
-1112 SGGDVNMSSLSDGP
+1112 GLSSDRPGTDGIES
-1126 ANGGS
+1126 N
-1131 KPDWSSLM
+1131 WSSLLKRM
-1139 KGISSHQAI
+1139 SSHQAI

-1157 LLPSDAAKISF
+1157 LLPSEIAKTPF

-1181 FHEVLSYFINAN
+1181 FHEVLSYFIGAN
-1193 FHESSFNEGAA
+1193 FHKSSFNEGAA

-1218 HDNGLYSATANGEVP
+1218 HDNGLYSVATTTVESPSEEGLHSKASMTTDHSEGRGTE
-1233 AEVLSGSDSQ
+1233 
-1243 TGSGEDAE
+1243 T
-1251 PPRAKIIVEQNR
+1251 PRTKIVMEQNR
-1263 YDQLVLK
+1263 YEQLVLK

-1283 EKTPAKKA
+1283 EKTSEKNTAH
-1291 AYRILM
+1291 RILI
-1297 DAVKTVESIV
+1297 DAVKTVESVV
-1307 SIAHDAAAK
+1307 SILHDAAAK
-1316 YIKALEPHA
+1316 YIKALEPRA
-1325 IIVNIFTKFESEQVR
+1325 IIITIFTKFESERVR
-1340 DQWLSSLESVCKA
+1340 HQWLSSLESICRA

-1362 EECIQSIDRIESV
+1362 EEFIQSVDRIESV

-1393 GGSSSSHCQ
+1393 GGNSSMYCH
-1402 KLAQAIV
+1402 KLAQAVV
-1409 AKLRRGFSSKFLA
+1409 AKFRRGFASKFLA
-1422 CNERSGEV
+1422 CNGRSCEV
-1430 LIGFLE
+1430 LIGFME

-1442 AVHADVRAGIARE
+1442 VAHANVRAEIARD
-1455 IVDVVYE
+1455 IVDVVYD
-1462 ECLFTLPSED
+1462 ECLFTLPSEG

-1507 GRLTK
+1507 GRLTR

-1517 DALRFKW
+1517 NALRFKW

-1559 HPTLCQGLLGAK
+1559 HPTLRRGLLGAK
-1571 VAPRPTTQEPTK
+1571 VAPRPTPQEPTK
-1583 AEAEKFPERLVGCR
+1583 AEAETFPERLMGCR

-1606 VYEAN
+1606 VYEAD
-1611 VVGYDELAR
+1611 VVGYDDASG
-1620 QHTMRYDNGGE
+1620 QHTMRYENGGE
-1631 ATFVLAEGRPGN
+1631 ASFVLAEGRPGN
-1643 ENGRY
+1643 ENGRF
-1648 VILQPELTGTDATLE
+1648 VILQAELTGTHATLE

-1851 AGIEEQEARSNLQQE
+1851 AGLEEQEARCDLQQE
-1866 REETSTDEDMA
+1866 SEETSTDEDMA

-1883 SDEFMA
+1883 SDEFMTN
-1889 DVNGDTP
+1889 VNDDTP
-1896 AIPTASS
+1896 AIPASVS
-1903 STSPRSSIKLATSL
+1903 PTSTTKLAASPL
-1917 RSVTGEKRSG
+1917 DVT
-1927 FDEKSSTKS
+1927 DENSIKS
-1936 DPNYEYRL
+1936 DPDYEYRL

-1981 FDPANIEAECFG
+1981 FDPANIETECFG

-2003 NNAMEMEVFSNAL
+2003 NNSMEMEVFSNAL

-2023 VPVEPE
+2023 VPVERLTVSVPDAE
-2029 TTPATK
+2029 T
-2035 TEAGSEASTDVV
+2035 ESETATDVV
-2047 VASPDEERCEY
+2047 APDEERCEY

-2073 YLFDVEFHEFLREMV
+2073 YLFDMEFHGFLREMV
-2088 QSQYIKDTPVP
+2088 QSQYMKDAQVS
-2099 ATEDDVPMALSP
+2099 ATEENAALAPPS
-2111 SPQSSDPS
+2111 SPQSRDDG
-2119 APPAAPVALVVPA
+2119 AAPVALA
-2132 VRADEEIQM
+2132 VQTGRTDGDIQM
-2141 TLTEIGVEFVLSVL
+2141 TLTEIGVEFVLGVL

-2175 TRSKSICAR
+2175 TLSKTICVR

-2192 KRILWLRG
+2192 KQILWLRG

-2215 HLVSRALTAYET
+2215 HLVSRALTAYEA
-2227 HRKEEQGTL
+2227 HMKKEQAVL
-2236 DEARAE
+2236 DESSAE
-2242 AAAAAD
+2242 EAIAAD
-2248 TTVIRA
+2248 RAIIRA
-2254 FLEAIASFLDQ
+2254 FVESIASFLDQ

-2286 ISATARTQL
+2286 ISATTRAQL
-2295 QQLEMIARLIN
+2295 QNVEMVARLIN
-2306 FFLCDRGPSALKDA
+2306 FFLCERGPSELKDA
-2320 FPSSTLQPTA
+2320 FPSSTLRPTA

-2345 IAILGLPRRTTEPL
+2345 VAILGVQRRSTEPL
-2359 LTESSTQYPH
+2359 LTENSTLYPH

-2378 QALTEIFEDYQTPVD
+2378 RALTEVFEDFQK
-2393 ADGNPGLNLE
+2393 PGGVNGRPGMGLE
-2403 ELKKFFSVSLS
+2403 ELKKYFSVLLS
-2414 SAMNS
+2414 SAVS
-2419 PAVEQQARSMLT
+2419 SLAVEQQARNMLA
-2431 KYGTPTDH
+2431 KYGTPSDDG
-2439 TAKDESEG
+2439 AKDG
-2447 TASRVELDGFML
+2447 PGASALRVELGGFIL
-2459 YYTDMAASSTKS
+2459 YYTDMAGSSAKS
-2471 VLQDLRVFGFSED
+2471 VLQDLRAFGFSED
-2484 LQRHSLASGDLPTG
+2484 LQRHPTSSSDCLTG
-2498 AQVLAGLSSVSRGA
+2498 AQVLEGLSALSRGA

-2525 EAETTCE
+2525 EAETTSE
-2532 LLLRLSLGDHKTSM
+2532 LLLRLSLGDRETST

-2570 SCAHA
+2570 ACALA

-2584 DYQKELVEL
+2584 EYQRELVEL
-2593 ALAHSDYGLLSSARS
+2593 ALTHCDYGLLSSARS
-2608 RENLRSRYVNTT
+2608 RESLRSRYANTT

-2627 RQLVLVLE
+2627 RQLVILLE
-2635 LRARVPAVSAWL
+2635 LRARVSAVGTWL
-2647 AEHRMEWEWLYEWLR
+2647 GEHRSEWEWLYEWLR
-2662 LESLQ
+2662 IESLQ

-2675 LLKREPAKLEMLWRL
+2675 LLRREPAKEEMLWRL
-2690 GEALSIPYQEEQ
+2690 GEALGIPYQKEQ
-2702 RRYVVEGAGY
+2702 RRYMVEGAGY
-2712 APVNGVYVST
+2712 ASVNGVYVS
-2722 SHVHDNCLTYAC
+2722 SSIHDNCLTYAC
-2734 AKSDI
+2734 VKSDI

-2757 SYSPNKSLLGTMSD
+2757 SYSPNKNLLGTMSD
-2771 EDFYFVQSHV
+2771 EDFYFVQSNI
-2781 DDESPPVEGWK
+2781 DDEFPPVDGWK
-2792 VWVKNEKAKPPVP
+2792 VWAKNEKAKPPVP

-2811 STVAALDGEGDLAD
+2811 STVAVLDGECD
-2825 AADSVDGYMAGGGF
+2825 AVDASDSCDGYTDGGGF
-2839 GDHEDGSSAPTAPSS
+2839 PEHEEGSPASIAPSA
-2854 DMVVETVDV
+2854 DVVETVGV

-2893 QEDGSGT
+2893 QENGSGT
-2900 DDFIRVVVDGPNT
+2900 DDF
-2913 ERGSMLKL
+2913 M
-2921 LVQFEARRTGAG
+2921 
-2933 NPAGPTGQAR
+2933 
-2943 GRPSPLRSPSEA
+2943 
-2955 AAGDTEEAAR
+2955 
-2965 AEGDAVA
+2965 
-2972 RRKELESPVWV
+2972 
-2983 DVCPRASNARD
+2983 
-2994 AAAAGQALSILYQEE
+2994 
-3009 QR
+3009 

>member
-1 MEDEELELFHVVQE
+1 
-15 DLRQKS
+15 
-21 TVGWQNAVKVLNSAF
+21 
-36 QHMDRPESQAFL
+36 
-48 DDSFQKIVSIMLDQ
+48 
-62 HASKIG
+62 
-68 SFEKS
+68 
-73 CVTQCLSLAVPLV
+73 
-86 IAQMKAGKYFQALPV
+86 
-101 VTMIFSKK
+101 
-109 RTFYKDLRTSAMIG
+109 
-123 SYWNKVPGSPEVR
+123 
-136 AQCIEAFCEMKGFH
+136 
-150 LLLSTLELLMQNHH
+150 
-164 EGDELEA
+164 
-171 AMDSEEI
+171 
-178 RILLQ
+178 
-183 ALLEFRTSVPE
+183 
-194 NICTNIS
+194 
-201 VLIMTYFTKISD
+201 
-213 SVLKKESSDAVGAV
+213 
-227 IGIIRRL
+227 
-234 VDAGIVSSEA
+234 
-244 INALWLD
+244 
-251 ITERYVQSTS
+251 
-261 LPLRLFGLEQI
+261 
-272 NQIVNCAR
+272 
-280 ASRAYPPRYF
+280 
-290 VRNAGT
+290 
-296 ASVNGVYT
+296 
-304 LKANATSAT
+304 
-313 YVFRQQET
+313 
-321 GQVFTLFCCTMK
+321 
-333 SGLKWWFI
+333 
-341 SEADKMQ
+341 
-348 PGSDQDIDYY
+348 
-358 QHQSQYEEYLPPTHN
+358 
-373 WIPTGKGEGPA
+373 
-384 PELIAE
+384 
-390 SVQENGD
+390 
-397 EDHSRLDY
+397 
-405 ILSAWVVE
+405 
-413 KKILEEIFGDRIHR
+413 
-427 EIVSRS
+427 
-433 ALLVKFLAESNKLDA
+433 
-448 HSIDVIWQSCIQK
+448 
-461 DQTLVH
+461 
-467 EIHNLLIATVPFL
+467 
-480 SNELLLHLVE
+480 
-490 SIHASLL
+490 
-497 RSLEKDESFPELI
+497 
-510 SFLQRL
+510 
-516 ATNSPSFLME
+516 
-526 RNVNVTTAILQ
+526 
-537 LLWSIQM
+537 
-544 HCSIVNIRLS
+544 
-554 RSLRDFFQ
+554 
-562 EGLRSEYGEPL
+562 
-573 RKAFLNEC
+573 
-581 IEGIKKSCS
+581 
-590 LSSSAPDSGTS
+590 
-601 PTSTLIPPAP
+601 
-611 GSSSSVTSVTS
+611 
-622 AELSNKDSTASKSLE
+622 
-637 LLKFLIDSYRMDQ
+637 
-650 ALVVESLN
+650 
-658 SEHGLVSLLFDELA
+658 
-672 TFVARSTDKQSPNYR
+672 
-687 TAIGH
+687 
-692 RLELIHYIHVKS
+692 
-704 PKLELSIPQIER
+704 
-716 LWQVLSSS
+716 
-724 PTEREFCLIFFNQ
+724 
-737 TSMRS
+737 
-742 HQQGGAAPGTSTVGG
+742 
-757 SISSAFNL
+757 
-765 DVCFYVFNELLCKQ
+765 
-779 TDFRTLGCMGY
+779 
-790 KCFNTYFVGLN
+790 
-801 ARQKLMQRT
+801 
-810 EESSESSTLNLL
+810 
-822 GMDALWRIAF
+822 
-832 EAPLEV
+832 
-838 AEMATRELLRVYE
+838 MATRELLRVYE
-851 RSSDQLTHDGDSES
+851 RSPDELSLTGENDADE
-865 DKGVKDFLAR
+865 GVKDFLAR
-875 VFKQLSTVDDSS
+875 VFKQLSMVEDNSL
-887 PDSLKLVQQ
+887 DSLTLVQQ
-896 CSSLLAG
+896 CSSLLTG

-916 HGLSGRGAYFTI
+916 HGLNGRGAYFTI
-928 KVTAQRIPSSNT
+928 KVIAQRIPSSNA
-940 SGASASATAGSSHDN
+940 SGAGASAPATSSHEN
-955 VRTMQASAYSNQTL
+955 AVRTMQASAYSNQTL
-969 LQFRK
+969 WLFRK

-988 ILSSGSPITGDQ
+988 ILSSGSAITGDQ

-1005 LQIAES
+1005 LQITES

-1026 SSSVVDQ
+1026 SSNLMDQ
-1033 DQSMASA
+1033 DQVMNSA
-1040 GKESPSSTSP
+1040 GKESPTSP
-1050 SSFKHHPGLVISRD
+1050 SSLSSQNHPGLVIARD
-1064 ASYFGILFRVL
+1064 ASYFGILFHVL

-1098 ELLNRVSNI
+1098 ELLNRVSSI
-1107 GTAET
+1107 GAAEV
-1112 SGGDVNMSSLSDGP
+1112 SDGDVNMSSPSDDP

-1131 KPDWSSLM
+1131 KPDWSSLV

-1157 LLPSDAAKISF
+1157 LLPSDVAKVPF

-1175 FISGGG
+1175 FVSGGG
-1181 FHEVLSYFINAN
+1181 FHEVLSYFIDAN

-1218 HDNGLYSATANGEVP
+1218 HENGLYSATANGDVP
-1233 AEVLSGSDSQ
+1233 AAVLSGNDSLAVDHARGESD
-1243 TGSGEDAE
+1243 EA
-1251 PPRAKIIVEQNR
+1251 PRTKIIVEQSR

-1283 EKTPAKKA
+1283 EKTPAKKT
-1291 AYRILM
+1291 AYRILI

-1316 YIKALEPHA
+1316 YIKALEPRA
-1325 IIVNIFTKFESEQVR
+1325 IIVNIFMKFESEQVR

-1353 SDAAAEVVF
+1353 SDFAAEVVF
-1362 EECIQSIDRIESV
+1362 EECAQSIDRIENV
-1375 TAPCDQYTRMLCS
+1375 TAQCDQYTRMLCS

-1393 GGSSSSHCQ
+1393 GGKSSSYCQ
-1402 KLAQAIV
+1402 RLAQAV
-1409 AKLRRGFSSKFLA
+1409 VSKLRRGFSSKFLA

-1442 AVHADVRAGIARE
+1442 VVHADVRAGIARD

-1472 RRRCPLCVSL
+1472 RHRCPLCVSL

-1497 SDASILHDLH
+1497 FDSSILHDLQ
-1507 GRLTK
+1507 GRLTR

-1559 HPTLCQGLLGAK
+1559 HPTLRQGLLGAK
-1571 VAPRPTTQEPTK
+1571 VAPRPTPQEPTK
-1583 AEAEKFPERLVGCR
+1583 AEAENFPERLIGCR

-1611 VVGYDELAR
+1611 VIGYDDLSG

-1631 ATFVLAEGRPGN
+1631 ASFVLAEGRPGN

-1648 VILQPELTGTDATLE
+1648 VILQPELTGPDATLE

-1851 AGIEEQEARSNLQQE
+1851 AGIEEQEAHSNMQQD

-1883 SDEFMA
+1883 SDEFMT

-1896 AIPTASS
+1896 AIRTSS
-1903 STSPRSSIKLATSL
+1903 SSASPRSSVKLPASPRGATGDRTSE
-1917 RSVTGEKRSG
+1917 S
-1927 FDEKSSTKS
+1927 DEKTKL

-1961 FIYDHMS
+1961 FIYDHVS

-2003 NNAMEMEVFSNAL
+2003 NNSMEMEVFSNAL

-2023 VPVEPE
+2023 IPNEPE
-2029 TTPATK
+2029 APSADKAETGAET
-2035 TEAGSEASTDVV
+2035 STNEV
-2047 VASPDEERCEY
+2047 VAAPDEERCEY
-2058 EAEVWKSNEVFLQNS
+2058 EAEVWKSNEAFLQNS

-2088 QSQYIKDTPVP
+2088 QSQYIKDAPIGLSEE
-2099 ATEDDVPMALSP
+2099 AVPMALSAVP
-2111 SPQSSDPS
+2111 ESTD
-2119 APPAAPVALVVPA
+2119 AAVPPAAPVAIAVPA
-2132 VRADEEIQM
+2132 VPADEEIQM

-2175 TRSKSICAR
+2175 TRSKAICAR

-2192 KRILWLRG
+2192 KRVLWLRG

-2215 HLVSRALTAYET
+2215 HLVSRALTAYEA
-2227 HRKEEQGTL
+2227 HRKEEESTL
-2236 DEARAE
+2236 GKTSAA

-2286 ISATARTQL
+2286 ISTTARSQL
-2295 QQLEMIARLIN
+2295 QQLEMIARLVN

-2359 LTESSTQYPH
+2359 LTEGSSQYPH

-2378 QALTEIFEDYQTPVD
+2378 HALTEIFEDYQTPGSPD
-2393 ADGNPGLNLE
+2393 DNPGLGLE

-2414 SAMNS
+2414 SATNS
-2419 PAVEQQARSMLT
+2419 PAVEQQARSLLV
-2431 KYGTPTDH
+2431 KYGTPSVDSVKNEAATE
-2439 TAKDESEG
+2439 A
-2447 TASRVELDGFML
+2447 ARVELDGFML
-2459 YYTDMAASSTKS
+2459 YYTDVAASSTKS
-2471 VLQDLRVFGFSED
+2471 VLQDLRAFGFSED
-2484 LQRHSLASGDLPTG
+2484 LQRHSMTNGNVPTG
-2498 AQVLAGLSSVSRGA
+2498 AQVLEGFSPLSRGA

-2532 LLLRLSLGDHKTSM
+2532 LLLRLSLGDHETST

-2570 SCAHA
+2570 ACALA

-2584 DYQKELVEL
+2584 EYQKKLVEL
-2593 ALAHSDYGLLSSARS
+2593 ALVHSDYGLLSSARN
-2608 RENLRSRYVNTT
+2608 RENMRSRYVNTV

-2635 LRARVPAVSAWL
+2635 LRARVSAVSTWL
-2647 AEHRMEWEWLYEWLR
+2647 TEHRSKWEWLYEWLR

-2675 LLKREPAKLEMLWRL
+2675 VLKREPAKLEMLWRL
-2690 GEALSIPYQEEQ
+2690 GEALGIPYQEEQ

-2712 APVNGVYVST
+2712 SSVNGVYVST
-2722 SHVHDNCLTYAC
+2722 THIHDNCLTYAC
-2734 AKSDI
+2734 VKSDI

-2771 EDFYFVQSHV
+2771 EDFYFVQSHI
-2781 DDESPPVEGWK
+2781 DDESPPVDGWK
-2792 VWVKNEKAKPPVP
+2792 VWVKNEKAKLPVP
-2805 TVRLYS
+2805 TVRLHS
-2811 STVAALDGEGDLAD
+2811 STVAALDGEGDAAD
-2825 AADSVDGYMAGGGF
+2825 ASDPVDGYMAGGSF
-2839 GDHEDGSSAPTAPSS
+2839 PDHEEGSTAPTAPSS

-2900 DDFIRVVVDGPNT
+2900 DDF
-2913 ERGSMLKL
+2913 M
-2921 LVQFEARRTGAG
+2921 
-2933 NPAGPTGQAR
+2933 
-2943 GRPSPLRSPSEA
+2943 
-2955 AAGDTEEAAR
+2955 
-2965 AEGDAVA
+2965 
-2972 RRKELESPVWV
+2972 
-2983 DVCPRASNARD
+2983 
-2994 AAAAGQALSILYQEE
+2994 
-3009 QR
+3009 

>member
-1 MEDEELELFHVVQE
+1 MKEMEEEELELFQEVQE
-15 DLRQKS
+15 DLRLKS

-36 QHMDRPESQAFL
+36 SHFDRPESQAFL
-48 DDSFQKIVSIMLDQ
+48 DDAFSKIISIMLDQ

-68 SFEKS
+68 SYEKS

-86 IAQMKAGKYFQALPV
+86 ITQLKGGKYFQALPV
-101 VTMIFSKK
+101 LVMLFSKK
-109 RTFYKDLRTSAMIG
+109 KTFYKDLRTSAMIG

-136 AQCIEAFCEMKGFH
+136 AQCIEAFCELKGFH

-164 EGDELEA
+164 DGDELEA
-171 AMDSEEI
+171 AMDSEDI

-183 ALLEFRTSVPE
+183 ALLEFRTLVPE
-194 NICTNIS
+194 SICTKVC
-201 VLIMTYFTKISD
+201 VLVMTYFTKISD

-227 IGIIRRL
+227 IAIIRRL
-234 VDAGIVSSEA
+234 VDAGIVSSES

-251 ITERYVQSTS
+251 ITERYVESTS

-280 ASRAYPPRYF
+280 ASRAFPPRYF

-296 ASVNGVYT
+296 DVVNGVYN
-304 LKANATSAT
+304 LKANSTSAT
-313 YVFRQQET
+313 YVLRREET
-321 GQVFTLFCCTMK
+321 DQMFTLFCCTMK

-373 WIPTGKGEGPA
+373 WMPTGKGEAPA

-390 SVQENGD
+390 NVKENGD
-397 EDHSRLDY
+397 EDQTRLDY

-413 KKILEEIFGDRIHR
+413 KQIIEEIFGDRIHR

-433 ALLVKFLAESNKLDA
+433 ALLVKFLAESNKLDTR
-448 HSIDVIWQSCIQK
+448 SIDVIWKSCIQK

-497 RSLEKDESFPELI
+497 RTTNQLGQRLQKLSQRIDESAE
-510 SFLQRL
+510 
-516 ATNSPSFLME
+516 ANSL
-526 RNVNVTTAILQ
+526 TQ
-537 LLWSIQM
+537 
-544 HCSIVNIRLS
+544 
-554 RSLRDFFQ
+554 
-562 EGLRSEYGEPL
+562 
-573 RKAFLNEC
+573 
-581 IEGIKKSCS
+581 
-590 LSSSAPDSGTS
+590 
-601 PTSTLIPPAP
+601 
-611 GSSSSVTSVTS
+611 
-622 AELSNKDSTASKSLE
+622 
-637 LLKFLIDSYRMDQ
+637 
-650 ALVVESLN
+650 
-658 SEHGLVSLLFDELA
+658 
-672 TFVARSTDKQSPNYR
+672 
-687 TAIGH
+687 
-692 RLELIHYIHVKS
+692 
-704 PKLELSIPQIER
+704 
-716 LWQVLSSS
+716 
-724 PTEREFCLIFFNQ
+724 
-737 TSMRS
+737 
-742 HQQGGAAPGTSTVGG
+742 
-757 SISSAFNL
+757 
-765 DVCFYVFNELLCKQ
+765 
-779 TDFRTLGCMGY
+779 
-790 KCFNTYFVGLN
+790 
-801 ARQKLMQRT
+801 
-810 EESSESSTLNLL
+810 L

-832 EAPLEV
+832 EAPLDV
-838 AEMATRELLRVYE
+838 SEMATRELLRVYE
-851 RSSDQLTHDGDSES
+851 RSSDELIHEKDSES
-865 DKGVKDFLAR
+865 DASVKDFLAR
-875 VFKQLSTVDDSS
+875 VFKQLSEVRDSS
-887 PDSLKLVQQ
+887 PDSLKL
-896 CSSLLAG
+896 
-903 LVSSARKKQTFVP
+903 
-916 HGLSGRGAYFTI
+916 
-928 KVTAQRIPSSNT
+928 
-940 SGASASATAGSSHDN
+940 
-955 VRTMQASAYSNQTL
+955 
-969 LQFRK
+969 
-974 QIEKLVGHPMQQTK
+974 
-988 ILSSGSPITGDQ
+988 
-1000 KTLAD
+1000 
-1005 LQIAES
+1005 
-1011 SELRVLMFNSVVQRS
+1011 
-1026 SSSVVDQ
+1026 
-1033 DQSMASA
+1033 
-1040 GKESPSSTSP
+1040 
-1050 SSFKHHPGLVISRD
+1050 
-1064 ASYFGILFRVL
+1064 
-1075 DIVEGHSV
+1075 
-1083 HELLWAFLKQIPTSE
+1083 
-1098 ELLNRVSNI
+1098 
-1107 GTAET
+1107 
-1112 SGGDVNMSSLSDGP
+1112 
-1126 ANGGS
+1126 
-1131 KPDWSSLM
+1131 
-1139 KGISSHQAI
+1139 AI

-1157 LLPSDAAKISF
+1157 LLPSDAEKTLF

-1181 FHEVLSYFINAN
+1181 FHEVLSYFITAN

-1218 HDNGLYSATANGEVP
+1218 HGNGLYSATSNGDAP
-1233 AEVLSGSDSQ
+1233 NEVLVGSNSSANA
-1243 TGSGEDAE
+1243 TLET
-1251 PPRAKIIVEQNR
+1251 PKAKIIVEQNR

-1270 IAELVVSEYTRVE
+1270 IAELVVSEYARIE
-1283 EKTPAKKA
+1283 EKTPSKKA
-1291 AYRILM
+1291 AYRILI
-1297 DAVKTVESIV
+1297 DAVKTVESVV
-1307 SIAHDAAAK
+1307 SIAHDAATK
-1316 YIKALEPHA
+1316 YIKALEPRA
-1325 IIVNIFTKFESEQVR
+1325 IIVDIFMKFESEQVR
-1340 DQWLSSLESVCKA
+1340 EQWLASLESVCKA
-1353 SDAAAEVVF
+1353 SDTATEVVF

-1375 TAPCDQYTRMLCS
+1375 VASCDQYTRMLCS

-1393 GGSSSSHCQ
+1393 NGKSSEYCR
-1402 KLAQAIV
+1402 KLALAVV

-1422 CNERSGEV
+1422 CNERSGDV
-1430 LIGFLE
+1430 LVGFLE

-1442 AVHADVRAGIARE
+1442 VVHADVRAGIARD

-1497 SDASILHDLH
+1497 SDASILHDLQS
-1507 GRLTK
+1507 RLSR

-1517 DALRFKW
+1517 DALRLKW

-1559 HPTLCQGLLGAK
+1559 HPTLRQGLLGAK
-1571 VAPRPTTQEPTK
+1571 VEPRSTPQEPTK
-1583 AEAEKFPERLVGCR
+1583 LEAEKFPDRLIGCR

-1611 VVGYDELAR
+1611 VVGYDDLTGR
-1620 QHTMRYDNGGE
+1620 HTLRYDDGGE
-1631 ATFVLAEGRPGN
+1631 ASFVLAEGRPGN

-1648 VILQPELTGTDATLE
+1648 VILQPELTGIDATLE

-1776 SAFVEGE
+1776 TAFVEGE
-1783 LMDGDNKVECELCAT
+1783 LMDGDNKVECELCET

-1806 CFGSLPNLLIL
+1806 CFGSLPNLLVL

-1851 AGIEEQEARSNLQQE
+1851 AGIEEQEARSNMQQN
-1866 REETSTDEDMA
+1866 REETSVDEDMA
-1877 SDDSSD
+1877 SDESSD

-1889 DVNGDTP
+1889 DVNGDTS
-1896 AIPTASS
+1896 AIAASS
-1903 STSPRSSIKLATSL
+1903 SSPVISPRSSIKLASSASP
-1917 RSVTGEKRSG
+1917 RSSNVGKNSEGDDKS
-1927 FDEKSSTKS
+1927 KSSAKS

-1993 GVQRRSWHGS
+1993 GVQRRSWHGAS
-2003 NNAMEMEVFSNAL
+2003 NSMEMEVFSNAL

-2023 VPVEPE
+2023 IPVEPE
-2029 TTPATK
+2029 STPVSITAR
-2035 TEAGSEASTDVV
+2035 TESDTPTDVTV
-2047 VASPDEERCEY
+2047 VAPDQERCDY
-2058 EAEVWKSNEVFLQNS
+2058 ESEVWKSNEVFLQNS

-2088 QSQYIKDTPVP
+2088 QSQYIKDTSLESTVD
-2099 ATEDDVPMALSP
+2099 TIPMALPPPKETIDAST
-2111 SPQSSDPS
+2111 
-2119 APPAAPVALVVPA
+2119 PPAPPVALA
-2132 VRADEEIQM
+2132 VSTLRADEEIQM
-2141 TLTEIGVEFVLSVL
+2141 TLTEIGVEFVLGVL

-2175 TRSKSICAR
+2175 TKSKGICVR
-2184 FFSALSTS
+2184 FFTALSTS
-2192 KRILWLRG
+2192 KCIPWLRG

-2215 HLVSRALTAYET
+2215 HLVSRALTAYEA
-2227 HRKEEQGTL
+2227 HQKEEQGAL
-2236 DEARAE
+2236 AKESAE

-2248 TTVIRA
+2248 TIVIRG

-2286 ISATARTQL
+2286 ISATARSQL

-2306 FFLCDRGPSALKDA
+2306 FFLCDRAPSALKDA

-2337 YQYLLEAV
+2337 YQYLLEAI

-2369 RTVLSEKAE
+2369 RVILSDRAE
-2378 QALTEIFEDYQTPVD
+2378 HALTEIFEEHRAPGS
-2393 ADGNPGLNLE
+2393 ADSQPGLGIE
-2403 ELKKFFSVSLS
+2403 ELKRFLCVSLS
-2414 SAMNS
+2414 SATNS
-2419 PAVEQQARSMLT
+2419 PVVEQQARGMLV
-2431 KYGTPTDH
+2431 KYGTPNVDTVEEEPG
-2439 TAKDESEG
+2439 A
-2447 TASRVELDGFML
+2447 TASRVELDGFLL
-2459 YYTDMAASSTKS
+2459 YYTDMAASSSKS
-2471 VLQDLRVFGFSED
+2471 VLQDLRAFGFSED
-2484 LQRHSLASGDLPTG
+2484 LQRHLIGCGELPTA
-2498 AQVLAGLSSVSRGA
+2498 AQILEGLSALSRGS

-2525 EAETTCE
+2525 EAETASE
-2532 LLLRLSLGDHKTSM
+2532 LLLRLSLGDHDTSI

-2551 LLHCLQ
+2551 LMHCLQ

-2570 SCAHA
+2570 ACTLA
-2575 VQRVLGYEC
+2575 VQRVLSYEC
-2584 DYQKELVEL
+2584 SYQRELVEL
-2593 ALAHSDYGLLSSARS
+2593 ALIHSDCGLLSSARS
-2608 RENLRSRYVNTT
+2608 RENLRSRYGNTA
-2620 HVPLFVY
+2620 HVPLFIY

-2635 LRARVPAVSAWL
+2635 LRARVSAVSTWL
-2647 AEHRMEWEWLYEWLR
+2647 TAHRSEWEWLHEWLR

-2667 PSLGGRLS
+2667 PSLGGRLA
-2675 LLKREPAKLEMLWRL
+2675 LLRREPAKLETLWRL
-2690 GEALSIPYQEEQ
+2690 GEALGIPYQEEQ

-2712 APVNGVYVST
+2712 SPVNGVYVST
-2722 SHVHDNCLTYAC
+2722 SHAHDNCLTYAC
-2734 AKSDI
+2734 VKPDI

-2781 DDESPPVEGWK
+2781 DDESPPVDGWK

-2811 STVAALDGEGDLAD
+2811 STVAALDGEGDAAD
-2825 AADSVDGYMAGGGF
+2825 ASDCDVGHIARGGFAEHVDGAG
-2839 GDHEDGSSAPTAPSS
+2839 APTAPSA

-2863 DADAETVE
+2863 DADTETVE

-2884 RFRAVHLDT
+2884 RFRAVHLS

-2900 DDFIRVVVDGPNT
+2900 DDF
-2913 ERGSMLKL
+2913 M
-2921 LVQFEARRTGAG
+2921 
-2933 NPAGPTGQAR
+2933 
-2943 GRPSPLRSPSEA
+2943 
-2955 AAGDTEEAAR
+2955 
-2965 AEGDAVA
+2965 
-2972 RRKELESPVWV
+2972 
-2983 DVCPRASNARD
+2983 
-2994 AAAAGQALSILYQEE
+2994 
-3009 QR
+3009 

>member
-1 MEDEELELFHVVQE
+1 MERAPAQDKDSQKRRKKSQESTAGHLPDMDEDELELFHVVQE
-15 DLRQKS
+15 DLRLKS

-36 QHMDRPESQAFL
+36 QHLDRPESQAFL
-48 DDSFQKIVSIMLDQ
+48 DDAFSKIISIMLDQ
-62 HASKIG
+62 Q
-68 SFEKS
+68 
-73 CVTQCLSLAVPLV
+73 CCLSLAVPLV
-86 IAQMKAGKYFQALPV
+86 IAQLKAGKYFQALPV
-101 VTMIFSKK
+101 LTMIFSKK
-109 RTFYKDLRTSAMIG
+109 KTFYKDLRTSAMIG

-136 AQCIEAFCEMKGFH
+136 AQCIEAFCEQKGFH
-150 LLLSTLELLMQNHH
+150 LLLTTLELLMQNHRD
-164 EGDELEA
+164 GDDLEA
-171 AMDSEEI
+171 AMDSEDI

-183 ALLEFRTSVPE
+183 ALLEFRTSVPD
-194 NICTNIS
+194 NICTKIS

-213 SVLKKESSDAVGAV
+213 SVLKKESSDSVGAV
-227 IGIIRRL
+227 IAIIRRL

-251 ITERYVQSTS
+251 ITERYVESTS

-280 ASRAYPPRYF
+280 ASRAFPPRYF

-296 ASVNGVYT
+296 AAVNGVYT
-304 LKANATSAT
+304 LKANSTSAT

-373 WIPTGKGEGPA
+373 WIPTGKGEAPA

-397 EDHSRLDY
+397 EDKTRLDY
-405 ILSAWVVE
+405 ILSTWVVE

-433 ALLVKFLAESNKLDA
+433 ALLVKFLAESNKLDTRA
-448 HSIDVIWQSCIQK
+448 IDVIWQSCIQK

-467 EIHNLLIATVPFL
+467 EIHNLLITTVPFL
-480 SNELLLHLVE
+480 SNELLLHMVE

-497 RSLEKDESFPELI
+497 RSLENNEPFPELI

-544 HCSIVNIRLS
+544 HCSIANIRLS

-562 EGLRSEYGEPL
+562 DGLRSEYGEPL

-581 IEGIKKSCS
+581 IDGIKNSCL
-590 LSSSAPDSGTS
+590 LSSSTPDSISS
-601 PTSTLIPPAP
+601 PTSAVVPPAP
-611 GSSSSVTSVTS
+611 GSSSSVMSATSATSV
-622 AELSNKDSTASKSLE
+622 ELTNKDSTASKSLE

-658 SEHGLVSLLFDELA
+658 SEHGLVGLLFDELA
-672 TFVARSTDKQSPNYR
+672 TFVARSTDKQSPSYR

-724 PTEREFCLIFFNQ
+724 PAEREFCLIFFNQ

-742 HQQGGAAPGTSTVGG
+742 QQQGGAAAALSTVGG

-801 ARQKLMQRT
+801 AQQKLMQRT
-810 EESSESSTLNLL
+810 EESAETNTLNLL

-851 RSSDQLTHDGDSES
+851 RSSDERSHEGES
-865 DKGVKDFLAR
+865 KSDEAVKDFLAR
-875 VFKQLSTVDDSS
+875 VFKQLSTVRDSS

-896 CSSLLAG
+896 CSNLLTG

-928 KVTAQRIPSSNT
+928 KVIAQRIPSSNA
-940 SGASASATAGSSHDN
+940 SGGATGGSATGTASHDN
-955 VRTMQASAYSNQTL
+955 AVRTMQASAYSNQTL
-969 LQFRK
+969 WLFRK

-988 ILSSGSPITGDQ
+988 ILSSGSAITGDQ

-1005 LQIAES
+1005 LQITES

-1026 SSSVVDQ
+1026 SSNSMDQ
-1033 DQSMASA
+1033 DQMMTSA
-1040 GKESPSSTSP
+1040 GKESSSC
-1050 SSFKHHPGLVISRD
+1050 SSSQQHPGLVIAHD

-1098 ELLNRVSNI
+1098 RLLHRVSNI
-1107 GTAET
+1107 GATEA
-1112 SGGDVNMSSLSDGP
+1112 SDGDVTMSSPSDDP
-1126 ANGGS
+1126 ADGGS
-1131 KPDWSSLM
+1131 KPDWSSLV

-1157 LLPSDAAKISF
+1157 LLPSDVGKIPF

-1181 FHEVLSYFINAN
+1181 FHEVLSYFISAN

-1218 HDNGLYSATANGEVP
+1218 HDNGLYSATGNDDDP
-1233 AEVLSGSDSQ
+1233 KEVLSGYSQ
-1243 TGSGEDAE
+1243 AADHVTDGGDGET
-1251 PPRAKIIVEQNR
+1251 PRVKIIVEQSR

-1283 EKTPAKKA
+1283 EKTPAKKT
-1291 AYRILM
+1291 AYRILI

-1307 SIAHDAAAK
+1307 SIAHDAATK
-1316 YIKALEPHA
+1316 YITALEPRA
-1325 IIVNIFTKFESEQVR
+1325 VIANIFTKFESEQVR
-1340 DQWLSSLESVCKA
+1340 EQWLSSLESVCKA

-1393 GGSSSSHCQ
+1393 GGKSSSYCQ
-1402 KLAQAIV
+1402 KLAQAVV

-1442 AVHADVRAGIARE
+1442 VVHADVRAGIARD

-1497 SDASILHDLH
+1497 SDASILHDLQ
-1507 GRLTK
+1507 GRLTR

-1559 HPTLCQGLLGAK
+1559 HPTLRQGLLGAK
-1571 VAPRPTTQEPTK
+1571 VAPRPTPQEPTK

-1611 VVGYDELAR
+1611 VVGYDDR
-1620 QHTMRYDNGGE
+1620 TGQHTMRYENGGE
-1631 ATFVLAEGRPGN
+1631 ASFVLAEGRPGN

-1866 REETSTDEDMA
+1866 REETLTDEDMA

-1889 DVNGDTP
+1889 DVNGDSP

-1903 STSPRSSIKLATSL
+1903 SASPRSSIKLSASP
-1917 RSVTGEKRSG
+1917 RSAAGDNNGEGDDRN
-1927 FDEKSSTKS
+1927 STKL

-2003 NNAMEMEVFSNAL
+2003 NNSMEMEVFSNAL

-2023 VPVEPE
+2023 IPVEPE
-2029 TTPATK
+2029 PATK
-2035 TEAGSEASTDVV
+2035 AEAETSTDVV
-2047 VASPDEERCEY
+2047 VAAPDEERCEY
-2058 EAEVWKSNEVFLQNS
+2058 EAEVWKSNEAFLQNS

-2088 QSQYIKDTPVP
+2088 QSQYIKDTPVQS
-2099 ATEDDVPMALSP
+2099 TEESVPMAQLP
-2111 SPQSSDPS
+2111 SSQPS
-2119 APPAAPVALVVPA
+2119 TPPGAPTALTAPA
-2132 VRADEEIQM
+2132 VRADEDIQM
-2141 TLTEIGVEFVLSVL
+2141 TLTKIGVEFVLSVL

-2175 TRSKSICAR
+2175 TRSKAICVR

-2215 HLVSRALTAYET
+2215 HLVSRALTAYEV
-2227 HRKEEQGTL
+2227 HRKEEPSAL
-2236 DEARAE
+2236 DEASAE
-2242 AAAAAD
+2242 TAAAAD

-2286 ISATARTQL
+2286 ISTTARTQL

-2359 LTESSTQYPH
+2359 LTENSTQYPH

-2378 QALTEIFEDYQTPVD
+2378 HALTEIFGEYQTPG
-2393 ADGNPGLNLE
+2393 ADGNPGLGLE

-2414 SAMNS
+2414 SATNS
-2419 PAVEQQARSMLT
+2419 PAVEQQARSMLV
-2431 KYGTPTDH
+2431 KYGTPSGVD
-2439 TAKDESEG
+2439 AVKDESAA

-2459 YYTDMAASSTKS
+2459 YYTDVAGSSTKS
-2471 VLQDLRVFGFSED
+2471 VLQDLRAFGFSED
-2484 LQRHSLASGDLPTG
+2484 LQRHSLANGDLPTG
-2498 AQVLAGLSSVSRGA
+2498 AQVLEGLSALSRGA

-2525 EAETTCE
+2525 EAETTTE
-2532 LLLRLSLGDHKTSM
+2532 LLLRLSLGDHETST

-2570 SCAHA
+2570 ACALA

-2584 DYQKELVEL
+2584 DYQEELVEL
-2593 ALAHSDYGLLSSARS
+2593 ALVHTDYGLLSSAHS
-2608 RENLRSRYVNTT
+2608 RESLRSRYVNTA

-2635 LRARVPAVSAWL
+2635 LRARVPAVSLWL
-2647 AEHRMEWEWLYEWLR
+2647 SEHRSEWEWLYEWLR

-2675 LLKREPAKLEMLWRL
+2675 ILRREPAKLEMLWRL
-2690 GEALSIPYQEEQ
+2690 GEALGIPYQEEQ

-2712 APVNGVYVST
+2712 ASVNGVYVST

-2734 AKSDI
+2734 VKSDI

-2771 EDFYFVQSHV
+2771 EDFYFVQSHI
-2781 DDESPPVEGWK
+2781 DDESPPVDGWK
-2792 VWVKNEKAKPPVP
+2792 VWIKNEKAKPPVP

-2811 STVAALDGEGDLAD
+2811 STVAALDGEGDAAD
-2825 AADSVDGYMAGGGF
+2825 ASDSADGYMAEEGGF
-2839 GDHEDGSSAPTAPSS
+2839 PEHDEGSSDPTAPSS

-2900 DDFIRVVVDGPNT
+2900 DDF
-2913 ERGSMLKL
+2913 M
-2921 LVQFEARRTGAG
+2921 
-2933 NPAGPTGQAR
+2933 
-2943 GRPSPLRSPSEA
+2943 
-2955 AAGDTEEAAR
+2955 
-2965 AEGDAVA
+2965 
-2972 RRKELESPVWV
+2972 
-2983 DVCPRASNARD
+2983 
-2994 AAAAGQALSILYQEE
+2994 
-3009 QR
+3009 

>member
-1 MEDEELELFHVVQE
+1 MERTPAQDKDSQKRRKKSQESTSGQFGDMEEEELELFHVVRD
-15 DLRQKS
+15 DLRHKS
-21 TVGWQNAVKVLNSAF
+21 TVGWQNAVKVLNAAY
-36 QHMDRPESQAFL
+36 QHIDHPESQAFL
-48 DDSFQKIVSIMLDQ
+48 DDSFQKIISIMLDQ
-62 HASKIG
+62 HTSKIG

-86 IAQMKAGKYFQALPV
+86 VAQMKAGKYFQTLPV
-101 VTMIFSKK
+101 LTMIFSKK
-109 RTFYKDLRTSAMIG
+109 KTFYKDLRTSAMIG

-136 AQCIEAFCEMKGFH
+136 AQCIEAFCEMNGFH
-150 LLLSTLELLMQNHH
+150 LLLSTLELLMQNHCK
-164 EGDELEA
+164 GDELEV
-171 AMDSEEI
+171 AMDSEDI
-178 RILLQ
+178 RVLLQ
-183 ALLEFRTSVPE
+183 ALLEFRSSVPE
-194 NICTNIS
+194 MICTKIS

-213 SVLKKESSDAVGAV
+213 VVLKKESTDAVGAV

-234 VDAGIVSSEA
+234 VDAGVVSPDA
-244 INALWLD
+244 INAIWLE
-251 ITERYVQSTS
+251 ITERYVESTS

-280 ASRAYPPRYF
+280 ASRAFPPRYF

-296 ASVNGVYT
+296 AAINGVYV
-304 LKANATSAT
+304 LKANTTSAT

-358 QHQSQYEEYLPPTHN
+358 QHQSQYEEYLPPTHD
-373 WIPTGKGEGPA
+373 WIPTGKGEAPA

-390 SVQENGD
+390 SVQENGH
-397 EDHSRLDY
+397 EDQTRLDF
-405 ILSAWVVE
+405 ILSAWVVD
-413 KKILEEIFGDRIHR
+413 KSILDEIFGDRIHR

-433 ALLVKFLAESNKLDA
+433 ALLVKFLAESNKLDT
-448 HSIDVIWQSCIQK
+448 HCVDVIWQSCIQK

-467 EIHNLLIATVPFL
+467 EIHNLLISTVPFL
-480 SNELLLHLVE
+480 SSELLLHLIE
-490 SIHASLL
+490 IIHASLL
-497 RSLEKDESFPELI
+497 RSLEKYEAFPELI

-526 RNVNVTTAILQ
+526 RNVNVTRAILQ

-544 HCSIVNIRLS
+544 HCSIANIRLS

-562 EGLRSEYGEPL
+562 EGLRSEFGEPL
-573 RKAFLNEC
+573 RKMFLNEC
-581 IEGIKKSCS
+581 IKGIKKSCLMS
-590 LSSSAPDSGTS
+590 NVAPDLSAPRPVTLIS
-601 PTSTLIPPAP
+601 PTPSSKSTT
-611 GSSSSVTSVTS
+611 TSVNS
-622 AELSNKDSTASKSLE
+622 AELSNKDSTASKALE
-637 LLKFLIDSYRMDQ
+637 LLKFLIDSYRVDHG
-650 ALVVESLN
+650 LVVESLN
-658 SEHGLVSLLFDELA
+658 LEHGLVSLLFDELA
-672 TFVARSTDKQSPNYR
+672 TFVARNTEKHSSFYR
-687 TAIGH
+687 SAIGH

-704 PKLELSIPQIER
+704 LKLELTIPQIER

-724 PTEREFCLIFFNQ
+724 PAEREFCLIFFNQ
-737 TSMRS
+737 TSLR
-742 HQQGGAAPGTSTVGG
+742 QGGTAPGPNMVGG

-765 DVCFYVFNELLCKQ
+765 DVCLYVFNELLCKQ
-779 TDFRTLGCMGY
+779 TDFKTLGCMGY

-801 ARQKLMQRT
+801 AQLKMVQRIDGP
-810 EESSESSTLNLL
+810 SENNSPQLL
-822 GMDALWRIAF
+822 GIDALWRIAF

-838 AEMATRELLRVYE
+838 AEMATHELLRVYD
-851 RSSDQLTHDGDSES
+851 RSSDVLSHEAKSES
-865 DKGVKDFLAR
+865 DDSVKDFLAR
-875 VFKQLSTVDDSS
+875 VFQQLSTVKEST
-887 PDSLKLVQQ
+887 PESLKLVQQ
-896 CSSLLAG
+896 CSCLLTG
-903 LVSSARKKQTFVP
+903 LVSSARKKQNFVP
-916 HGLSGRGAYFTI
+916 HGLNGRGAYFTI
-928 KVTAQRIPSSNT
+928 RVVAQRIPSSNT
-940 SGASASATAGSSHDN
+940 SGASVPATVASSRDN
-955 VRTMQASAYSNQTL
+955 AVQTIHTSAYSNQTL
-969 LQFRK
+969 WHFRK
-974 QIEKLVGHPMQQTK
+974 QIEKLLGHPIQQTK
-988 ILSSGSPITGDQ
+988 LLSSGSAITGDQ

-1005 LQIAES
+1005 LQITES
-1011 SELRVLMFNSVVQRS
+1011 SEVRVLMFNTVVTR
-1026 SSSVVDQ
+1026 SSSVVMDQ
-1033 DQSMASA
+1033 DQVMNSLPTSY
-1040 GKESPSSTSP
+1040 STS
-1050 SSFKHHPGLVISRD
+1050 SSKQHPGIVIARNGP
-1064 ASYFGILFRVL
+1064 YFDILFRVL
-1075 DIVEGHSV
+1075 DIVESNPV
-1083 HELLWAFLKQIPTSE
+1083 HELLWALLKQIPTSE
-1098 ELLNRVSNI
+1098 KLLNHVSSI
-1107 GTAET
+1107 GAFEL
-1112 SGGDVNMSSLSDGP
+1112 SEGDTDMKSPSEKCLS
-1126 ANGGS
+1126 S
-1131 KPDWSSLM
+1131 KPDWSSLVR
-1139 KGISSHQAI
+1139 GISSHQAI

-1157 LLPSDAAKISF
+1157 LLPSDTAKITF
-1168 AQTYLQR
+1168 AQTYRQR
-1175 FISGGG
+1175 FVLGGG
-1181 FHEVLSYFINAN
+1181 FHEVLSYFIRAN
-1193 FHESSFNEGAA
+1193 FHANSFNEGAA

-1218 HDNGLYSATANGEVP
+1218 HDHGIISATADGHTLNDTFTESVSPTISCEDMGTSK
-1233 AEVLSGSDSQ
+1233 AE
-1243 TGSGEDAE
+1243 
-1251 PPRAKIIVEQNR
+1251 IFVEQSH
-1263 YDQLVLK
+1263 YDQLVQK
-1270 IAELVVSEYTRVE
+1270 IAELVVSEFARVQVTAP
-1283 EKTPAKKA
+1283 KTKT
-1291 AYRILM
+1291 AYRILF

-1307 SIAHDAAAK
+1307 SIVSDAAVK
-1316 YIKALEPHA
+1316 YVKALEPRT
-1325 IIVNIFTKFESEQVR
+1325 IIIDIFTKFDSDQVR
-1340 DQWLSSLESVCKA
+1340 DQWLSLLNSVCKA

-1362 EECIQSIDRIESV
+1362 ETCIQSIDHIESV
-1375 TAPCDQYTRMLCS
+1375 SVPCDQYTRMLCS
-1388 LARLE
+1388 LAHLE
-1393 GGSSSSHCQ
+1393 RGKSSFYCET
-1402 KLAQAIV
+1402 LAQVVV
-1409 AKLRRGFSSKFLA
+1409 AKLRFGFSSKFLA

-1430 LIGFLE
+1430 LIGFME

-1442 AVHADVRAGIARE
+1442 VVHADVRAKIASD

-1497 SDASILHDLH
+1497 SNASILRNLQD
-1507 GRLTK
+1507 RLIN

-1517 DALRFKW
+1517 DALRGKW

-1559 HPTLCQGLLGAK
+1559 HSTLRQGLLGAK
-1571 VAPRPTTQEPTK
+1571 VEPRPIYQEPSK
-1583 AEAEKFPERLVGCR
+1583 AEAERSPERLIGCR

-1611 VVGYDELAR
+1611 VIGYDASTG
-1620 QHTMRYDNGGE
+1620 QHTLRYENGGE
-1631 ATFVLAEGRPGN
+1631 ATFVLAKGRPGN

-1648 VILQPELTGTDATLE
+1648 VILQPELTGINATLE

-1676 DSEMRYF
+1676 DTEMRYF
-1683 NPKAFVDSCTCLNL
+1683 NPKAFVDSCSCLNL

-1843 LSMKPYTK
+1843 LSMKPYSK
-1851 AGIEEQEARSNLQQE
+1851 AGIEEQETKSNLQQD
-1866 REETSTDEDMA
+1866 REITSMEEDMV

-1889 DVNGDTP
+1889 EVNGDTR
-1896 AIPTASS
+1896 ANRTLLSA
-1903 STSPRSSIKLATSL
+1903 RSSITLAASPQSKTDPNSTE
-1917 RSVTGEKRSG
+1917 R
-1927 FDEKSSTKS
+1927 DDKSSAKL

-1981 FDPANIEAECFG
+1981 FDPVNIEAECFG

-2023 VPVEPE
+2023 IPIEPVA
-2029 TTPATK
+2029 TPGTIAGID
-2035 TEAGSEASTDVV
+2035 TEAITH
-2047 VASPDEERCEY
+2047 VAAPDEERCEF
-2058 EAEVWKSNEVFLQNS
+2058 EAEVWKSNEAFLLNS

-2088 QSQYIKDTPVP
+2088 HSQYMKDNVVP
-2099 ATEDDVPMALSP
+2099 AVKNDIPVASSS
-2111 SPQSSDPS
+2111 SPQANDVSI
-2119 APPAAPVALVVPA
+2119 PPAAPTALAGLAGSA
-2132 VRADEEIQM
+2132 VNVEEEIQV

-2164 ARWITV
+2164 ARWITI

-2175 TRSKSICAR
+2175 TRSKAICAR

-2192 KRILWLRG
+2192 KCILWLRG
-2200 LLFECPD
+2200 FLFECPD

-2215 HLVSRALTAYET
+2215 HLVSRALTAFEA
-2227 HRKEEQGTL
+2227 HRKVEKSTL
-2236 DEARAE
+2236 DNVSLEVATV
-2242 AAAAAD
+2242 AD
-2248 TTVIRA
+2248 TATIRT
-2254 FLEAIASFLDQ
+2254 FLEAIATFLDQ

-2286 ISATARTQL
+2286 ISDIARMQL

-2306 FFLCDRGPSALKDA
+2306 FFLCDRGPSALKNA
-2320 FPSSTLQPTA
+2320 FPSSTLHPTT

-2345 IAILGLPRRTTEPL
+2345 IAMLGLPRRMTEPL
-2359 LTESSTQYPH
+2359 LMESSTQYPH
-2369 RTVLSEKAE
+2369 RTILSEKAE
-2378 QALTEIFEDYQTPVD
+2378 HALTEIFEDYQTRKSPS
-2393 ADGNPGLNLE
+2393 GNPGLGLE
-2403 ELKKFFSVSLS
+2403 ELKKIFSVTLRSVID
-2414 SAMNS
+2414 S
-2419 PAVEQQARSMLT
+2419 PAVEQQAQQMLT
-2431 KYGTPTDH
+2431 KYGSRGNGPT
-2439 TAKDESEG
+2439 KDKAG
-2447 TASRVELDGFML
+2447 TSQVELDGFIL
-2459 YYTDMAASSTKS
+2459 YYTDMAATSTKS
-2471 VLQDLRVFGFSED
+2471 VLQDLRAFGFSED
-2484 LQRHSLASGDLPTG
+2484 LQRHSLFSGDLSTG
-2498 AQVLAGLSSVSRGA
+2498 AQILEGLSPLSRGA

-2532 LLLRLSLGDHKTSM
+2532 LLLRLSLGDNATSL

-2551 LLHCLQ
+2551 LLNCLQ

-2570 SCAHA
+2570 ACALA
-2575 VQRVLGYEC
+2575 VQRVLSFKS
-2584 DYQKELVEL
+2584 DYQRDLVEV
-2593 ALAHSDYGLLSSARS
+2593 AMSHSDYGLLSSSHSQENIRS
-2608 RENLRSRYVNTT
+2608 RHMTT
-2620 HVPLFVY
+2620 AHVSLSIY
-2627 RQLVLVLE
+2627 RRLVLVLE
-2635 LRARVPAVSAWL
+2635 LRARVPAVSVWL
-2647 AEHRMEWEWLYEWLR
+2647 DDHRSKWDWLYEWLR

-2675 LLKREPAKLEMLWRL
+2675 VLKREPAKLEVLWSL
-2690 GEALSIPYQEEQ
+2690 GEALGIPYQEEQ

-2712 APVNGVYVST
+2712 TAVNGVYIST
-2722 SHVHDNCLTYAC
+2722 SHTHDNCLTYAC
-2734 AKSDI
+2734 VKSDI

-2757 SYSPNKSLLGTMSD
+2757 SYSPNKNLLGTMSD
-2771 EDFYFVQSHV
+2771 EDFYFVQSHI
-2781 DDESPPVEGWK
+2781 DDEFPPIDGWK
-2792 VWVKNEKAKPPVP
+2792 IWAKNDKAKPPAP

-2811 STVAALDGEGDLAD
+2811 STVAALDGDGD
-2825 AADSVDGYMAGGGF
+2825 AADSTDGLLTGSGFVDHDQESLAP
-2839 GDHEDGSSAPTAPSS
+2839 SAPPS
-2854 DMVVETVDV
+2854 DLVAETVDV
-2863 DADAETVE
+2863 DADAETVG

-2893 QEDGSGT
+2893 QEDGSST
-2900 DDFIRVVVDGPNT
+2900 DDF
-2913 ERGSMLKL
+2913 M
-2921 LVQFEARRTGAG
+2921 
-2933 NPAGPTGQAR
+2933 
-2943 GRPSPLRSPSEA
+2943 
-2955 AAGDTEEAAR
+2955 
-2965 AEGDAVA
+2965 
-2972 RRKELESPVWV
+2972 
-2983 DVCPRASNARD
+2983 
-2994 AAAAGQALSILYQEE
+2994 
-3009 QR
+3009 

>member
-1 MEDEELELFHVVQE
+1 M
-15 DLRQKS
+15 
-21 TVGWQNAVKVLNSAF
+21 
-36 QHMDRPESQAFL
+36 
-48 DDSFQKIVSIMLDQ
+48 
-62 HASKIG
+62 
-68 SFEKS
+68 
-73 CVTQCLSLAVPLV
+73 
-86 IAQMKAGKYFQALPV
+86 
-101 VTMIFSKK
+101 
-109 RTFYKDLRTSAMIG
+109 
-123 SYWNKVPGSPEVR
+123 
-136 AQCIEAFCEMKGFH
+136 
-150 LLLSTLELLMQNHH
+150 
-164 EGDELEA
+164 
-171 AMDSEEI
+171 
-178 RILLQ
+178 
-183 ALLEFRTSVPE
+183 
-194 NICTNIS
+194 
-201 VLIMTYFTKISD
+201 
-213 SVLKKESSDAVGAV
+213 
-227 IGIIRRL
+227 
-234 VDAGIVSSEA
+234 
-244 INALWLD
+244 
-251 ITERYVQSTS
+251 
-261 LPLRLFGLEQI
+261 
-272 NQIVNCAR
+272 
-280 ASRAYPPRYF
+280 
-290 VRNAGT
+290 
-296 ASVNGVYT
+296 
-304 LKANATSAT
+304 
-313 YVFRQQET
+313 
-321 GQVFTLFCCTMK
+321 
-333 SGLKWWFI
+333 
-341 SEADKMQ
+341 
-348 PGSDQDIDYY
+348 
-358 QHQSQYEEYLPPTHN
+358 
-373 WIPTGKGEGPA
+373 
-384 PELIAE
+384 
-390 SVQENGD
+390 
-397 EDHSRLDY
+397 
-405 ILSAWVVE
+405 
-413 KKILEEIFGDRIHR
+413 
-427 EIVSRS
+427 
-433 ALLVKFLAESNKLDA
+433 
-448 HSIDVIWQSCIQK
+448 
-461 DQTLVH
+461 
-467 EIHNLLIATVPFL
+467 
-480 SNELLLHLVE
+480 
-490 SIHASLL
+490 
-497 RSLEKDESFPELI
+497 
-510 SFLQRL
+510 QRL
-516 ATNSPSFLME
+516 ATNSPSFLMD

-544 HCSIVNIRLS
+544 HCSIANIRLS

-581 IEGIKKSCS
+581 IDGIKKSCL
-590 LSSSAPDSGTS
+590 LSNVTPDSAVLLPSAALGNS
-601 PTSTLIPPAP
+601 NSVM
-611 GSSSSVTSVTS
+611 SSSSVTSVEVT
-622 AELSNKDSTASKSLE
+622 NKDATASKSLE

-658 SEHGLVSLLFDELA
+658 LEHGLVSLLFDELA
-672 TFVARSTDKQSPNYR
+672 TFVARRTDKQSPSYR

-692 RLELIHYIHVKS
+692 RLELIHYVHVKS

-716 LWQVLSSS
+716 LWKVLSSS
-724 PTEREFCLIFFNQ
+724 PAEREFCLIFFNQ
-737 TSMRS
+737 TSIRCG
-742 HQQGGAAPGTSTVGG
+742 HQQGGTAPVANMVGG

-779 TDFRTLGCMGY
+779 TDFRTLGSMGY

-801 ARQKLMQRT
+801 AQQKLMQRANAP
-810 EESSESSTLNLL
+810 SDNTLNLL

-851 RSSDQLTHDGDSES
+851 RSSAELSHEGEGES
-865 DKGVKDFLAR
+865 DEGVKDFLSR
-875 VFKQLSTVDDSS
+875 VFKQLSTVKDSS

-896 CSSLLAG
+896 CSNLLTG
-903 LVSSARKKQTFVP
+903 LVSSARNKHTFVP
-916 HGLSGRGAYFTI
+916 HGLSGRGAYFTVKI
-928 KVTAQRIPSSNT
+928 IAQRIPSSNV
-940 SGASASATAGSSHDN
+940 SGVGASATAASGHDN
-955 VRTMQASAYSNQTL
+955 VVRTMQASAYSNQTL
-969 LQFRK
+969 WLFRK
-974 QIEKLVGHPMQQTK
+974 QIEKLVNHPMQQSK
-988 ILSSGSPITGDQ
+988 ILSSGSAIIGDQ

-1005 LQIAES
+1005 LQITES
-1011 SELRVLMFNSVVQRS
+1011 SEVRVLMFNSIVQRS
-1026 SSSVVDQ
+1026 SPNMMDQ
-1033 DQSMASA
+1033 DLMISM
-1040 GKESPSSTSP
+1040 GKGSPSSLSAAP
-1050 SSFKHHPGLVISRD
+1050 KSHPGLVIARN
-1064 ASYFGILFRVL
+1064 ASYFEVLFRVL
-1075 DIVEGHSV
+1075 DIVEGHSA
-1083 HELLWAFLKQIPTSE
+1083 HELLWAILKQIPTSE

-1107 GTAET
+1107 GTA
-1112 SGGDVNMSSLSDGP
+1112 SMSDGDVSMSISSVQP
-1126 ANGGS
+1126 AKEEN
-1131 KPDWSSLM
+1131 KPDWSSLV

-1157 LLPSDAAKISF
+1157 LLPSEVAKIPF

-1181 FHEVLSYFINAN
+1181 FHEVLSYFISAN
-1193 FHESSFNEGAA
+1193 FHKSSFNEGAA

-1218 HDNGLYSATANGEVP
+1218 HDNGLYLATANGETPDDVFRGM
-1233 AEVLSGSDSQ
+1233 GSVTTDLDKGVDVE
-1243 TGSGEDAE
+1243 TH
-1251 PPRAKIIVEQNR
+1251 RTKIIVEQSR

-1270 IAELVVSEYTRVE
+1270 IAELVGSEYARVE
-1283 EKTPAKKA
+1283 ETTSADKT
-1291 AYRILM
+1291 AYRIFV

-1316 YIKALEPHA
+1316 YIKALEPRA
-1325 IIVNIFTKFESEQVR
+1325 IITIIFTKVESEHVR

-1375 TAPCDQYTRMLCS
+1375 TAPCDQYKRILCS

-1393 GGSSSSHCQ
+1393 GGNASSNCQ
-1402 KLAQAIV
+1402 KLAQAVV
-1409 AKLRRGFSSKFLA
+1409 AKLRHGFSRKFLA

-1442 AVHADVRAGIARE
+1442 VVHADVRAEIARE

-1462 ECLFTLPSED
+1462 ECLFTLPSEN
-1472 RRRCPLCVSL
+1472 RRRCPLCLSL

-1489 KLLASAIS
+1489 RLLASAIS
-1497 SDASILHDLH
+1497 SDASILHNLRD
-1507 GRLTK
+1507 RLIR

-1559 HPTLCQGLLGAK
+1559 HPTLRQGLLGAK
-1571 VAPRPTTQEPTK
+1571 VALRPTPQEPTK
-1583 AEAEKFPERLVGCR
+1583 SEAESFPERL
-1597 VALECLGGR
+1597 
-1606 VYEAN
+1606 
-1611 VVGYDELAR
+1611 
-1620 QHTMRYDNGGE
+1620 HMMRYENGSE
-1631 ATFVLAEGRPGN
+1631 ASFVLAEGRPGN

-1776 SAFVEGE
+1776 LAFVEGE

-1851 AGIEEQEARSNLQQE
+1851 AGIEEQEARSNLQQD

-1883 SDEFMA
+1883 SDEFIT
-1889 DVNGDTP
+1889 DVNGEAP
-1896 AIPTASS
+1896 AVPASA
-1903 STSPRSSIKLATSL
+1903 SPMSDIKLAASPQSATGGSSVEGDE
-1917 RSVTGEKRSG
+1917 RSSV
-1927 FDEKSSTKS
+1927 KS

-1981 FDPANIEAECFG
+1981 FDPSNIEAECFG

-2003 NNAMEMEVFSNAL
+2003 NNSMEMEVFSNAL
-2016 MLFYEKV
+2016 MLYYEKV
-2023 VPVEPE
+2023 VPVEPASVLVAKAVTDSE
-2029 TTPATK
+2029 T
-2035 TEAGSEASTDVV
+2035 STDVV
-2047 VASPDEERCEY
+2047 VAAPDEEHCEY
-2058 EAEVWKSNEVFLQNS
+2058 EAEVWKSNEIFLQNS

-2088 QSQYIKDTPVP
+2088 QSQYIKATQVP
-2099 ATEDDVPMALSP
+2099 ATEEDLMALPP
-2111 SPQSSDPS
+2111 SPQLNK
-2119 APPAAPVALVVPA
+2119 AVALPAAPVVSA
-2132 VRADEEIQM
+2132 VSSARADDEIQM
-2141 TLTEIGVEFVLSVL
+2141 ALMEIGVEFVLSVL
-2155 LHSREKHGI
+2155 LHSREKQGI

-2170 LASKF
+2170 IASKF
-2175 TRSKSICAR
+2175 ARSKAICVR

-2192 KRILWLRG
+2192 KRVVWLRG

-2215 HLVSRALTAYET
+2215 HLVSRALTAYEAHT
-2227 HRKEEQGTL
+2227 KEEQTASN
-2236 DEARAE
+2236 EASAE
-2242 AAAAAD
+2242 VAVAAD
-2248 TTVIRA
+2248 AAIIRA
-2254 FLEAIASFLDQ
+2254 FVEAIASFLDQ
-2265 TSIMQQSHLEEC
+2265 TSITQQSHLEEC
-2277 FMLLRNCAE
+2277 FLLIRNCAE
-2286 ISATARTQL
+2286 ISVTARTQL
-2295 QQLEMIARLIN
+2295 QQVEMIARLIN
-2306 FFLCDRGPSALKDA
+2306 FFLYERGPSVLKDA

-2345 IAILGLPRRTTEPL
+2345 IAVLGLPRRTTEPL
-2359 LTESSTQYPH
+2359 LMESSTQYPH
-2369 RTVLSEKAE
+2369 RTILSEKAE
-2378 QALTEIFEDYQTPVD
+2378 RALTEIFEDYQKLGG
-2393 ADGNPGLNLE
+2393 ADGNPGLGLE
-2403 ELKKFFSVSLS
+2403 ELKKYFSVSLS
-2414 SAMNS
+2414 SAVNS
-2419 PAVEQQARSMLT
+2419 PVVEQQARSMLA
-2431 KYGTPTDH
+2431 KYGTPPDDA
-2439 TAKDESEG
+2439 AKDEFG
-2447 TASRVELDGFML
+2447 TSASRIELDGFML
-2459 YYTDMAASSTKS
+2459 FYTDMAGSSTKS
-2471 VLQDLRVFGFSED
+2471 VLQHLRAFGFSED
-2484 LQRHSLASGDLPTG
+2484 LRRHLSSGDLPTG
-2498 AQVLAGLSSVSRGA
+2498 SQVLEGLSALSCEA

-2525 EAETTCE
+2525 EAETTSE
-2532 LLLRLSLGDHKTSM
+2532 LLLRLSLGDQETSR

-2557 STETGWKGQPVVD
+2557 STEPGWKGQPVVD
-2570 SCAHA
+2570 ACALA

-2584 DYQKELVEL
+2584 AYQKELVDL
-2593 ALAHSDYGLLSSARS
+2593 ALAHNDYGLLSSARS
-2608 RENLRSRYVNTT
+2608 RENLRPQYASAT
-2620 HVPLFVY
+2620 HAPLFVY

-2647 AEHRMEWEWLYEWLR
+2647 DEHRSEWEWLYEWLR

-2675 LLKREPAKLEMLWRL
+2675 LLRREPAKQEMLWRL
-2690 GEALSIPYQEEQ
+2690 SEALGIPYQEEQ

-2722 SHVHDNCLTYAC
+2722 SHIHDNCLTYAC
-2734 AKSDI
+2734 VKSDI

-2757 SYSPNKSLLGTMSD
+2757 SYSPNKNLLGTMSD
-2771 EDFYFVQSHV
+2771 EDFYFVQSHI
-2781 DDESPPVEGWK
+2781 DDESPPVDGWK
-2792 VWVKNEKAKPPVP
+2792 VWIKNEKAKPPVP

-2811 STVAALDGEGDLAD
+2811 STVAALHGKGDAVD
-2825 AADSVDGYMAGGGF
+2825 ASDLVDGYMAGGGF
-2839 GDHEDGSSAPTAPSS
+2839 SEREEGLSAPIVPSS

-2884 RFRAVHLDT
+2884 RFQAVHLDT

-2900 DDFIRVVVDGPNT
+2900 DDF
-2913 ERGSMLKL
+2913 M
-2921 LVQFEARRTGAG
+2921 
-2933 NPAGPTGQAR
+2933 
-2943 GRPSPLRSPSEA
+2943 
-2955 AAGDTEEAAR
+2955 
-2965 AEGDAVA
+2965 
-2972 RRKELESPVWV
+2972 
-2983 DVCPRASNARD
+2983 
-2994 AAAAGQALSILYQEE
+2994 
-3009 QR
+3009 

>member
-1 MEDEELELFHVVQE
+1 MLF
-15 DLRQKS
+15 
-21 TVGWQNAVKVLNSAF
+21 N
-36 QHMDRPESQAFL
+36 
-48 DDSFQKIVSIMLDQ
+48 
-62 HASKIG
+62 
-68 SFEKS
+68 
-73 CVTQCLSLAVPLV
+73 
-86 IAQMKAGKYFQALPV
+86 
-101 VTMIFSKK
+101 KK
-109 RTFYKDLRTSAMIG
+109 KTFYKELRTSAMIG

-136 AQCIEAFCEMKGFH
+136 AQCIEAFCELKGFH
-150 LLLSTLELLMQNHH
+150 LLLSTLELLMQNQP
-164 EGDELEA
+164 EGDDLEA
-171 AMDSEEI
+171 AMDSEAI

-183 ALLEFRTSVPE
+183 ALLEFRTSVPGS
-194 NICTNIS
+194 ICMNIS
-201 VLIMTYFTKISD
+201 VLVMTYFTKISD

-227 IGIIRRL
+227 ISIIRRL
-234 VDAGIVSSEA
+234 VDAGILSSEA

-251 ITERYVQSTS
+251 ITERYVESTS

-272 NQIVNCAR
+272 NLIVNCAR
-280 ASRAYPPRYF
+280 ASRAIPPRYF
-290 VRNAGT
+290 IRNAGT
-296 ASVNGVYT
+296 TAINGVYI
-304 LKANATSAT
+304 LKANSPSTT
-313 YVFRQQET
+313 YVFRQAET

-333 SGLKWWFI
+333 SGSKWWFI

-373 WIPTGKGEGPA
+373 WIPIGKGEAPA

-390 SVQENGD
+390 SVQENSE
-397 EDHSRLDY
+397 EDFTRLDT

-433 ALLVKFLAESNKLDA
+433 ALLVKFLAESNKLDTR
-448 HSIDVIWQSCIQK
+448 SIDVIWQSCIEK

-467 EIHNLLIATVPFL
+467 EIHNLLITTVPFL
-480 SNELLLHLVE
+480 SNELLLHLVQ

-497 RSLEKDESFPELI
+497 RSLEKNEPFPELI

-544 HCSIVNIRLS
+544 HCSIASIRLS

-581 IEGIKKSCS
+581 INGIKKSCS
-590 LSSSAPDSGTS
+590 LLNSAPDSAIS
-601 PTSTLIPPAP
+601 PPSTMIPPAP
-611 GSSSSVTSVTS
+611 GSSSSVMTSSSVTS
-622 AELSNKDSTASKSLE
+622 TESSSKDSTASKSLE

-650 ALVVESLN
+650 AFVVESLN
-658 SEHGLVSLLFDELA
+658 LEHGLVSLLFDELA
-672 TFVARSTDKQSPNYR
+672 TFVARRTDKHSPSYR

-692 RLELIHYIHVKS
+692 RLELIHYVHVKS
-704 PKLELSIPQIER
+704 PKLELSVPQIER
-716 LWQVLSSS
+716 LWKVLSSS
-724 PTEREFCLIFFNQ
+724 PAEREFCLIFFNQ
-737 TSMRS
+737 TSIRGG
-742 HQQGGAAPGTSTVGG
+742 HQQGGTNTVGG

-779 TDFRTLGCMGY
+779 TDFRTLGSMGY
-790 KCFNTYFVGLN
+790 KCFDTYFVGLN
-801 ARQKLMQRT
+801 AQQKLMQRT
-810 EESSESSTLNLL
+810 ELLLKSLKWLHGSCFVFMSDRLLSRVPESEGESN
-822 GMDALWRIAF
+822 
-832 EAPLEV
+832 E
-838 AEMATRELLRVYE
+838 
-851 RSSDQLTHDGDSES
+851 
-865 DKGVKDFLAR
+865 GVKDFLSR
-875 VFKQLSTVDDSS
+875 VFKQLSTVKDSS

-896 CSSLLAG
+896 CSNLLTG
-903 LVSSARKKQTFVP
+903 LVSSSRKKHTFVP
-916 HGLSGRGAYFTI
+916 HGLSGRGACFTV
-928 KVTAQRIPSSNT
+928 KVVAQRIPSPNT
-940 SGASASATAGSSHDN
+940 TGIGASATTASSQDN
-955 VRTMQASAYSNQTL
+955 AVRTMQASAYSNQTL
-969 LQFRK
+969 WLFRK
-974 QIEKLVGHPMQQTK
+974 RIEKLVNHPMQQTK
-988 ILSSGSPITGDQ
+988 ILSSGSAITGDQ

-1005 LQIAES
+1005 LQITES
-1011 SELRVLMFNSVVQRS
+1011 SEVRVLMFNSVVQRS
-1026 SSSVVDQ
+1026 SLNVMDQ
-1033 DQSMASA
+1033 DSFMVST
-1040 GKESPSSTSP
+1040 GKGSPSSCVP
-1050 SSFKHHPGLVISRD
+1050 SSSKHHPGLVIASD
-1064 ASYFGILFRVL
+1064 TSYFEVLFRVL

-1098 ELLNRVSNI
+1098 ELLNRVANI
-1107 GTAET
+1107 GTAA
-1112 SGGDVNMSSLSDGP
+1112 SSDGDVNMSFPSDQP
-1126 ANGGS
+1126 AKDGS
-1131 KPDWSSLM
+1131 KPDWSSLV

-1157 LLPSDAAKISF
+1157 LLPSDVAKISF

-1181 FHEVLSYFINAN
+1181 FHEVLSYFIGSN

-1218 HDNGLYSATANGEVP
+1218 HDNGLYSATANGEP
-1233 AEVLSGSDSQ
+1233 PDNVLYGKGSVTTDH
-1243 TGSGEDAE
+1243 GKDDDAE
-1251 PPRAKIIVEQNR
+1251 TPRTKIVVEQSR

-1270 IAELVVSEYTRVE
+1270 IAELVGSEYARVE
-1283 EKTPAKKA
+1283 EKGPADKT
-1291 AYRILM
+1291 AYRIFI

-1316 YIKALEPHA
+1316 YIKALEPRA
-1325 IIVNIFTKFESEQVR
+1325 IVANIFTKFESDQVR

-1362 EECIQSIDRIESV
+1362 EECIQSIDCIESV
-1375 TAPCDQYTRMLCS
+1375 TAPCDQYTRMICA

-1393 GGSSSSHCQ
+1393 DRNSSFYCQ
-1402 KLAQAIV
+1402 KLAEAVV

-1430 LIGFLE
+1430 LVGFLE

-1442 AVHADVRAGIARE
+1442 VVHTDVRAAIARE
-1455 IVDVVYE
+1455 IVDVVYD

-1472 RRRCPLCVSL
+1472 RRGCPLCLSL

-1497 SDASILHDLH
+1497 SDASILHDLR
-1507 GRLTK
+1507 GRLIR

-1559 HPTLCQGLLGAK
+1559 HPTLRQGLLGAK
-1571 VAPRPTTQEPTK
+1571 VDLRPTPQEPTK
-1583 AEAEKFPERLVGCR
+1583 AEVETFPERLVGCR

-1611 VVGYDELAR
+1611 VVAYDEMSG
-1620 QHTMRYDNGGE
+1620 QHTMRYENGGE
-1631 ATFVLAEGRPGN
+1631 ASFVLAEGRPGN

-1851 AGIEEQEARSNLQQE
+1851 AGIEEQEVCSNLQQE
-1866 REETSTDEDMA
+1866 REETSADEDIA
-1877 SDDSSD
+1877 SDDSS
-1883 SDEFMA
+1883 SLDEFIT
-1889 DVNGDTP
+1889 DVNSDASAVP
-1896 AIPTASS
+1896 APASPTSS
-1903 STSPRSSIKLATSL
+1903 VKLAALPRSTTGETSI
-1917 RSVTGEKRSG
+1917 GGDEKRSV
-1927 FDEKSSTKS
+1927 KS

-1944 KGILVHSGVA
+1944 NGVLVHSGVA

-2003 NNAMEMEVFSNAL
+2003 NNSMEMEVFSNAL
-2016 MLFYEKV
+2016 MLYYEKV
-2023 VPVEPE
+2023 VPVKPAPVSVTKAE
-2029 TTPATK
+2029 TESGTP
-2035 TEAGSEASTDVV
+2035 TDIV
-2047 VASPDEERCEY
+2047 VAACDEEHCEF

-2088 QSQYIKDTPVP
+2088 QSQYIKATQVP
-2099 ATEDDVPMALSP
+2099 AVEENVLMTLPPAS
-2111 SPQSSDPS
+2111 QSSDGMI
-2119 APPAAPVALVVPA
+2119 PPAALVAPA
-2132 VRADEEIQM
+2132 VPSARADDEIQM
-2141 TLTEIGVEFVLSVL
+2141 TLMEIGVEFLLSVL

-2164 ARWITV
+2164 ARWITL

-2175 TRSKSICAR
+2175 ARSKTICVR

-2192 KRILWLRG
+2192 KRVPWLRG

-2215 HLVSRALTAYET
+2215 HLVSRALTAYEAHT
-2227 HRKEEQGTL
+2227 KEEQAAL
-2236 DEARAE
+2236 DEANAE

-2248 TTVIRA
+2248 TAVIRV
-2254 FLEAIASFLDQ
+2254 FVEAISLFLDQ
-2265 TSIMQQSHLEEC
+2265 TSVMQQSHLEEC
-2277 FMLLRNCAE
+2277 FLLIRNCAE
-2286 ISATARTQL
+2286 VSVTARTQL
-2295 QQLEMIARLIN
+2295 QKVEMIARLIN
-2306 FFLCDRGPSALKDA
+2306 FFLCERSPSALKDA
-2320 FPSSTLQPTA
+2320 FPSSKLQPTA

-2345 IAILGLPRRTTEPL
+2345 IAVLGLPRRTTEPL

-2369 RTVLSEKAE
+2369 RTILSEKAE
-2378 QALTEIFEDYQTPVD
+2378 HALTEIFEDYQKSGD
-2393 ADGNPGLNLE
+2393 ADGNPGLGLE
-2403 ELKKFFSVSLS
+2403 ELK
-2414 SAMNS
+2414 
-2419 PAVEQQARSMLT
+2419 
-2431 KYGTPTDH
+2431 
-2439 TAKDESEG
+2439 
-2447 TASRVELDGFML
+2447 
-2459 YYTDMAASSTKS
+2459 
-2471 VLQDLRVFGFSED
+2471 
-2484 LQRHSLASGDLPTG
+2484 
-2498 AQVLAGLSSVSRGA
+2498 
-2512 LLNDV
+2512 
-2517 FFDSALEE
+2517 
-2525 EAETTCE
+2525 
-2532 LLLRLSLGDHKTSM
+2532 
-2546 RLLRA
+2546 
-2551 LLHCLQ
+2551 
-2557 STETGWKGQPVVD
+2557 
-2570 SCAHA
+2570 
-2575 VQRVLGYEC
+2575 
-2584 DYQKELVEL
+2584 
-2593 ALAHSDYGLLSSARS
+2593 
-2608 RENLRSRYVNTT
+2608 
-2620 HVPLFVY
+2620 
-2627 RQLVLVLE
+2627 
-2635 LRARVPAVSAWL
+2635 
-2647 AEHRMEWEWLYEWLR
+2647 
-2662 LESLQ
+2662 
-2667 PSLGGRLS
+2667 
-2675 LLKREPAKLEMLWRL
+2675 
-2690 GEALSIPYQEEQ
+2690 
-2702 RRYVVEGAGY
+2702 
-2712 APVNGVYVST
+2712 ST
-2722 SHVHDNCLTYAC
+2722 SPYH
-2734 AKSDI
+2734 
-2739 EYTLF
+2739 
-2744 RCCMPSKARRWYI
+2744 
-2757 SYSPNKSLLGTMSD
+2757 
-2771 EDFYFVQSHV
+2771 
-2781 DDESPPVEGWK
+2781 
-2792 VWVKNEKAKPPVP
+2792 
-2805 TVRLYS
+2805 
-2811 STVAALDGEGDLAD
+2811 
-2825 AADSVDGYMAGGGF
+2825 
-2839 GDHEDGSSAPTAPSS
+2839 SA
-2854 DMVVETVDV
+2854 V
-2863 DADAETVE
+2863 
-2871 YDDSED
+2871 
-2877 EIRDSNE
+2877 
-2884 RFRAVHLDT
+2884 L
-2893 QEDGSGT
+2893 
-2900 DDFIRVVVDGPNT
+2900 
-2913 ERGSMLKL
+2913 
-2921 LVQFEARRTGAG
+2921 
-2933 NPAGPTGQAR
+2933 
-2943 GRPSPLRSPSEA
+2943 
-2955 AAGDTEEAAR
+2955 
-2965 AEGDAVA
+2965 
-2972 RRKELESPVWV
+2972 
-2983 DVCPRASNARD
+2983 
-2994 AAAAGQALSILYQEE
+2994 
-3009 QR
+3009 

>member
-1 MEDEELELFHVVQE
+1 MDRAPAQDKDSQKRRKKSQETSGTYPETMDDDEVELFHIVQE
-15 DLRQKS
+15 DLRLKS
-21 TVGWQNAVKVLNSAF
+21 TVGWQNAVKVLNSAY
-36 QHMDRPESQAFL
+36 QHLERSESQGFL
-48 DDSFQKIVSIMLDQ
+48 DDAFSKIISIMLDQ

-73 CVTQCLSLAVPLV
+73 CVIQCLSLAIPLV
-86 IAQMKAGKYFQALPV
+86 VAQLKAGKYFQALPV
-101 VTMIFSKK
+101 LTMLFNKK
-109 RTFYKDLRTSAMIG
+109 KMFYKETRTSAMIG

-136 AQCIEAFCEMKGFH
+136 AQCIEAFCELKGFH
-150 LLLSTLELLMQNHH
+150 LLLSTLELLMQNQQ
-164 EGDELEA
+164 EGDDLEA
-171 AMDSEEI
+171 AIDSEDI

-194 NICTNIS
+194 SICTNIS
-201 VLIMTYFTKISD
+201 VLVMTYFTKISD
-213 SVLKKESSDAVGAV
+213 TVLKKESSDAVGAV

-234 VDAGIVSSEA
+234 VDAGILSSEA

-251 ITERYVQSTS
+251 ITERYVESTS

-272 NQIVNCAR
+272 NLIVNCAR
-280 ASRAYPPRYF
+280 ASRAFPPRYF
-290 VRNAGT
+290 IRNAGT
-296 ASVNGVYT
+296 AAINGVYI
-304 LKANATSAT
+304 LKANSNSAT
-313 YVFRQQET
+313 YVFRQPET

-373 WIPTGKGEGPA
+373 WIPTGKGEAPA
-384 PELIAE
+384 PELVAE
-390 SVQENGD
+390 TVQENGE
-397 EDHSRLDY
+397 EDLTRLDN
-405 ILSAWVVE
+405 ILSAWVVK

-433 ALLVKFLAESNKLDA
+433 ALLVKFLAESNKLDT

-467 EIHNLLIATVPFL
+467 EIHNLLITTVPFL
-480 SNELLLHLVE
+480 SNELLLHLVR

-497 RSLEKDESFPELI
+497 RSLEKNEPFPELI

-544 HCSIVNIRLS
+544 HCSIASIRLS

-581 IEGIKKSCS
+581 INGIKKSCS
-590 LSSSAPDSGTS
+590 LSNSAPDSIVS
-601 PTSTLIPPAP
+601 PPSTMIPPAP
-611 GSSSSVTSVTS
+611 GSSSSVMTSSSVTS
-622 AELSNKDSTASKSLE
+622 TELSSKDSTASKSLE

-650 ALVVESLN
+650 AFVVESLN
-658 SEHGLVSLLFDELA
+658 LEHGLVSLLFDELA
-672 TFVARSTDKQSPNYR
+672 TFVARRTDKQSPSYR

-692 RLELIHYIHVKS
+692 RLELIHYVHVKS
-704 PKLELSIPQIER
+704 PKLELSVPQIER
-716 LWQVLSSS
+716 LWKVLSSS
-724 PTEREFCLIFFNQ
+724 PAEREFCLIFFNQ
-737 TSMRS
+737 TSIRGG
-742 HQQGGAAPGTSTVGG
+742 HQQGGTSTVGG

-779 TDFRTLGCMGY
+779 TDFRTLGSMGY
-790 KCFNTYFVGLN
+790 KCFDTYFVGLN
-801 ARQKLMQRT
+801 AQQKLMQRT
-810 EESSESSTLNLL
+810 EVCLETKTLNLL

-851 RSSDQLTHDGDSES
+851 RSSAELSPESEGES
-865 DKGVKDFLAR
+865 DEGVKDFLSR
-875 VFKQLSTVDDSS
+875 VFKQLSTVKDSS

-896 CSSLLAG
+896 CSNLLTG
-903 LVSSARKKQTFVP
+903 LVSSSRKKHTFVP
-916 HGLSGRGAYFTI
+916 HGLSGRGAYFTV
-928 KVTAQRIPSSNT
+928 KVIAQRIPSSNT
-940 SGASASATAGSSHDN
+940 TGIGASATAASSHDN
-955 VRTMQASAYSNQTL
+955 AVRTMQASAYSNQTL
-969 LQFRK
+969 WLFRK
-974 QIEKLVGHPMQQTK
+974 QIEKLVNHPMQQTK
-988 ILSSGSPITGDQ
+988 ILSSGSAITGDQ

-1005 LQIAES
+1005 LQITES
-1011 SELRVLMFNSVVQRS
+1011 SEVRVLMFNSIVHRS
-1026 SSSVVDQ
+1026 SLSVMDQ
-1033 DQSMASA
+1033 DPLMIST
-1040 GKESPSSTSP
+1040 GKGSPSSCVA
-1050 SSFKHHPGLVISRD
+1050 SSSKHHPGLVIASD
-1064 ASYFGILFRVL
+1064 TSYFEVLFRVL
-1075 DIVEGHSV
+1075 DIVEGHPV

-1107 GTAET
+1107 GTAAT
-1112 SGGDVNMSSLSDGP
+1112 SDGDVNMSFPSDQP
-1126 ANGGS
+1126 ANEGT
-1131 KPDWSSLM
+1131 KPDWSSLV

-1157 LLPSDAAKISF
+1157 LLPSDVAKIPF

-1181 FHEVLSYFINAN
+1181 FHEVLSYFIGAN

-1218 HDNGLYSATANGEVP
+1218 HDNGLYSATANGEP
-1233 AEVLSGSDSQ
+1233 PDDVLYGKGSVTADHDK
-1243 TGSGEDAE
+1243 GVDAE
-1251 PPRAKIIVEQNR
+1251 TPRTKIVVEQSR

-1270 IAELVVSEYTRVE
+1270 IAELVGSEYARVE
-1283 EKTPAKKA
+1283 EKAPADKT
-1291 AYRILM
+1291 AYRIFI

-1316 YIKALEPHA
+1316 YIKALEPRA
-1325 IIVNIFTKFESEQVR
+1325 IVANIFMKFESDQVR
-1340 DQWLSSLESVCKA
+1340 EQWLSSLESVCKA

-1362 EECIQSIDRIESV
+1362 EECIQSVDRIESV
-1375 TAPCDQYTRMLCS
+1375 TAPCDQYTRMICA

-1393 GGSSSSHCQ
+1393 GGNSSSYCQ
-1402 KLAQAIV
+1402 KLAQAVV

-1442 AVHADVRAGIARE
+1442 VVHADVRAEIACE
-1455 IVDVVYE
+1455 IVDVVYD

-1472 RRRCPLCVSL
+1472 RRGCPLCLSL

-1497 SDASILHDLH
+1497 SDASILHDLR
-1507 GRLTK
+1507 GRLIR

-1559 HPTLCQGLLGAK
+1559 HPTLRQGLLGAK
-1571 VAPRPTTQEPTK
+1571 VDLRPTPQEPTK
-1583 AEAEKFPERLVGCR
+1583 AEAETFPERLVGCR

-1611 VVGYDELAR
+1611 VVGYDEMSG
-1620 QHTMRYDNGGE
+1620 QHTMRYENGGE
-1631 ATFVLAEGRPGN
+1631 ASFVLAEGRPGN

-1877 SDDSSD
+1877 SDDSSS
-1883 SDEFMA
+1883 SDEFIT
-1889 DVNGDTP
+1889 DVNSDASVVP
-1896 AIPTASS
+1896 ASASPKS
-1903 STSPRSSIKLATSL
+1903 SVKLAASPRSTTGETSVGDDER
-1917 RSVTGEKRSG
+1917 RSV
-1927 FDEKSSTKS
+1927 KS

-1944 KGILVHSGVA
+1944 KGVLVHSGVA

-2003 NNAMEMEVFSNAL
+2003 NNSMEMEVFSNAL
-2016 MLFYEKV
+2016 MLYYEKV
-2023 VPVEPE
+2023 IPVK
-2029 TTPATK
+2029 PAPVLVTK
-2035 TEAGSEASTDVV
+2035 TETESGAPTDIV
-2047 VASPDEERCEY
+2047 VAAPDEEHCEY

-2088 QSQYIKDTPVP
+2088 QSQYIKATQVP
-2099 ATEDDVPMALSP
+2099 ATEENVLMTLPPA
-2111 SPQSSDPS
+2111 PQSCDGVV
-2119 APPAAPVALVVPA
+2119 PPAALVAPTVPS
-2132 VRADEEIQM
+2132 VRADDEIQM
-2141 TLTEIGVEFVLSVL
+2141 TLMEIGAEFVLSVL

-2175 TRSKSICAR
+2175 TRSKTICVR
-2184 FFSALSTS
+2184 FFSALSAS
-2192 KRILWLRG
+2192 KRVSWLRG

-2215 HLVSRALTAYET
+2215 HLVSRALTAYEA
-2227 HRKEEQGTL
+2227 HMKEEQAAL
-2236 DEARAE
+2236 DEASAE

-2248 TTVIRA
+2248 TAVIRA
-2254 FLEAIASFLDQ
+2254 FVEAISSFLDQ
-2265 TSIMQQSHLEEC
+2265 TSVMQQSHLEEC
-2277 FMLLRNCAE
+2277 FLLIRNIAE
-2286 ISATARTQL
+2286 ISVTARTQL
-2295 QQLEMIARLIN
+2295 QQVEMIARLIN
-2306 FFLCDRGPSALKDA
+2306 FFLCERGPSALKDA
-2320 FPSSTLQPTA
+2320 FPSSKLQPTA

-2345 IAILGLPRRTTEPL
+2345 IAVLGLPRRMTEPL

-2369 RTVLSEKAE
+2369 RTILSEKAE
-2378 QALTEIFEDYQTPVD
+2378 HALTEIFEDYQKPGG
-2393 ADGNPGLNLE
+2393 ADGNPGLGLE
-2403 ELKKFFSVSLS
+2403 ELKKYFSVSLS
-2414 SAMNS
+2414 SAVNS
-2419 PAVEQQARSMLT
+2419 PAVEQQARSMLA
-2431 KYGTPTDH
+2431 KYGTPTDV
-2439 TAKDESEG
+2439 TAKDDVGVS
-2447 TASRVELDGFML
+2447 ASRVELDEFML
-2459 YYTDMAASSTKS
+2459 FYTDVAASSTKS
-2471 VLQDLRVFGFSED
+2471 VLQDLRAFGFSED
-2484 LQRHSLASGDLPTG
+2484 LRRHSSSEDLPTG
-2498 AQVLAGLSSVSRGA
+2498 TQVLESLSALSRGA

-2525 EAETTCE
+2525 EAESTSE
-2532 LLLRLSLGDHKTSM
+2532 LLLRLSLGDKDTSK

-2557 STETGWKGQPVVD
+2557 STESGWKGQPVVD
-2570 SCAHA
+2570 ACALA

-2584 DYQKELVEL
+2584 AYQRELVEL
-2593 ALAHSDYGLLSSARS
+2593 ALAHSEYGLLSSARS
-2608 RENLRSRYVNTT
+2608 RENSRSRYANTT

-2647 AEHRMEWEWLYEWLR
+2647 DEHRSEWEWLYEWLR

-2667 PSLGGRLS
+2667 PTLGGRLPS
-2675 LLKREPAKLEMLWRL
+2675 LRRELAKQEMLWRL
-2690 GEALSIPYQEEQ
+2690 SEALSIPYQEEQ

-2722 SHVHDNCLTYAC
+2722 SHIHDNCLTYVC

-2757 SYSPNKSLLGTMSD
+2757 SYSPNKNLLGTMSD
-2771 EDFYFVQSHV
+2771 EDFYFVQSHI
-2781 DDESPPVEGWK
+2781 DDESPPVDGWK

-2811 STVAALDGEGDLAD
+2811 STVAALDGEGDAAD
-2825 AADSVDGYMAGGGF
+2825 ASDSVDGYMAARCGF
-2839 GDHEDGSSAPTAPSS
+2839 PQHEEGPSAPIAPSS
-2854 DMVVETVDV
+2854 DMIVETVDV
-2863 DADAETVE
+2863 DADVETVE

-2900 DDFIRVVVDGPNT
+2900 DDF
-2913 ERGSMLKL
+2913 M
-2921 LVQFEARRTGAG
+2921 
-2933 NPAGPTGQAR
+2933 
-2943 GRPSPLRSPSEA
+2943 
-2955 AAGDTEEAAR
+2955 
-2965 AEGDAVA
+2965 
-2972 RRKELESPVWV
+2972 
-2983 DVCPRASNARD
+2983 
-2994 AAAAGQALSILYQEE
+2994 
-3009 QR
+3009 

>member
-1 MEDEELELFHVVQE
+1 
-15 DLRQKS
+15 
-21 TVGWQNAVKVLNSAF
+21 
-36 QHMDRPESQAFL
+36 
-48 DDSFQKIVSIMLDQ
+48 
-62 HASKIG
+62 
-68 SFEKS
+68 
-73 CVTQCLSLAVPLV
+73 
-86 IAQMKAGKYFQALPV
+86 
-101 VTMIFSKK
+101 
-109 RTFYKDLRTSAMIG
+109 
-123 SYWNKVPGSPEVR
+123 
-136 AQCIEAFCEMKGFH
+136 
-150 LLLSTLELLMQNHH
+150 
-164 EGDELEA
+164 
-171 AMDSEEI
+171 
-178 RILLQ
+178 
-183 ALLEFRTSVPE
+183 
-194 NICTNIS
+194 
-201 VLIMTYFTKISD
+201 
-213 SVLKKESSDAVGAV
+213 
-227 IGIIRRL
+227 
-234 VDAGIVSSEA
+234 
-244 INALWLD
+244 
-251 ITERYVQSTS
+251 
-261 LPLRLFGLEQI
+261 
-272 NQIVNCAR
+272 
-280 ASRAYPPRYF
+280 
-290 VRNAGT
+290 
-296 ASVNGVYT
+296 
-304 LKANATSAT
+304 
-313 YVFRQQET
+313 
-321 GQVFTLFCCTMK
+321 
-333 SGLKWWFI
+333 
-341 SEADKMQ
+341 
-348 PGSDQDIDYY
+348 
-358 QHQSQYEEYLPPTHN
+358 
-373 WIPTGKGEGPA
+373 
-384 PELIAE
+384 
-390 SVQENGD
+390 
-397 EDHSRLDY
+397 
-405 ILSAWVVE
+405 
-413 KKILEEIFGDRIHR
+413 
-427 EIVSRS
+427 
-433 ALLVKFLAESNKLDA
+433 
-448 HSIDVIWQSCIQK
+448 
-461 DQTLVH
+461 
-467 EIHNLLIATVPFL
+467 
-480 SNELLLHLVE
+480 
-490 SIHASLL
+490 
-497 RSLEKDESFPELI
+497 
-510 SFLQRL
+510 
-516 ATNSPSFLME
+516 
-526 RNVNVTTAILQ
+526 
-537 LLWSIQM
+537 
-544 HCSIVNIRLS
+544 
-554 RSLRDFFQ
+554 
-562 EGLRSEYGEPL
+562 
-573 RKAFLNEC
+573 
-581 IEGIKKSCS
+581 
-590 LSSSAPDSGTS
+590 
-601 PTSTLIPPAP
+601 
-611 GSSSSVTSVTS
+611 
-622 AELSNKDSTASKSLE
+622 
-637 LLKFLIDSYRMDQ
+637 
-650 ALVVESLN
+650 
-658 SEHGLVSLLFDELA
+658 
-672 TFVARSTDKQSPNYR
+672 
-687 TAIGH
+687 
-692 RLELIHYIHVKS
+692 
-704 PKLELSIPQIER
+704 
-716 LWQVLSSS
+716 
-724 PTEREFCLIFFNQ
+724 
-737 TSMRS
+737 
-742 HQQGGAAPGTSTVGG
+742 
-757 SISSAFNL
+757 
-765 DVCFYVFNELLCKQ
+765 
-779 TDFRTLGCMGY
+779 
-790 KCFNTYFVGLN
+790 
-801 ARQKLMQRT
+801 
-810 EESSESSTLNLL
+810 
-822 GMDALWRIAF
+822 MDALWRIAF

-851 RSSDQLTHDGDSES
+851 RSPDELSLTGENDADE
-865 DKGVKDFLAR
+865 GVKDFLAR
-875 VFKQLSTVDDSS
+875 VFKQLSMVEDNSL
-887 PDSLKLVQQ
+887 DSLTLVQQ
-896 CSSLLAG
+896 CSSLLTG

-928 KVTAQRIPSSNT
+928 KVIAQRIPSSNA
-940 SGASASATAGSSHDN
+940 SGAGASAPATSSHEN
-955 VRTMQASAYSNQTL
+955 AVRTMQASAYSNQTL
-969 LQFRK
+969 WLFRK

-988 ILSSGSPITGDQ
+988 ILSSGSAITGDQ

-1005 LQIAES
+1005 LQITES

-1026 SSSVVDQ
+1026 SSNLMDQ
-1033 DQSMASA
+1033 DQVMNSA
-1040 GKESPSSTSP
+1040 GKESPTSP
-1050 SSFKHHPGLVISRD
+1050 SSLSSQNHPGLVIARD
-1064 ASYFGILFRVL
+1064 ASYFGILFHVL

-1098 ELLNRVSNI
+1098 ELLNRVSSI
-1107 GTAET
+1107 GAAEV
-1112 SGGDVNMSSLSDGP
+1112 SDGDVNMSSPSDDP

-1131 KPDWSSLM
+1131 KPDWSSLV

-1157 LLPSDAAKISF
+1157 LLPSDVAKVPF

-1175 FISGGG
+1175 FVSGGG
-1181 FHEVLSYFINAN
+1181 FHEVLSYFIDAN

-1218 HDNGLYSATANGEVP
+1218 HENGLYSATANGDVP
-1233 AEVLSGSDSQ
+1233 AAVLSGNDSLAVDHARGESD
-1243 TGSGEDAE
+1243 EA
-1251 PPRAKIIVEQNR
+1251 PRTKIIVEQSR

-1283 EKTPAKKA
+1283 EKTPAKKT
-1291 AYRILM
+1291 AYRILI

-1316 YIKALEPHA
+1316 YIKALEPRA
-1325 IIVNIFTKFESEQVR
+1325 IIVNIFMKFESEQVR

-1353 SDAAAEVVF
+1353 SDFAAEVVF
-1362 EECIQSIDRIESV
+1362 EECAQSIDRIENV
-1375 TAPCDQYTRMLCS
+1375 TAQCDQYTRMLCS

-1393 GGSSSSHCQ
+1393 GG
-1402 KLAQAIV
+1402 
-1409 AKLRRGFSSKFLA
+1409 
-1422 CNERSGEV
+1422 
-1430 LIGFLE
+1430 
-1436 FLREVL
+1436 
-1442 AVHADVRAGIARE
+1442 
-1455 IVDVVYE
+1455 
-1462 ECLFTLPSED
+1462 
-1472 RRRCPLCVSL
+1472 
-1482 ETRRPAF
+1482 
-1489 KLLASAIS
+1489 
-1497 SDASILHDLH
+1497 
-1507 GRLTK
+1507 
-1512 LFTRS
+1512 
-1517 DALRFKW
+1517 
-1524 GQENNIETRGNGEH
+1524 
-1538 VGLKNQ
+1538 
-1544 GCSCYMNSFLQQLFM
+1544 
-1559 HPTLCQGLLGAK
+1559 AK
-1571 VAPRPTTQEPTK
+1571 VAPRPTPQEPTK
-1583 AEAEKFPERLVGCR
+1583 AEAENFPERLIGCR

-1611 VVGYDELAR
+1611 VIGYDDLSG

-1631 ATFVLAEGRPGN
+1631 ASFVLAEGRPGN

-1648 VILQPELTGTDATLE
+1648 VILQPELTGPDATLE

-1851 AGIEEQEARSNLQQE
+1851 AGIEEQEAHSNMQQD

-1883 SDEFMA
+1883 SDEFMT

-1896 AIPTASS
+1896 AIRTSS
-1903 STSPRSSIKLATSL
+1903 SSASPRSSVKLPASPRGATGDRTSE
-1917 RSVTGEKRSG
+1917 S
-1927 FDEKSSTKS
+1927 DEKTKL

-1961 FIYDHMS
+1961 FIYDHVS

-2003 NNAMEMEVFSNAL
+2003 NNSMEMEVFSNAL

-2023 VPVEPE
+2023 IPNEPE
-2029 TTPATK
+2029 APSADKAETGAET
-2035 TEAGSEASTDVV
+2035 STNEV
-2047 VASPDEERCEY
+2047 VAAPDEERCEY
-2058 EAEVWKSNEVFLQNS
+2058 EAEVWKSNEAFLQNS

-2088 QSQYIKDTPVP
+2088 QSQYIKDAPIGLSEE
-2099 ATEDDVPMALSP
+2099 AVPMALSAVP
-2111 SPQSSDPS
+2111 ESTD
-2119 APPAAPVALVVPA
+2119 AAVPPAAPVAIAVPA

-2175 TRSKSICAR
+2175 TRSKAICAR

-2192 KRILWLRG
+2192 KRVLWLRG

-2215 HLVSRALTAYET
+2215 HLVSRALTAYEA
-2227 HRKEEQGTL
+2227 HRKEEESTL
-2236 DEARAE
+2236 GKTSAA

-2286 ISATARTQL
+2286 ISTTARSQL
-2295 QQLEMIARLIN
+2295 QQLEMIARLVN

-2359 LTESSTQYPH
+2359 LTEGSSQYPH

-2378 QALTEIFEDYQTPVD
+2378 HALTEIFEDYQTPGSPD
-2393 ADGNPGLNLE
+2393 DNPGLGLE

-2414 SAMNS
+2414 SATNS
-2419 PAVEQQARSMLT
+2419 PAVEQQARSLLV
-2431 KYGTPTDH
+2431 KYGTPSVDSVKNEAATE
-2439 TAKDESEG
+2439 A
-2447 TASRVELDGFML
+2447 ARVELDGFML
-2459 YYTDMAASSTKS
+2459 YYTDVAASSTKS
-2471 VLQDLRVFGFSED
+2471 VLQDLRAFGFSED
-2484 LQRHSLASGDLPTG
+2484 LQRHSMTNGNVPTG
-2498 AQVLAGLSSVSRGA
+2498 AQVLEGFSPLSRGA

-2532 LLLRLSLGDHKTSM
+2532 LLLRLSLGDHETST

-2570 SCAHA
+2570 ACALA

-2584 DYQKELVEL
+2584 EYQKKLVEL
-2593 ALAHSDYGLLSSARS
+2593 ALVHSDYGLLSSARN
-2608 RENLRSRYVNTT
+2608 RENMRSRYVNTV

-2635 LRARVPAVSAWL
+2635 LRARVSAVSTWL
-2647 AEHRMEWEWLYEWLR
+2647 TEHRSKWEWLYEWLR

-2675 LLKREPAKLEMLWRL
+2675 VLKREPAKLEMLWRL
-2690 GEALSIPYQEEQ
+2690 GEALGIPYQEEQ

-2712 APVNGVYVST
+2712 SSVNGVYVST
-2722 SHVHDNCLTYAC
+2722 THIHDNCLTYAC
-2734 AKSDI
+2734 VKSDI

-2771 EDFYFVQSHV
+2771 EDFYFVQSHI
-2781 DDESPPVEGWK
+2781 DDESPPVDGWK

-2805 TVRLYS
+2805 TVRLHS
-2811 STVAALDGEGDLAD
+2811 STVAALDGEGDAAD
-2825 AADSVDGYMAGGGF
+2825 ASDPVDGYMARGSF
-2839 GDHEDGSSAPTAPSS
+2839 PDHEEGSTAPTAPSS

-2900 DDFIRVVVDGPNT
+2900 DDF
-2913 ERGSMLKL
+2913 M
-2921 LVQFEARRTGAG
+2921 
-2933 NPAGPTGQAR
+2933 
-2943 GRPSPLRSPSEA
+2943 
-2955 AAGDTEEAAR
+2955 
-2965 AEGDAVA
+2965 
-2972 RRKELESPVWV
+2972 
-2983 DVCPRASNARD
+2983 
-2994 AAAAGQALSILYQEE
+2994 
-3009 QR
+3009 

>member
-1 MEDEELELFHVVQE
+1 
-15 DLRQKS
+15 
-21 TVGWQNAVKVLNSAF
+21 
-36 QHMDRPESQAFL
+36 
-48 DDSFQKIVSIMLDQ
+48 
-62 HASKIG
+62 
-68 SFEKS
+68 
-73 CVTQCLSLAVPLV
+73 VTQCLTLAVPLV
-86 IAQMKAGKYFQALPV
+86 IAQLKAGKYFQVLPV
-101 VTMIFSKK
+101 IIMIFSKK
-109 RTFYKDLRTSAMIG
+109 KTFYKDLRTSAMIG

-136 AQCIEAFCEMKGFH
+136 AQCIEAFCELKGFH
-150 LLLSTLELLMQNHH
+150 LLLSTLELLMQNHR

-171 AMDSEEI
+171 AMDSEDI
-178 RILLQ
+178 RVLLQ

-194 NICTNIS
+194 DICTKIS

-213 SVLKKESSDAVGAV
+213 SVLKKESSDAIGAV

-244 INALWLD
+244 VNALWLE
-251 ITERYVQSTS
+251 ITERYVESTS

-280 ASRAYPPRYF
+280 ASRAFPPRYF
-290 VRNAGT
+290 VKNAGT
-296 ASVNGVYT
+296 AAVNGVYN
-304 LKANATSAT
+304 LKANSTSAT

-373 WIPTGKGEGPA
+373 WIPTGKGEAPA

-390 SVQENGD
+390 SVQENSE
-397 EDHSRLDY
+397 EDHTRLDY
-405 ILSAWVVE
+405 ILSAWVVD

-433 ALLVKFLAESNKLDA
+433 ALLVKFLAESNKLDND
-448 HSIDVIWQSCIQK
+448 SIDVIWQSCIQK

-467 EIHNLLIATVPFL
+467 EIHNLLITIVPFL

-497 RSLEKDESFPELI
+497 KSLENNEPFPELI

-526 RNVNVTTAILQ
+526 RNANVTTAILQ

-544 HCSIVNIRLS
+544 HCSIANIRLS

-573 RKAFLNEC
+573 RKAFLSEC
-581 IEGIKKSCS
+581 IDGIKKSCA
-590 LSSSAPDSGTS
+590 LSAVPDSVPSPSSATS
-601 PTSTLIPPAP
+601 IPAAP
-611 GSSSSVTSVTS
+611 GSSSSVMS
-622 AELSNKDSTASKSLE
+622 ASSGTVSELTNKDSTASKSLE

-672 TFVARSTDKQSPNYR
+672 TFVARSTDKQSPSYR

-724 PTEREFCLIFFNQ
+724 PAEREFCLIFFNQ

-742 HQQGGAAPGTSTVGG
+742 HQPAGAAPAVGTVGE
-757 SISSAFNL
+757 SISSAFSL
-765 DVCFYVFNELLCKQ
+765 DVCSYVFNELLCKQ

-801 ARQKLMQRT
+801 AQQKLVQRT
-810 EESSESSTLNLL
+810 EGSVETNTETLNLL

-851 RSSDQLTHDGDSES
+851 RSSEEPGHSGEGDSDE
-865 DKGVKDFLAR
+865 GVKDFLAR
-875 VFKQLSTVDDSS
+875 VFKQLSTVKDSS
-887 PDSLKLVQQ
+887 PESLKLVQQ
-896 CSSLLAG
+896 CSSLLTG
-903 LVSSARKKQTFVP
+903 LVSSRKKQSFVP
-916 HGLSGRGAYFTI
+916 HGLSGRGACFTV
-928 KVTAQRIPSSNT
+928 KVIAQRISSSNT
-940 SGASASATAGSSHDN
+940 SGAAGGASATAGGSHEN
-955 VRTMQASAYSNQTL
+955 AARTMQASAYSNQTL
-969 LQFRK
+969 WLLRK
-974 QIEKLVGHPMQQTK
+974 QLENLVGHPMQQTK
-988 ILSSGSPITGDQ
+988 LLSSGSAITGDQ
-1000 KTLAD
+1000 KTLAE
-1005 LQIAES
+1005 LQITES
-1011 SELRVLMFNSVVQRS
+1011 SELRVLMFNSVVQRTS
-1026 SSSVVDQ
+1026 PQMDQ
-1033 DQSMASA
+1033 DQVMNSP
-1040 GKESPSSTSP
+1040 GKDSPSSPTSL
-1050 SSFKHHPGLVISRD
+1050 SQHHPGLVIARD
-1064 ASYFGILFRVL
+1064 GTYFEIFFRVL
-1075 DIVEGHSV
+1075 DIVEGHAV
-1083 HELLWAFLKQIPTSE
+1083 HELLWAFLKQIPTSV
-1098 ELLNRVSNI
+1098 ELLKRVSSI
-1107 GTAET
+1107 GAVE
-1112 SGGDVNMSSLSDGP
+1112 SSDGDVAMSSPTNDSGEK
-1126 ANGGS
+1126 
-1131 KPDWSSLM
+1131 KPDWSSLV

-1157 LLPSDAAKISF
+1157 LLPSDITKIPF

-1218 HDNGLYSATANGEVP
+1218 HENGLYSATSNGEMPDGVLAGNPP
-1233 AEVLSGSDSQ
+1233 AANASLDEQ
-1243 TGSGEDAE
+1243 TET
-1251 PPRAKIIVEQNR
+1251 PRAKIIVEQSR

-1283 EKTPAKKA
+1283 EKTPAKKT
-1291 AYRILM
+1291 AYRILI

-1316 YIKALEPHA
+1316 YVKALEPRA
-1325 IIVNIFTKFESEQVR
+1325 LIVNIFTKFESEQVR
-1340 DQWLSSLESVCKA
+1340 EQWLSSLESVCKA

-1362 EECIQSIDRIESV
+1362 DECIQSIDRIESV

-1393 GGSSSSHCQ
+1393 GGNSSSYCL
-1402 KLAQAIV
+1402 KLAQAVV

-1422 CNERSGEV
+1422 CNERSGDV

-1436 FLREVL
+1436 VLREVL
-1442 AVHADVRAGIARE
+1442 VIHTDVRAGIARD

-1497 SDASILHDLH
+1497 SDSSILHDLH
-1507 GRLTK
+1507 GRLTR

-1559 HPTLCQGLLGAK
+1559 HPTLRQGLLGAK
-1571 VAPRPTTQEPTK
+1571 VAPRPTPQEPTK

-1611 VVGYDELAR
+1611 VMGYDDLTG
-1620 QHTMRYDNGGE
+1620 QHTLRYENGSE
-1631 ATFVLAEGRPGN
+1631 ASFVLAEGRQGN

-1866 REETSTDEDMA
+1866 REDTSTDEDMA

-1896 AIPTASS
+1896 AVPTSS
-1903 STSPRSSIKLATSL
+1903 SPRSTIKLSASASP
-1917 RSVTGEKRSG
+1917 RSATGETSSAG
-1927 FDEKSSTKS
+1927 DDKSSTKS

-1961 FIYDHMS
+1961 FIYDHVS

-2003 NNAMEMEVFSNAL
+2003 NNSMEMEVFSNAL

-2023 VPVEPE
+2023 IPVEPE
-2029 TTPATK
+2029 SATAAK
-2035 TEAGSEASTDVV
+2035 TESEASASTDVV
-2047 VASPDEERCEY
+2047 VAAPDEEHCEY
-2058 EAEVWKSNEVFLQNS
+2058 EAEVWKSNEVFLQSS

-2088 QSQYIKDTPVP
+2088 QSQYIKDTPTQ
-2099 ATEDDVPMALSP
+2099 AMEEDVPMALSP
-2111 SPQSSDPS
+2111 APQPNDLA
-2119 APPAAPVALVVPA
+2119 APPGAPVALAVPTL
-2132 VRADEEIQM
+2132 RADEEIQV

-2170 LASKF
+2170 LSSKF

-2184 FFSALSTS
+2184 FFSSLATS
-2192 KRILWLRG
+2192 KQILWLRG

-2215 HLVSRALTAYET
+2215 HLVSRALTAYEA
-2227 HRKEEQGTL
+2227 HRKAEQGTL
-2236 DEARAE
+2236 DAASAEVVAAR
-2242 AAAAAD
+2242 D
-2248 TTVIRA
+2248 TAVIRA

-2265 TSIMQQSHLEEC
+2265 TSIMQQTHLEEC

-2306 FFLCDRGPSALKDA
+2306 FFLCDRGPSVLKDA

-2337 YQYLLEAV
+2337 YQYLLEAA

-2378 QALTEIFEDYQTPVD
+2378 HALTEIFEEYQTSAG
-2393 ADGNPGLNLE
+2393 ADSSPSMGLE
-2403 ELKKFFSVSLS
+2403 ELKKFLSVSLS
-2414 SAMNS
+2414 SATTS
-2419 PAVEQQARSMLT
+2419 PAVEQQARSMLD
-2431 KYGTPTDH
+2431 KYGTPS
-2439 TAKDESEG
+2439 AKGETLAAD
-2447 TASRVELDGFML
+2447 SRVELDGFML
-2459 YYTDMAASSTKS
+2459 YYTDMAASSSKS
-2471 VLQDLRVFGFSED
+2471 VLQDLRAFGFSED
-2484 LQRHSLASGDLPTG
+2484 LQRHTMASGDLPTG
-2498 AQVLAGLSSVSRGA
+2498 TQVLEGLSALSRGA

-2532 LLLRLSLGDHKTSM
+2532 LLLRLSLGDHETSK

-2557 STETGWKGQPVVD
+2557 NTDTGWKGQPVVD
-2570 SCAHA
+2570 ACALA
-2575 VQRVLGYEC
+2575 VQRVLSYEC
-2584 DYQKELVEL
+2584 AYQKELVEL
-2593 ALAHSDYGLLSSARS
+2593 ALVQSDYGLLSSAHS
-2608 RENLRSRYVNTT
+2608 REKLRSRYVSST

-2635 LRARVPAVSAWL
+2635 LRARVPAVSTWL
-2647 AEHRMEWEWLYEWLR
+2647 AEHRSQWEWLYEWLR

-2667 PSLGGRLS
+2667 PSLGGRLAI
-2675 LLKREPAKLEMLWRL
+2675 LRREPAKQEMLWRL
-2690 GEALSIPYQEEQ
+2690 GEALGIPFQEEQ

-2722 SHVHDNCLTYAC
+2722 SLIHDNCLTYSC
-2734 AKSDI
+2734 VKSDI

-2771 EDFYFVQSHV
+2771 EDFYFVQSHI
-2781 DDESPPVEGWK
+2781 DDEAPPVDGWK
-2792 VWVKNEKAKPPVP
+2792 VWLKNDKATQPVP
-2805 TVRLYS
+2805 TVRLHG
-2811 STVAALDGEGDLAD
+2811 STVATLDGDGDAAD
-2825 AADSVDGYMAGGGF
+2825 ASDSVDGYMATEGEGVTV
-2839 GDHEDGSSAPTAPSS
+2839 PTAPSS

-2900 DDFIRVVVDGPNT
+2900 DDF
-2913 ERGSMLKL
+2913 M
-2921 LVQFEARRTGAG
+2921 
-2933 NPAGPTGQAR
+2933 
-2943 GRPSPLRSPSEA
+2943 
-2955 AAGDTEEAAR
+2955 
-2965 AEGDAVA
+2965 
-2972 RRKELESPVWV
+2972 
-2983 DVCPRASNARD
+2983 
-2994 AAAAGQALSILYQEE
+2994 
-3009 QR
+3009 

>member
-1 MEDEELELFHVVQE
+1 MDRIQDKESQKRRKKSQENSSGLQENAMEDDELELFHVVQE
-15 DLRQKS
+15 DLRLKS
-21 TVGWQNAVKVLNSAF
+21 TVGWQNAVKVLNSAY
-36 QHMDRPESQAFL
+36 QHLDRPESQAFL
-48 DDSFQKIVSIMLDQ
+48 DDAFSKIISIMLDQ

-73 CVTQCLSLAVPLV
+73 CVTQCLSVAISLV
-86 IAQMKAGKYFQALPV
+86 VAQLKAGRYFQALPV
-101 VTMIFSKK
+101 LTMLFSKK
-109 RTFYKDLRTSAMIG
+109 KTFYKDLRTSTMIG

-136 AQCIEAFCEMKGFH
+136 AQCIEAFCELKGFH
-150 LLLSTLELLMQNHH
+150 LLLSTFELLMQDQR
-164 EGDELEA
+164 EGDDLEA
-171 AMDSEEI
+171 VVDSEDI

-183 ALLEFRTSVPE
+183 ALLEFRASVPE
-194 NICTNIS
+194 NICTKIA
-201 VLIMTYFTKISD
+201 VLVMTYYTKISD

-227 IGIIRRL
+227 IGIMRRL
-234 VDAGIVSSEA
+234 VDAGVVPSEA
-244 INALWLD
+244 INKLWLD
-251 ITERYVQSTS
+251 ITERYVESTS

-280 ASRAYPPRYF
+280 ASRAFPPRYF

-296 ASVNGVYT
+296 AAINGVYT
-304 LKANATSAT
+304 LKANSTSAT

-358 QHQSQYEEYLPPTHN
+358 QYQSQYEEYLPPTHN
-373 WIPTGKGEGPA
+373 WIPTGKGEAPA

-390 SVQENGD
+390 SVQENGE
-397 EDHSRLDY
+397 EDRTRLDN

-413 KKILEEIFGDRIHR
+413 KQILEEIFGDRIHR

-433 ALLVKFLAESNKLDA
+433 ALLVKFLSESNKLDTKA
-448 HSIDVIWQSCIQK
+448 IDVIWQSCIQK

-480 SNELLLHLVE
+480 SSDLLLHLVE

-497 RSLEKDESFPELI
+497 QSLEKKESFPELI

-516 ATNSPSFLME
+516 ATNSPNFLME
-526 RNVNVTTAILQ
+526 RNANVTTAILQ

-544 HCSIVNIRLS
+544 HCSIANIRLS
-554 RSLRDFFQ
+554 RSLREFFQ

-573 RKAFLNEC
+573 RKAFLSEC
-581 IEGIKKSCS
+581 VDGIKKSCS
-590 LSSSAPDSGTS
+590 LSSLAPCSGTLSSSAP
-601 PTSTLIPPAP
+601 PPK
-611 GSSSSVTSVTS
+611 SNSSVTSTEIAS
-622 AELSNKDSTASKSLE
+622 KDSTACKSLE

-672 TFVARSTDKQSPNYR
+672 TFVARRTDKQSPSYR

-692 RLELIHYIHVKS
+692 RLELIYYVHVKS

-716 LWQVLSSS
+716 LWKVLSSS
-724 PTEREFCLIFFNQ
+724 PAEREFCLIFFNQ
-737 TSMRS
+737 TSMRV
-742 HQQGGAAPGTSTVGG
+742 QQSGAAPGTSTLGG

-790 KCFNTYFVGLN
+790 KCFNTFFVGLN
-801 ARQKLMQRT
+801 AHQQLLQRSDEFLKT
-810 EESSESSTLNLL
+810 NTLNLL
-822 GMDALWRIAF
+822 GIDALWRIAF

-851 RSSDQLTHDGDSES
+851 RSSTVNYENEGGNDA
-865 DKGVKDFLAR
+865 GVKDFLSR
-875 VFKQLSTVDDSS
+875 VFKQLSAVKDSS
-887 PDSLKLVQQ
+887 EDSLKLVRQ
-896 CSSLLAG
+896 CSSLLTG

-928 KVTAQRIPSSNT
+928 KVIAQRIPSSNT
-940 SGASASATAGSSHDN
+940 SGGSSAAAASNRDN
-955 VRTMQASAYSNQTL
+955 AARTFQASAYSNQTL
-969 LQFRK
+969 WLFRK
-974 QIEKLVGHPMQQTK
+974 QIEKLIGHPMQQTK
-988 ILSSGSPITGDQ
+988 ILSSGTAITGDQ

-1005 LQIAES
+1005 LQITEF
-1011 SELRVLMFNSVVQRS
+1011 SEVRVLMFNSVVQRS
-1026 SSSVVDQ
+1026 SLNGMDQ
-1033 DQSMASA
+1033 DYLI
-1040 GKESPSSTSP
+1040 STSGKAG
-1050 SSFKHHPGLVISRD
+1050 SSSPLSSSSKHHPGYVIARD
-1064 ASYFGILFRVL
+1064 ASYFEILFRVL
-1075 DIVEGHSV
+1075 DIVEGHAV
-1083 HELLWAFLKQIPTSE
+1083 HELLWGFLKQIPTSE
-1098 ELLNRVSNI
+1098 ELLNRVSSI
-1107 GTAET
+1107 GAPESSDEDMT
-1112 SGGDVNMSSLSDGP
+1112 MSSSSDQVVGEERK
-1126 ANGGS
+1126 S
-1131 KPDWSSLM
+1131 DWSSLV

-1157 LLPSDAAKISF
+1157 LLPSDITKIPF

-1181 FHEVLSYFINAN
+1181 FHEVLSYFIGSN
-1193 FHESSFNEGAA
+1193 FHKSSFNEGAA

-1218 HDNGLYSATANGEVP
+1218 HDNGLYSLAINGELANEGLEGTSSV
-1233 AEVLSGSDSQ
+1233 VTVQ
-1243 TGSGEDAE
+1243 DALNL
-1251 PPRAKIIVEQNR
+1251 RSKIIVEQSQ

-1270 IAELVVSEYTRVE
+1270 IAELVASEYARVE
-1283 EKTPAKKA
+1283 EQTPAKTTT
-1291 AYRILM
+1291 YRILI

-1307 SIAHDAAAK
+1307 SIAQDAAAK
-1316 YIKALEPHA
+1316 YVKALEPRA
-1325 IIVNIFTKFESEQVR
+1325 IIVIIFMKFESEQVR
-1340 DQWLSSLESVCKA
+1340 DHWLSSLESICKA
-1353 SDAAAEVVF
+1353 SHAAAEVVF

-1375 TAPCDQYTRMLCS
+1375 TASCDQYTRMLCS
-1388 LARLE
+1388 LARL
-1393 GGSSSSHCQ
+1393 GGGHASSYCEQ
-1402 KLAQAIV
+1402 LAKTV
-1409 AKLRRGFSSKFLA
+1409 LAKLRRGFSNKFLA
-1422 CNERSGEV
+1422 CNERSSEV

-1442 AVHADVRAGIARE
+1442 VVHADVRANIADE
-1455 IVDVVYE
+1455 AVDVVYE
-1462 ECLFTLPSED
+1462 ECLFTLPTEF

-1489 KLLASAIS
+1489 KLLASAIF
-1497 SDASILHDLH
+1497 SDATILHDLQ

-1517 DALRFKW
+1517 DSLRFKW
-1524 GQENNIETRGNGEH
+1524 GQENNVETRGNGEH

-1559 HPTLCQGLLGAK
+1559 HPTLHRGLLGAK
-1571 VAPRPTTQEPTK
+1571 VAPRLTPREPTK
-1583 AEAEKFPERLVGCR
+1583 AEVEAFPQRLVGCR

-1611 VVGYDELAR
+1611 VVGYDDMSC
-1620 QHTMRYDNGGE
+1620 QHTMRYENGGE
-1631 ATFVLAEGRPGN
+1631 ASFVLAEGRPGN

-1648 VILQPELTGTDATLE
+1648 VILQPELTGTEATLE

-1724 TPQGTRCLQD
+1724 TPQGARCLQE

-1740 ISQKLPKDCG
+1740 ISQKLAKGCG

-1776 SAFVEGE
+1776 AAFVEGE
-1783 LMDGDNKVECELCAT
+1783 LMDGDNKVECEMCAT

-1806 CFGSLPNLLIL
+1806 CFGTLPNLLIL

-1851 AGIEEQEARSNLQQE
+1851 QGIEEQEARANMQQE
-1866 REETSTDEDMA
+1866 REDLSTDEDMV

-1883 SDEFMA
+1883 SDEFMT
-1889 DVNGDTP
+1889 DVSGTKST
-1896 AIPTASS
+1896 IPTSL
-1903 STSPRSSIKLATSL
+1903 SPQ
-1917 RSVTGEKRSG
+1917 
-1927 FDEKSSTKS
+1927 SSTKS
-1936 DPNYEYRL
+1936 TASPVSAGDRSKSDDRTSLKLDPNYEYRL

-1961 FIYDHMS
+1961 FIYDHVS

-1993 GVQRRSWHGS
+1993 GVQRRSLHGS
-2003 NNAMEMEVFSNAL
+2003 NNSMEMEVFSNAL

-2023 VPVEPE
+2023 IPVE
-2029 TTPATK
+2029 TTAFDGK
-2035 TEAGSEASTDVV
+2035 TEGDTAALSA
-2047 VASPDEERCEY
+2047 PDEEHCEF
-2058 EAEVWKSNEVFLQNS
+2058 EAEVWKSNEIFLQNS
-2073 YLFDVEFHEFLREMV
+2073 YLFDLEFHEFLREMV
-2088 QSQYIKDTPVP
+2088 QSQYMKDASNSAVK
-2099 ATEDDVPMALSP
+2099 DD
-2111 SPQSSDPS
+2111 
-2119 APPAAPVALVVPA
+2119 VVPA
-2132 VRADEEIQM
+2132 LTPTSENVPPAPVPLAVQATGGDDEIQG
-2141 TLTEIGVEFVLSVL
+2141 TLTEIGIEFVLSVL

-2175 TRSKSICAR
+2175 TRSKTICVR
-2184 FFSALSTS
+2184 FFTALSTS

-2215 HLVSRALTAYET
+2215 HLVSRALTAYEA
-2227 HRKEEQGTL
+2227 HMKKEQAVL
-2236 DEARAE
+2236 DGSSAE
-2242 AAAAAD
+2242 EAAAAD
-2248 TTVIRA
+2248 TKVLRA
-2254 FLEAIASFLDQ
+2254 FVEAIASFLDQ

-2286 ISATARTQL
+2286 ISATARIQL
-2295 QQLEMIARLIN
+2295 QQVEMIARLIN

-2337 YQYLLEAV
+2337 YQYLLECV

-2359 LTESSTQYPH
+2359 LTESSTQFPH

-2378 QALTEIFEDYQTPVD
+2378 RALTEIFEEFQKPGDP
-2393 ADGNPGLNLE
+2393 GSNPSLGLG
-2403 ELKKFFSVSLS
+2403 ELKKYFSVSLS
-2414 SAMNS
+2414 SAVSS
-2419 PAVEQQARSMLT
+2419 PAVEQHAREMLA
-2431 KYGTPTDH
+2431 KYGIPNVDNMNGEGER
-2439 TAKDESEG
+2439 TA
-2447 TASRVELDGFML
+2447 ARVELDGFIL

-2471 VLQDLRVFGFSED
+2471 VLQDLRAFGFSED
-2484 LQRHSLASGDLPTG
+2484 LQRHSLSSKDLPTG
-2498 AQVLAGLSSVSRGA
+2498 AQILEGLSALSREA

-2525 EAETTCE
+2525 EAETTSE
-2532 LLLRLSLGDHKTSM
+2532 LLVRLSLGDQETSR

-2570 SCAHA
+2570 ACALA
-2575 VQRVLGYEC
+2575 IQRVLGYDC
-2584 DYQKELVEL
+2584 DYQTELVEVVL
-2593 ALAHSDYGLLSSARS
+2593 SHSDYGLLTSARS
-2608 RENLRSRYVNTT
+2608 REKLRSRYANTT

-2627 RQLVLVLE
+2627 RQLVLLLE

-2647 AEHRMEWEWLYEWLR
+2647 SEHRNEWEWLYEWLR

-2675 LLKREPAKLEMLWRL
+2675 LLRRESSKQEMLWRL
-2690 GEALSIPYQEEQ
+2690 GEALNIPYEEEQ

-2712 APVNGVYVST
+2712 TPVNGVYIST
-2722 SHVHDNCLTYAC
+2722 SHAHDNCLTYAC
-2734 AKSDI
+2734 VKNDI

-2757 SYSPNKSLLGTMSD
+2757 SYSPNKNLLGTMSD
-2771 EDFYFVQSHV
+2771 EDFYFVQSHI
-2781 DDESPPVEGWK
+2781 DDESPPVNGWK
-2792 VWVKNEKAKPPVP
+2792 VWVKNEKAKLPVP
-2805 TVRLYS
+2805 TVRLCS
-2811 STVAALDGEGDLAD
+2811 STVAVLDGAEASD
-2825 AADSVDGYMAGGGF
+2825 VDGFMARGNF
-2839 GDHEDGSSAPTAPSS
+2839 PEHEEALSAPVAPSS
-2854 DMVVETVDV
+2854 SMVVETVDV

-2884 RFRAVHLDT
+2884 RFRAVHLNP
-2893 QEDGSGT
+2893 QGDGNGT
-2900 DDFIRVVVDGPNT
+2900 DEF
-2913 ERGSMLKL
+2913 M
-2921 LVQFEARRTGAG
+2921 
-2933 NPAGPTGQAR
+2933 
-2943 GRPSPLRSPSEA
+2943 
-2955 AAGDTEEAAR
+2955 
-2965 AEGDAVA
+2965 
-2972 RRKELESPVWV
+2972 
-2983 DVCPRASNARD
+2983 
-2994 AAAAGQALSILYQEE
+2994 
-3009 QR
+3009 

>member
-1 MEDEELELFHVVQE
+1 MERAPAQDQDGQKRRKKSQEGSHSHLPVAASDMEHEDLELFHVVRE
-15 DLRQKS
+15 DLRLKS
-21 TVGWQNAVKVLNSAF
+21 TVGWQNAVKVLNAAQ
-36 QHMDRPESQAFL
+36 QHVDRFESQVFL
-48 DDSFQKIVSIMLDQ
+48 DDAFFKIISIMLDQ

-86 IAQMKAGKYFQALPV
+86 IAQLKAGKYFQALPV
-101 VTMIFSKK
+101 LTLLFSKK
-109 RTFYKDLRTSAMIG
+109 KTFYKDLRTSAMIG

-136 AQCIEAFCEMKGFH
+136 AQCIEAFCELKGFH
-150 LLLSTLELLMQNHH
+150 LLLSTLELLMQNHK
-164 EGDELEA
+164 EGDDLEA
-171 AMDSEEI
+171 AMDSEDV
-178 RILLQ
+178 RIVLQ

-194 NICTNIS
+194 NICTKIS

-213 SVLKKESSDAVGAV
+213 SVLKKESSDSVGAV
-227 IGIIRRL
+227 IAIIRRL

-244 INALWLD
+244 INGLWLD
-251 ITERYVQSTS
+251 ITERYVESTS

-280 ASRAYPPRYF
+280 ASRAFPPRYF

-296 ASVNGVYT
+296 AAVNGVYT
-304 LKANATSAT
+304 LKANSTSAT

-358 QHQSQYEEYLPPTHN
+358 QHQSQYEEYLPPMHN
-373 WIPTGKGEGPA
+373 WIPTGKGEAPA

-390 SVQENGD
+390 SVQENGE
-397 EDHSRLDY
+397 EDQTRLDY

-433 ALLVKFLAESNKLDA
+433 ALLVKFLAESNKLDT

-467 EIHNLLIATVPFL
+467 EIHNLLITTVPFL

-497 RSLEKDESFPELI
+497 RSLEKDEPFPELI

-526 RNVNVTTAILQ
+526 RNVNITTAILQ

-544 HCSIVNIRLS
+544 HCSIASIRLS

-581 IEGIKKSCS
+581 INGIKKSCS
-590 LSSSAPDSGTS
+590 LSSSSSDSVAS
-601 PTSTLIPPAP
+601 PSSSSIPLAP
-611 GSSSSVTSVTS
+611 GSGSSTISTSHVTS
-622 AELSNKDSTASKSLE
+622 AELTSKDSTASKSLE

-672 TFVARSTDKQSPNYR
+672 TFVARSTDKQSPSYR

-692 RLELIHYIHVKS
+692 RLELIHYVHVKS
-704 PKLELSIPQIER
+704 SKLELSIPQIER

-724 PTEREFCLIFFNQ
+724 PAEREFCLIFFNQ
-737 TSMRS
+737 TSMRN
-742 HQQGGAAPGTSTVGG
+742 QQGGPAPGLSTVGG

-801 ARQKLMQRT
+801 AQQKLMQRT
-810 EESSESSTLNLL
+810 EERGETNSLNLL

-851 RSSDQLTHDGDSES
+851 RSSDELSREGESES
-865 DKGVKDFLAR
+865 DAGVKDFLAR
-875 VFKQLSTVDDSS
+875 VFKQLSTVQDSS
-887 PDSLKLVQQ
+887 SDSLKLVQQ
-896 CSSLLAG
+896 CSNLLTG
-903 LVSSARKKQTFVP
+903 LVSSARKKQIFVP

-928 KVTAQRIPSSNT
+928 KVIAQRIPSNASGT
-940 SGASASATAGSSHDN
+940 AGASTSTNSSHDN
-955 VRTMQASAYSNQTL
+955 AVRTMQASAYSNQTL
-969 LQFRK
+969 WLFRK

-988 ILSSGSPITGDQ
+988 ILCSGSAITGDL

-1005 LQIAES
+1005 LQITES

-1026 SSSVVDQ
+1026 SSNLMDQ
-1033 DQSMASA
+1033 DQVMTST
-1040 GKESPSSTSP
+1040 GKESPTSP
-1050 SSFKHHPGLVISRD
+1050 SSLSSQHHPGVIIARD

-1098 ELLNRVSNI
+1098 ELLNRVSSI
-1107 GTAET
+1107 GAAEA
-1112 SGGDVNMSSLSDGP
+1112 SDCDVTMSSPSDDP
-1126 ANGGS
+1126 ANGGN
-1131 KPDWSSLM
+1131 KPDWSSLV

-1157 LLPSDAAKISF
+1157 LLPSDVAKIPF

-1218 HDNGLYSATANGEVP
+1218 HENGLYSATASGEIP
-1233 AEVLSGSDSQ
+1233 AAVVFGNDSQ
-1243 TGSGEDAE
+1243 ATNPAAGKGAE
-1251 PPRAKIIVEQNR
+1251 APRAKIIVEQSR

-1283 EKTPAKKA
+1283 EKTPAKKT
-1291 AYRILM
+1291 AYRILI

-1316 YIKALEPHA
+1316 YIKALQPRA
-1325 IIVNIFTKFESEQVR
+1325 IIVNIFMKFESEQVR

-1362 EECIQSIDRIESV
+1362 EECVQSIDRIENVS
-1375 TAPCDQYTRMLCS
+1375 APCDQYTRMLCS

-1393 GGSSSSHCQ
+1393 GGKSSSYCQ
-1402 KLAQAIV
+1402 KLAQAV
-1409 AKLRRGFSSKFLA
+1409 VSKLRRGFSNKFLA

-1442 AVHADVRAGIARE
+1442 VVHADVRAGIARD

-1462 ECLFTLPSED
+1462 DCLFTLPSED
-1472 RRRCPLCVSL
+1472 RHRCPLCVSL

-1497 SDASILHDLH
+1497 SDSSILHNLR
-1507 GRLTK
+1507 GRLTR
-1512 LFTRS
+1512 LFTQS
-1517 DALRFKW
+1517 HALRFKW

-1559 HPTLCQGLLGAK
+1559 HPTLRQGLLGAK
-1571 VAPRPTTQEPTK
+1571 VAPRPTPQEPTK
-1583 AEAEKFPERLVGCR
+1583 AEVEKFPQRLVGCR

-1611 VVGYDELAR
+1611 VVGYDDVTG

-1631 ATFVLAEGRPGN
+1631 ASFVLAEGRPGN

-1783 LMDGDNKVECELCAT
+1783 LMDGDNKVECEHCAT

-1843 LSMKPYTK
+1843 LSMQPYTK

-1877 SDDSSD
+1877 SDNSSD

-1896 AIPTASS
+1896 AIRTSS
-1903 STSPRSSIKLATSL
+1903 SSASPRSSIKLAASP
-1917 RSVTGEKRSG
+1917 RSAIGDSTGES
-1927 FDEKSSTKS
+1927 DEKSATKS

-1961 FIYDHMS
+1961 FIYDHVS

-2003 NNAMEMEVFSNAL
+2003 NNSMEMEVFSNAL

-2023 VPVEPE
+2023 IPNEPE
-2029 TTPATK
+2029 ATPADK
-2035 TEAGSEASTDVV
+2035 TATGPETSTDLV
-2047 VASPDEERCEY
+2047 VATPDEERCEY
-2058 EAEVWKSNEVFLQNS
+2058 EAEVWKSNEAFLQNS

-2088 QSQYIKDTPVP
+2088 QSQYIKDTPVKSP
-2099 ATEDDVPMALSP
+2099 EETVPVALSP
-2111 SPQSSDPS
+2111 PPESTD
-2119 APPAAPVALVVPA
+2119 ATIPPAAPVAIAVPA

-2164 ARWITV
+2164 QRWITV

-2175 TRSKSICAR
+2175 TRSKAICAR
-2184 FFSALSTS
+2184 FFSALATS
-2192 KRILWLRG
+2192 KRVLWLRG

-2207 SIARQSFV
+2207 PHARQSFV
-2215 HLVSRALTAYET
+2215 HLVSQALTAYEA
-2227 HRKEEQGTL
+2227 HRKEEQTTL
-2236 DEARAE
+2236 DEASAE

-2248 TTVIRA
+2248 MTVIRA

-2277 FMLLRNCAE
+2277 FLLLRNCAE

-2295 QQLEMIARLIN
+2295 QQLEMIARLVN
-2306 FFLCDRGPSALKDA
+2306 FFLCDRGPSTLKDA

-2330 SRYASPD
+2330 SRYASPE

-2359 LTESSTQYPH
+2359 LTEGSTQYPH

-2378 QALTEIFEDYQTPVD
+2378 HALTEIFEDYQTLGGP
-2393 ADGNPGLNLE
+2393 DGTPGLGLE
-2403 ELKKFFSVSLS
+2403 ELKKFVSVSLS
-2414 SAMNS
+2414 SATNS
-2419 PAVEQQARSMLT
+2419 PAVEQQARSMLA
-2431 KYGTPTDH
+2431 KYGTPSVDSV
-2439 TAKDESEG
+2439 KDDSATE
-2447 TASRVELDGFML
+2447 AARVELDGFML
-2459 YYTDMAASSTKS
+2459 YYTDMTASSTKS
-2471 VLQDLRVFGFSED
+2471 VLQDLRAFGFSED
-2484 LQRHSLASGDLPTG
+2484 LQRHSMNGDVPTG
-2498 AQVLAGLSSVSRGA
+2498 AQVLEELSPLSRGA

-2517 FFDSALEE
+2517 FFDSALED

-2532 LLLRLSLGDHKTSM
+2532 LLLRLSLGDHDTST

-2557 STETGWKGQPVVD
+2557 SAETGWKGQPVVD
-2570 SCAHA
+2570 ACTMA

-2593 ALAHSDYGLLSSARS
+2593 ALLHSDYGLLSSART
-2608 RENLRSRYVNTT
+2608 RESLRSRYGNTT
-2620 HVPLFVY
+2620 PVPLFVY

-2635 LRARVPAVSAWL
+2635 LRARVPAVSTWL
-2647 AEHRMEWEWLYEWLR
+2647 GEHRSEWEWLYEWLR

-2675 LLKREPAKLEMLWRL
+2675 VLRREPAKLEMLWRL
-2690 GEALSIPYQEEQ
+2690 GEALDIPYQEEQ

-2712 APVNGVYVST
+2712 ASVNGVYVST
-2722 SHVHDNCLTYAC
+2722 THAHDNCLTYTC
-2734 AKSDI
+2734 VKSDI

-2771 EDFYFVQSHV
+2771 EDFYFVQSHI
-2781 DDESPPVEGWK
+2781 DDESPPVDGWK
-2792 VWVKNEKAKPPVP
+2792 VWVKNEKATPPVP
-2805 TVRLYS
+2805 TVHLHS
-2811 STVAALDGEGDLAD
+2811 STVAALDGEGDAS
-2825 AADSVDGYMAGGGF
+2825 DSVDGYMAGGSFPG
-2839 GDHEDGSSAPTAPSS
+2839 HEEGSSAPTAPSS
-2854 DMVVETVDV
+2854 DMVVEAVDV

-2900 DDFIRVVVDGPNT
+2900 DDF
-2913 ERGSMLKL
+2913 M
-2921 LVQFEARRTGAG
+2921 
-2933 NPAGPTGQAR
+2933 
-2943 GRPSPLRSPSEA
+2943 
-2955 AAGDTEEAAR
+2955 
-2965 AEGDAVA
+2965 
-2972 RRKELESPVWV
+2972 
-2983 DVCPRASNARD
+2983 
-2994 AAAAGQALSILYQEE
+2994 
-3009 QR
+3009 

>member
-1 MEDEELELFHVVQE
+1 MERAPAQDKDSQKRRKKSQESTGGHLGDMEEEELELFHVVQE
-15 DLRQKS
+15 DLRLKS
-21 TVGWQNAVKVLNSAF
+21 TVGWQNAVKVLNSAY
-36 QHMDRPESQAFL
+36 QHIDRPESQVFL
-48 DDSFQKIVSIMLDQ
+48 DDAFLKIISIMLDQ

-73 CVTQCLSLAVPLV
+73 CVTQCLSLAVPLG
-86 IAQMKAGKYFQALPV
+86 IAQIKAGKYFQTLPV
-101 VTMIFSKK
+101 LTMIFSKK
-109 RTFYKDLRTSAMIG
+109 KTFYKDLRTSAMIG

-136 AQCIEAFCEMKGFH
+136 AQCIEAFCELKGFH
-150 LLLSTLELLMQNHH
+150 LLLSTLELLMQNHR
-164 EGDELEA
+164 EGDDLEA
-171 AMDSEEI
+171 AMDSEDI

-183 ALLEFRTSVPE
+183 ALLEFRTSVPDS
-194 NICTNIS
+194 ICTQIS

-234 VDAGIVSSEA
+234 VDAGIVSSET
-244 INALWLD
+244 INSLWLD
-251 ITERYVQSTS
+251 ITERYVESTS

-280 ASRAYPPRYF
+280 ASRAFPPRYF

-296 ASVNGVYT
+296 ATVNGVYT
-304 LKANATSAT
+304 LKANSTSAT

-373 WIPTGKGEGPA
+373 WIPTGKGETPA

-390 SVQENGD
+390 SVQDNGD
-397 EDHSRLDY
+397 EDHTRLDF

-413 KKILEEIFGDRIHR
+413 KTILEEIFGDRIHR

-433 ALLVKFLAESNKLDA
+433 ALLVKFLAESNKLDT

-467 EIHNLLIATVPFL
+467 EIHNLLITTVPFL

-497 RSLEKDESFPELI
+497 RNLDNNEPFPELI

-544 HCSIVNIRLS
+544 HCSIANIRLS

-562 EGLRSEYGEPL
+562 EGLRSEFGEPL

-581 IEGIKKSCS
+581 IDGIKKSCS
-590 LSSSAPDSGTS
+590 LTSSTPDSVTSLSSSTTAAAATRN
-601 PTSTLIPPAP
+601 
-611 GSSSSVTSVTS
+611 SSVTSVAS
-622 AELSNKDSTASKSLE
+622 VELTNKDSTASKALE

-650 ALVVESLN
+650 APVVESLN

-672 TFVARSTDKQSPNYR
+672 TFVARSTDKHSPSYR

-704 PKLELSIPQIER
+704 PKLELAIPQIER

-724 PTEREFCLIFFNQ
+724 PAEREFCLIFFNQ

-742 HQQGGAAPGTSTVGG
+742 HQHSGVTPGTAGG

-801 ARQKLMQRT
+801 AQQKLMKRA
-810 EESSESSTLNLL
+810 EESSETKTLNLL
-822 GMDALWRIAF
+822 GIDALWRIAF

-838 AEMATRELLRVYE
+838 AEMGTRELLCVYE
-851 RSSDQLTHDGDSES
+851 RSSDEITNEGESES
-865 DKGVKDFLAR
+865 DESVKDFLAR
-875 VFKQLSTVDDSS
+875 VFKQLSTVKTSS
-887 PDSLKLVQQ
+887 PDSLRLVQQ
-896 CSSLLAG
+896 CSSLLTG

-916 HGLSGRGAYFTI
+916 HGLNGRGAHFTI
-928 KVTAQRIPSSNT
+928 KIIAQRIPSSNT
-940 SGASASATAGSSHDN
+940 SGVNAATSVSTHDN
-955 VRTMQASAYSNQTL
+955 AVRTMQASAYSNQTL
-969 LQFRK
+969 WLFRK
-974 QIEKLVGHPMQQTK
+974 QIENLVNHPMQQTK
-988 ILSSGSPITGDQ
+988 LLSSGSAITGDQ

-1005 LQIAES
+1005 LQITES
-1011 SELRVLMFNSVVQRS
+1011 NELRVLMFNSVVQRS
-1026 SSSVVDQ
+1026 SPSVVGQ
-1033 DQSMASA
+1033 DQVMAST
-1040 GKESPSSTSP
+1040 GKDSPSSSSSSSP
-1050 SSFKHHPGLVISRD
+1050 SHHPGLVIARD

-1098 ELLNRVSNI
+1098 ELLSRVSSI
-1107 GTAET
+1107 GAAET
-1112 SGGDVNMSSLSDGP
+1112 SDGDVNMSSLSEES

-1131 KPDWSSLM
+1131 KPDWSALV

-1157 LLPSDAAKISF
+1157 LLPSDVAKIPF

-1181 FHEVLSYFINAN
+1181 FLEVLSYFINAN

-1218 HDNGLYSATANGEVP
+1218 HDNGLYSTPGLGNGP
-1233 AEVLSGSDSQ
+1233 
-1243 TGSGEDAE
+1243 GSGNDSLVTNNPSNDEE
-1251 PPRAKIIVEQNR
+1251 TPRAKIIVEQGH

-1283 EKTPAKKA
+1283 EKTPAKKT
-1291 AYRILM
+1291 AYRILI

-1307 SIAHDAAAK
+1307 SIARDAASK
-1316 YIKALEPHA
+1316 YIKAMESRD

-1353 SDAAAEVVF
+1353 SDGAAEAVF

-1375 TAPCDQYTRMLCS
+1375 TAPCEQYTRMLCS
-1388 LARLE
+1388 LVRLE
-1393 GGSSSSHCQ
+1393 GGKSSSYCQ
-1402 KLAQAIV
+1402 KLAQAV
-1409 AKLRRGFSSKFLA
+1409 VTKLRRGFSSKFLA
-1422 CNERSGEV
+1422 CNERSGDV

-1436 FLREVL
+1436 VLREVL
-1442 AVHADVRAGIARE
+1442 VVHADVRAGIARD

-1462 ECLFTLPSED
+1462 ECLFTLPTED

-1497 SDASILHDLH
+1497 SDASILHELQ

-1559 HPTLCQGLLGAK
+1559 HPTLRQGLLGAK
-1571 VAPRPTTQEPTK
+1571 VASRPTPQEPTK
-1583 AEAEKFPERLVGCR
+1583 AEAEKFPERLIGCR
-1597 VALECLGGR
+1597 VALEYLGGR

-1611 VVGYDELAR
+1611 VVAYDVLTG

-1631 ATFVLAEGRPGN
+1631 ASFVLAEGRPGN

-1648 VILQPELTGTDATLE
+1648 VILQTELTGTDATLE

-1734 VLGGKL
+1734 VLGGRL

-1866 REETSTDEDMA
+1866 QEETSADEDMA

-1883 SDEFMA
+1883 SDEFMT
-1889 DVNGDTP
+1889 DVNGDAP
-1896 AIPTASS
+1896 SIPPSFSAT
-1903 STSPRSSIKLATSL
+1903 PRSS
-1917 RSVTGEKRSG
+1917 V
-1927 FDEKSSTKS
+1927 KS

-1961 FIYDHMS
+1961 FIYDHLS

-1981 FDPANIEAECFG
+1981 FDPANIETECFG

-2003 NNAMEMEVFSNAL
+2003 NNSMEMEVFSNAL

-2023 VPVEPE
+2023 IPVEPGA
-2029 TTPATK
+2029 TPVAKSAT
-2035 TEAGSEASTDVV
+2035 ESEASTNVV
-2047 VASPDEERCEY
+2047 IAAPDQERCEY
-2058 EAEVWKSNEVFLQNS
+2058 EGEVWKSNEVFLQNS

-2088 QSQYIKDTPVP
+2088 QSQYIKDPTGV
-2099 ATEDDVPMALSP
+2099 TVENDVPMALSP
-2111 SPQSSDPS
+2111 SPQSNDVL
-2119 APPAAPVALVVPA
+2119 APPAAPMVLAVPT
-2132 VRADEEIQM
+2132 VHADEDIQV

-2175 TRSKSICAR
+2175 TRSKTICAR
-2184 FFSALSTS
+2184 FFSALATS
-2192 KRILWLRG
+2192 KRIMWLRG

-2215 HLVSRALTAYET
+2215 HLVSRALTAYEA
-2227 HRKEEQGTL
+2227 HRNEEQDAL
-2236 DEARAE
+2236 DDVSAE
-2242 AAAAAD
+2242 AAMTAD

-2254 FLEAIASFLDQ
+2254 FLEVIASYLDQ

-2286 ISATARTQL
+2286 ISATARAQL

-2378 QALTEIFEDYQTPVD
+2378 HALTEIFEDYGG
-2393 ADGNPGLNLE
+2393 ADGNPGLGLE
-2403 ELKKFFSVSLS
+2403 ELKKYFSVSLS
-2414 SAMNS
+2414 SATNS

-2431 KYGTPTDH
+2431 KYGTPTDDNVQDEL
-2439 TAKDESEG
+2439 TA

-2471 VLQDLRVFGFSED
+2471 VLQDLRAFGFSED
-2484 LQRHSLASGDLPTG
+2484 LQRHSLSSGDLPTG
-2498 AQVLAGLSSVSRGA
+2498 AQVLEELSPLSRSA

-2532 LLLRLSLGDHKTSM
+2532 LLLRLSLGDHETSI

-2570 SCAHA
+2570 ACALA

-2584 DYQKELVEL
+2584 DYRNELVEL
-2593 ALAHSDYGLLSSARS
+2593 ALVQSDYGLLSSARS
-2608 RENLRSRYVNTT
+2608 RDNLRSRYVNTA

-2635 LRARVPAVSAWL
+2635 LRARIPAVSTWL
-2647 AEHRMEWEWLYEWLR
+2647 AEHRSEWEWLYEWLR

-2675 LLKREPAKLEMLWRL
+2675 LLRREPAKLEMLWRL
-2690 GEALSIPYQEEQ
+2690 GEALGIPYQEEQ
-2702 RRYVVEGAGY
+2702 RRYMVEGAGY
-2712 APVNGVYVST
+2712 ASVNGLYVST

-2734 AKSDI
+2734 VKSDI

-2771 EDFYFVQSHV
+2771 EDFYFVQSHI
-2781 DDESPPVEGWK
+2781 DDELPSVDGWK

-2811 STVAALDGEGDLAD
+2811 STVAALDGEGDASD
-2825 AADSVDGYMAGGGF
+2825 AVDGFMAGGGF
-2839 GDHEDGSSAPTAPSS
+2839 AVHEEGSSAPTVPSS

-2900 DDFIRVVVDGPNT
+2900 DDF
-2913 ERGSMLKL
+2913 M
-2921 LVQFEARRTGAG
+2921 
-2933 NPAGPTGQAR
+2933 
-2943 GRPSPLRSPSEA
+2943 
-2955 AAGDTEEAAR
+2955 
-2965 AEGDAVA
+2965 
-2972 RRKELESPVWV
+2972 
-2983 DVCPRASNARD
+2983 
-2994 AAAAGQALSILYQEE
+2994 
-3009 QR
+3009 